1 MPNYRQK
8 NKRNKNKNRQKNQ
21 QQQQQQ
27 NKNQNQQQPEI
38 QQTHQNR
45 QPNDNKDNQS
55 QGHSRREQ
63 SNQQQQRQQ
72 HPKTPPKS
80 PKSPTP
86 TATQHTPPA
95 DEPRTATSPQQQQPA
110 SSEDARE
117 VDSNVPAAALNQCH
131 NLNSNEPTTRDSHQ
145 TFTTAVEREECNRV
159 EDADAQLSK
168 LDNTEAATHSDT
180 AYLNSATVVGVER
193 DAVYRST
200 MGNKDSK
207 TYITSSN
214 DVATTARTE
223 TVTTSTDLCGIS
235 RPDRT
240 IAGARELDELH
251 TVMPKTQMAK
261 VIVHRIVRETST
273 EGGDNE
279 QRRNGD
285 IDKVE
290 QVVNVGASMTSG
302 TTGES
307 KVEVMNEP
315 KIQATS
321 SDGQIEESELHEQL
335 QSTVKEGN
343 EVGSK
348 VIVHKIEQEPGEEPK
363 AELTKVEP
371 KVIVHEIKQVEDDLT
386 VSQES
391 EALTAQTT
399 DQTSQINANVI
410 VHKIA
415 QSTDGNAVASRIQ
428 DNGAE
433 KPTVSPPTNAAC
445 VSPTGMP
452 EQNDDAKVIIHHIQL
467 ESTSPINYRVDSPDT
482 DSPTTQLCRSKRQQL
497 LNKSIVQIQELSDE
511 SSSEYNDNPPVIS
524 EAESET
530 ESMAG
535 ACALDYAQAVRTL
548 SPDSDDNFEILRKPP
563 TIPSQEQQDLKQRRA
578 QKRVALE
585 THFLPQLLS
594 PRYLDSIIEENSD
607 MSDAR
612 SDCSENPLMTTQS
625 GDDLHDASASKVRK
639 ANEVFPRSNL
649 DFTRRHAK
657 KPLGALPKKP
667 LPIREEPVAMVVAA
681 KLIDNALTPAQECC
695 TRLSS
700 EHTPESEAAE
710 VIYLSSSASSSL
722 SDLME
727 LDTEG
732 DGDDEC
738 GNSSRSTIDLDT
750 DAREIITRPDSEE
763 CATTASDS
771 RESTPVNQAS
781 TSLSENNETQKFH
794 ANNNNNESGSV
805 EQITATAAAAA
816 VNGTNIDTAKIT
828 NPIEQRIFENL
839 KSLQLLAE
847 PSGERTL
854 SNGSGEIKTSTTT
867 RVSKRTTTT
876 ISETERSSETTT
888 ERCEYLRSSNSSA
901 NGSGS
906 SSLTSSTD
914 AKYPPAIIATSDSL
928 NVDPA
933 VLLENIELEMNSV
946 RDILNSHT
954 IETTETT
961 ATTCGNQ
968 HVSDTRTTC
977 ELKNIDNFNS
987 AKNSSLSPPPIP
999 PPPTSASASDFHSD
1013 FTGFQTQPIQPPP
1026 VPARA
1031 TQDTGTLNSASTL
1044 TTTTEQK
1051 CAQSETTNTLSPNTH
1066 NALTSL
1072 SLLARQESAE
1082 SHCSDS
1088 TQHSQCTAI
1097 NVGSRPSTDHELTPP
1112 LTATS
1117 PISDA
1122 SQQQQQRQHTT
1133 EWKYGETSESDANS
1147 CDLELPNAQ
1156 QKDASIKKLRLLC
1169 TETLASMPYGEQ
1181 VLVELATV
1189 AQNIGELQAKPP
1201 TQVQPEK
1208 ISPLSQ
1214 GKTGEPNMPYPLPQ
1228 LPHISE
1234 LQLSIADE
1242 RSAPTTH
1249 SEPKRGAQVSHTPTT
1264 HIVPITQLGDPVGAP
1279 RDLTAASAKLLHSPP
1294 PPPVPAPPA
1303 RYSDAPWLGLP
1314 TAADPNV
1321 LVCLSPAQQ
1330 QQLTGNNTQSASQ
1343 TGGAQQTT
1351 PQPDQLLDAHQKFLE
1366 RRGYHEYTDEQV
1378 KSLNAEMQQE
1388 EQQILKTAAY
1398 MKKLRKSLTPPP
1410 PPVPPPPVPA
1420 KNAETAA
1427 KAQNQARTAAAAST
1441 SYVSSGHSQRVYD
1454 VIQDRNA
1461 NEQIAGTF
1469 ANGEQQQQQHQAN
1482 QSEQKRLLTLIQ
1494 QHADAPADAFAV
1506 SVDGSSS
1513 ATSSAHQQTSSLENN
1528 SRQTSAA
1535 AVAAA
1540 TAAAQG
1546 GAPTFAGKQTTD
1558 TRQYSN
1564 ANASEST
1571 SISRVSD
1578 LYAANN
1584 YTKNS
1589 FPTTTTA
1596 STSSVNMQGVES
1608 ELAKMFPSMGSSD
1621 IFDSN
1626 RKRFSNIESSTTAK
1640 DGTYCAQLQ
1649 STLPKRYSN
1658 IETHSYEAKKRMENG
1673 QVIYDYSNS
1682 RHERQSDGDK
1692 SLENASTPS
1701 LLHFPVREPSKES
1714 LQYPVA
1720 GDGVSNRSGNS
1731 EIMSAIKLN
1740 TTENAKTTTQETKL
1754 ETKEQSNGINMTNFA
1769 HPGATST
1776 ATATSTTATPQ
1787 HNPTDRTFGTAATT
1801 ATTETTIKEEHIKNS
1816 QEFGSGTAQPQA
1828 SSGGGVSGSAYEE
1841 FRQRAKAAAFGGET
1855 PATAPPLGESNSK
1868 HSAFNFQHDKLFKDF
1883 DALSQQ
1889 LHMELEEGK
1898 AQRQQREKSAS
1909 LFDLNRTQWNFKDHF
1924 DELKQQRHEHMQE
1937 LEREIERSMRSRQL
1951 KGWANGGA
1959 PNTANAT
1966 PAGRTY
1972 EIPIQIEQNNGN
1984 YSNGYARKADR
1995 SSAPRELTQPRSY
2008 NIPIVLE
2015 NGDAPA
2021 VPPPPTAD
2029 YDTVDDASRFRRAE
2043 SMFNLS
2049 NDTRRTQTQSQ
2060 QTYATYERPKSA
2072 AADDWARYASDFG
2085 SSENIT
2091 RPFAR
2096 EVEICY
2102 QRQRP
2107 RTIRAPRLSASTN
2120 DLSSYTH
2127 SYDNYNA
2134 YNARRTQAPMLQ
2146 PVSQQQRP
2154 HHGSC
2159 YSVLERNP
2167 NPTYISTTTRRG
2179 VSPAPVSPNPQAAA
2193 AQEPLYSPHAPE
2205 RQRRASLPR
2214 EIQEQQLKYI
2224 SSKEEELRMEFE
2236 RLQNERRRLMDE
2248 LNTPTTPT
2256 LQMPQH
2262 PMRDIYRPVPKLPT
2276 LTEDEVFRQQMAEE
2290 WLSKVAEREER
2301 RLHKII
2307 KISKVN
2313 ETQQGQQ
2320 PPVPPHPKTDISDE
2334 FLKRVQ
2340 ERRTK
2345 LAMPADSDWES
2356 GAESQPVKA
2365 GHASESDAEVPP
2377 VKVIEGKSETDLR
2390 QLPRHLREFARFS
2403 NHNEEKIDG
2412 GHRVVH
2418 QEEERRQEANGNSMS
2433 SALKKSSVVKTVKI
2447 ARQPEIV
2454 TNISQRVAP
2463 PVSVQQQQQH
2473 QNTQQQQGHSRTT
2486 SGGETAVTR
2495 RSHISTAT
2503 SSSRSSY
2510 ETHAKL
2516 QQRSIL
2522 SGGDVGAFGG
2532 IVSGGHQQ
2540 QQPHSQLRH
2549 HNHHQPHQQHQHHH
2563 HHHQHSHSHSH
2574 KASSS
2579 SSRPPAPHVRTCK
2592 KTRFLLEP
2600 NRRSWSESDLLKEID
2615 NELKLAKG
2623 FLYANEPATKGSM
2636 FVPKFKATAPSGSG
2650 IWTPGTQTPNTSFTN
2665 LNDIHPKV
2673 STPTPP
2679 PPPLPAQG
2687 AGQPVWTPQPSPSS
2701 GRKEFRP
2708 VRFESPTLPR
2718 RYVLPQSNDA
2728 GTPQVPP
2735 PWRQSTTTTDGDSS
2749 YAAPSPRSAYSYTN
2763 LSTPTTTIG
2772 SAGST
2777 NYCDSIP
2784 SESSLLNHV
2793 GTGPSQSVAD
2803 KIKTFE
2809 RSASTSA
2816 LYSPAARRRHDTA
2829 QPFYKPNEVIFK
2841 VKHEYMSEPETEHDH
2856 PRKMAQLG
2864 RRQVDGIGPVTNDG
2878 MPIILRS
2885 EVKEPHQ
2892 HEWYKRLYQT
2902 IHKQKSGDDYV
2913 IRYKCQRARP
2923 QLKSTGYQSEP
2934 EPNYDSDYSTVKY
2947 RTLDRRRLQSVSSAT
2962 NVANR
2967 HTNTYQDDKLYGTMP
2982 NPIKSESNT
2991 YKNQPGRIED
3001 YVTGR
3006 SSVSEKE
3013 RKEHLEQTK
3022 LSPHYTEGNLSR
3034 ALAKESGYASDSN
3047 LVFRKRDVPQA
3058 SPLSPVEQKQAY
3070 KSVQAGGEPPL
3081 FGFRKPAPERPK
3093 EYLDYT
3099 QISPTLTRI
3108 RVIST
3113 ATASGNNNLKTSQ
3126 VTHQQEPPQQFR
3138 HSKVHHQAK
3147 MFAPSFI
3154 PLGGKRATSASG
3166 ASPPQPPNRKS
3177 SCQKVTAKSSPARP
3191 PKPTPNIPKRHEQ
3204 CFQSPEETVLGAN
3217 KYATITL
3224 RKHGRVNGAICRS
3237 KSAGAVSTLLAS
3249 TKSGA
3254 DTPAPP
3260 RALSICR
3267 DDTNVPDGMRIKRV
3281 QQHTRFHS
3289 ISPTR
3294 SQTRVAT
3301 LRQSSRS
3308 PVAFGRSISKERT
3321 FAEEKKRLENTLPTA
3336 LTNFEA
3342 STNILR
3348 DPSLKSPQEVK
3359 QAVRSYATC
3368 VAHLRSKSMPRLRE
3382 EVKKAEQSSVSTTVR
3397 HSMCFPQAK
3406 IFDCAKA
3413 MRKSLTRS
3421 KSPRPKNVSTIS
3433 LTRTDS
3439 TFSIDSTTPKNVSR
3453 TNLVVSKRV
3462 AAPKSKTES
3471 KTIKAK
3477 PVTQQNGKRISA
3489 STKGNTIPKALKTR
3503 SSLKTQTSPTVIS
3516 YKRAEGTHTIPRTG
3530 YQSISLHQSRSL
3542 SPKRYYHLEEYNARL
3557 DDYDVVD
3564 RSYVDDLLWQYERS
3578 TPKHYPA
3585 PAVPVESTARDIARP
3600 ESPTPSLKHRKFSP
3614 TREVRVPQEPRSL
3627 QVSYSKTES
3636 PRTDVELVQTAI
3648 STERTSRFSPTRE
3661 VRMPNLP
3668 PSLQPTM
3675 QRSKSSRTVRDIARP
3690 ESPAFAENSRRFSP
3704 TREVRVPQPP
3714 QSLPPPLPPVSS
3726 SHTMRDQ
3733 VHTQSSSKET
3743 SAPPRK
3749 FSPTREIRVPQQQSA
3764 RSVRSPSRRRIDTYR
3779 ASTTKSSDKY
3789 DAGKVLRAS
3798 SLSSADDRSK
3808 RGLYL
3813 CGDLAHSATSLE
3825 HYERHSPTCRYR
3837 NNSERFTELNR
3848 FYSTLERVGQLE
3860 RATSLSSFKPIRR
3873 DGEPLDFD
3881 EWRKIRHHERAEK
3894 ELNYLVGKLK
3904 HEQRTKDFVFRPK
3917 DVEDVKWRQETDF
3930 GLHSKD
3936 KSVEDLRYSFEQK
3949 NIFAD
3954 YEQKLRQEFDGSRE
3968 IVRPYWRRNTVADL
3982 ASSLE
3987 GKIQPDSVLDHMTA
4001 SAEPEELAKCQ
4012 LSSRLVST
4020 LSKDQILKITQQ
4032 LNEIYANNTQAST
4045 EDYVITVDADAKRR
4059 AALPGALKVRCNST
4073 LTKEELLKPTI
4084 SKKLAKDTTTSKE
4097 HTKGKTTKES
4107 TSMETTAKTPRSSS
4121 PVYLARETRGA
4132 VAAKNAEVFM
4142 PKPPPIPEQPK
4153 SGNLDRKTAEQ
4164 RQHAKLATDETEPFK
4179 SHVHYEQLKEDLEN
4193 YKQCELTPSGKEPK
4207 EKITQK
4213 IQYFEERQY
4222 DEPPKTIYHAREDSS
4237 PDEAEVMKVIEENMK
4252 TRARKGT
4259 PTPAQ
4264 QHHKELSHSL
4274 TDLKDIFGERHT
4286 ARVNFHMHS
4295 PPERPPDVGSV
4306 SQPMSPVRDCMEV
4319 TEDAW
4324 YDLGELTPNSSVEQL
4339 DAHYRSRSISP
4350 VSQASSSYLCR
4361 VHTGDVRK
4369 MTERFESFGEHDD
4382 SRCHFFGV
4390 STLRKV
4396 RSDPELKQFNEG
4408 SKDALKMETPN
4419 EECGDVQA
4427 LAHKFEQRSQSMRVG
4442 TGCGRGRTPYRRV
4455 ISPIGVRDRLMPHID
4470 IISKTAA
4477 LKENKHASAPRH
4489 LVKTSPER
4497 SFVVERIRSQYERS
4511 LSPPTNVFKSSSSPD
4526 IPQAAAISPHLSADW
4541 IAHKYPSP
4549 TQNAYKGNGTAKPI
4563 RKERTSVRI
4572 AKILR
4577 RLPPRSS
4584 SASPPRPPKTR
4595 QNGRDTSFRRM
4606 RHGDIFANQQ
4616 FDPKKHQPKARYVPD
4631 GAEAN
4636 ERKRATSHPRCGGS
4650 CEILKSAMAVSFQES
4665 PNRYLESDV
4674 NIHFKTPIRH
4684 EYKQAMS
4691 DEDLAQRQAEQMQ
4704 KLYQEERRRKY
4715 LQELQDMNARRHTDN
4730 FTPTQKSPIPLNRY
4744 DDFQSD
4750 LAPKSPN
4757 AITTRTP
4764 ARALYNFQGQNARE
4778 LTFKKGDIIYI
4789 RRQIDRNWYEGEFN
4803 AMIGLL
4809 PVSYV
4814 EVVNKETARQQPKK
4828 PSEGQARA
4836 KYNFQ
4841 AQSGIELSLNKGE
4854 LVTLTRR
4861 VDDNW
4866 FEGKIANRKGIFPVS
4881 YVEVLTDI
4889 GAEDIA
4895 ARTVISEHASVTN
4908 LRPSLDTLRTNI
4920 NNEFNLITKNGH
4932 QPPNGILKE
4941 TKHHNNKIDALHVDT
4956 HSEPLVYRAL
4966 YKYRPQNSDEMELLE
4981 GDIVHVLEICDDG
4994 WFVGTSQRT
5003 GCFGTFP
5010 GNYVER
5016 VR

>member
-27 NKNQNQQQPEI
+27 QQQQNKNKNQNLQEPEI
-38 QQTHQNR
+38 QQTDQNR
-45 QPNDNKDNQS
+45 QPTNNQDNQS
-55 QGHSRREQ
+55 QGQSRREQ
-63 SNQQQQRQQ
+63 SNQHQQQQPTTSPQ
-72 HPKTPPKS
+72 S

-86 TATQHTPPA
+86 TATQTTPA
-95 DEPRTATSPQQQQPA
+95 ASEDEPRTATSPQQQPP

-117 VDSNVPAAALNQCH
+117 VDSDVPAAALNQCH
-131 NLNSNEPTTRDSHQ
+131 NLNSNEPTTSHQ

-168 LDNTEAATHSDT
+168 LDNKEATHSDI
-180 AYLNSATVVGVER
+180 ARIEEIVGAECDSAVQE
-193 DAVYRST
+193 ST

-207 TYITSSN
+207 SYITS
-214 DVATTARTE
+214 DDDAATTTTAATTA
-223 TVTTSTDLCGIS
+223 TVTASTDLCGIS

-251 TVMPKTQMAK
+251 TAAPKTQMAK
-261 VIVHRIVRETST
+261 VIVHRIVRETTS
-273 EGGDNE
+273 EGGENE
-279 QRRNGD
+279 PRIGD

-290 QVVNVGASMTSG
+290 QVASVGEQLTSG
-302 TTGES
+302 KTGEL
-307 KVEVMNEP
+307 KVEVMDEQ
-315 KIQATS
+315 KTQVTAT
-321 SDGQIEESELHEQL
+321 DGQIEGFAQQKQVQSAAKEVETMSETQ
-335 QSTVKEGN
+335 QP
-343 EVGSK
+343 K
-348 VIVHKIEQEPGEEPK
+348 VIVHKIEQKPVEAQKANHKSDEPK
-363 AELTKVEP
+363 I
-371 KVIVHEIKQVEDDLT
+371 IVHAIQQEEDDLT
-386 VSQES
+386 IKQQTETF
-391 EALTAQTT
+391 AAQTT
-399 DQTSQINANVI
+399 SQMPQSNAGAKVI

-415 QSTDGNAVASRIQ
+415 QTSNNNAGPSQIQRDEADNSRATPANST
-428 DNGAE
+428 
-433 KPTVSPPTNAAC
+433 C
-445 VSPTGMP
+445 VSPKGRP
-452 EQNDDAKVIIHHIQL
+452 EQIDDSKVIIHHIQL

-482 DSPTTQLCRSKRQQL
+482 DSPTSQLYRSKQAHL

-530 ESMAG
+530 ESTAG

-548 SPDSDDNFEILRKPP
+548 SPDSEVSYEVSHKPP
-563 TIPSQEQQDLKQRRA
+563 AIPSQEQQDLKQRRA

-594 PRYLDSIIEENSD
+594 PRYLDSIMEENSD

-612 SDCSENPLMTTQS
+612 SDCSENPLMTTHS
-625 GDDLHDASASKVRK
+625 GDDLHDATASKVRK

-657 KPLGALPKKP
+657 KQLGALPKKP

-681 KLIDNALTPAQECC
+681 KLIDNAITPAQECC

-727 LDTEG
+727 LDAEG

-750 DAREIITRPDSEE
+750 DAREIITRPGSEE
-763 CATTASDS
+763 CAATASDS

-781 TSLSENNETQKFH
+781 TRLSENNETQKIH
-794 ANNNNNESGSV
+794 TNNNNNASGWV
-805 EQITATAAAAA
+805 EQTTPAAAA

-828 NPIEQRIFENL
+828 NPIEHRIFENL

-854 SNGSGEIKTSTTT
+854 SNGSGETKTSTTT
-867 RVSKRTTTT
+867 TSISKRTITTHSE
-876 ISETERSSETTT
+876 SETETETSSETTT
-888 ERCEYLRSSNSSA
+888 ERCEYLRSSSSSGSG

-906 SSLTSSTD
+906 SSLTSSID

-954 IETTETT
+954 IETT

-968 HVSDTRTTC
+968 HVSDTRTSC
-977 ELKNIDNFNS
+977 ELKNIDKFNS
-987 AKNSSLSPPPIP
+987 AKNVSPSPPPIP

-1013 FTGFQTQPIQPPP
+1013 FTGFQTQSAPQPPP
-1026 VPARA
+1026 PIPARA
-1031 TQDTGTLNSASTL
+1031 PQDNTFNSASTF
-1044 TTTTEQK
+1044 TTEQK
-1051 CAQSETTNTLSPNTH
+1051 SPQTQTTNTLSPNTH
-1066 NALTSL
+1066 NALTTL
-1072 SLLARQESAE
+1072 SLLSRQESAE

-1112 LTATS
+1112 LTAIS

-1122 SQQQQQRQHTT
+1122 QQQRQHT
-1133 EWKYGETSESDANS
+1133 EWKYGENSESDVNTRGQQN
-1147 CDLELPNAQ
+1147 DLELPSAE
-1156 QKDASIKKLRLLC
+1156 QKDAAIKKLRLLC

-1189 AQNIGELQAKPP
+1189 AQNIGELQAKAP
-1201 TQVQPEK
+1201 TQTPAEK
-1208 ISPLSQ
+1208 SSALPQ
-1214 GKTGEPNMPYPLPQ
+1214 GTTHATNMPYPLPQ

-1234 LQLSIADE
+1234 LQLSIAADD
-1242 RSAPTTH
+1242 RTPTTL
-1249 SEPKRGAQVSHTPTT
+1249 SEPKRAQASHSATSSHTTTT
-1264 HIVPITQLGDPVGAP
+1264 HNVAITQRSDPVGAS

-1294 PPPVPAPPA
+1294 PPPVPVPPA
-1303 RYSDAPWLGLP
+1303 RYSDAPWLGVP

-1330 QQLTGNNTQSASQ
+1330 QQLTSGTQSSQ
-1343 TGGAQQTT
+1343 QAGAQQT

-1378 KSLNAEMQQE
+1378 KSLNAELQQE

-1427 KAQNQARTAAAAST
+1427 KAQNQARIAAS
-1441 SYVSSGHSQRVYD
+1441 SSHVSSDHSQRVYD

-1461 NEQIAGTF
+1461 NEQIAATF
-1469 ANGEQQQQQHQAN
+1469 ANGEQQRQQIQAN
-1482 QSEQKRLLTLIQ
+1482 QSEQKRLLTLTQ
-1494 QHADAPADAFAV
+1494 KADASADAVAV

-1513 ATSSAHQQTSSLENN
+1513 TTSSAHQQTSSLENN

-1535 AVAAA
+1535 DAAAA

-1546 GAPTFAGKQTTD
+1546 GAPAFAGKQPTASAD

-1564 ANASEST
+1564 ANASAST

-1589 FPTTTTA
+1589 FPTTATT
-1596 STSSVNMQGVES
+1596 STSSANMQGVES
-1608 ELAKMFPSMGSSD
+1608 ELAKMFPTMGSSD

-1626 RKRFSNIESSTTAK
+1626 RKRFSNIESSTTSK
-1640 DGTYCAQLQ
+1640 DGAYCAQLQ

-1673 QVIYDYSNS
+1673 QVVYDYSDS

-1692 SLENASTPS
+1692 SLESASTPS
-1701 LLHFPVREPSKES
+1701 LLQFPVREPSKEY

-1720 GDGVSNRSGNS
+1720 GDGVSSRSGNS

-1740 TTENAKTTTQETKL
+1740 TTENAKTTTQETNV
-1754 ETKEQSNGINMTNFA
+1754 ETKEQTNGINMTNFV
-1769 HPGATST
+1769 HPAATSN
-1776 ATATSTTATPQ
+1776 ATATSTTATTQ
-1787 HNPTDRTFGTAATT
+1787 HNPTDRTFGTT

-1816 QEFGSGTAQPQA
+1816 QEFGSSTARPQA
-1828 SSGGGVSGSAYEE
+1828 SSGGGDSGNAYEE
-1841 FRQRAKAAAFGGET
+1841 FRQRAKAAADGGALGAFGGQT
-1855 PATAPPLGESNSK
+1855 PATAPPLGQGNSK

-1909 LFDLNRTQWNFKDHF
+1909 LFDLNRSQWNFKDHF
-1924 DELKQQRHEHMQE
+1924 DELKQQRHQHMQE

-1959 PNTANAT
+1959 QNTTSAPT
-1966 PAGRTY
+1966 AGRTY
-1972 EIPIQIEQNNGN
+1972 EIPIQIEQNNGA
-1984 YSNGYARKADR
+1984 YDSAHSNGFARKSDR
-1995 SSAPRELTQPRSY
+1995 SSAPRELTQPRAY
-2008 NIPIVLE
+2008 NIPIVME
-2015 NGDAPA
+2015 NGDAP
-2021 VPPPPTAD
+2021 VPPPPPAD

-2049 NDTRRTQTQSQ
+2049 ENTRRAQPQTP

-2134 YNARRTQAPMLQ
+2134 YNARRSHAPMLQ
-2146 PVSQQQRP
+2146 PVAQQQRP

-2159 YSVLERNP
+2159 YSVLERDP

-2179 VSPAPVSPNPQAAA
+2179 VSPAPVSPAPQAT

-2236 RLQNERRRLMDE
+2236 RLQNERRRLMEE
-2248 LNTPTTPT
+2248 LNTPPAAT

-2301 RLHKII
+2301 RLQKII

-2320 PPVPPHPKTDISDE
+2320 PPVPPQPKTDISDE

-2356 GAESQPVKA
+2356 GAESQPARA

-2377 VKVIEGKSETDLR
+2377 VKVIEGKSEADLR

-2447 ARQPEIV
+2447 ARPEIV
-2454 TNISQRVAP
+2454 TNTSQRVAP
-2463 PVSVQQQQQH
+2463 PPVSVQQHQQPR
-2473 QNTQQQQGHSRTT
+2473 QQPQQGHSRPV
-2486 SGGETAVTR
+2486 SGGETVVTR
-2495 RSHISTAT
+2495 RSHISTA
-2503 SSSRSSY
+2503 SSSTRSSY
-2510 ETHAKL
+2510 ETHTKL
-2516 QQRSIL
+2516 QQSSI
-2522 SGGDVGAFGG
+2522 SSTGGAAGGAMGG
-2532 IVSGGHQQ
+2532 ANHQ
-2540 QQPHSQLRH
+2540 QQPHSHLKH
-2549 HNHHQPHQQHQHHH
+2549 HNHQQQHQHHH
-2563 HHHQHSHSHSH
+2563 HHQHSHSH

-2615 NELKLAKG
+2615 SELKLAKG
-2623 FLYANEPATKGSM
+2623 FLYAN
-2636 FVPKFKATAPSGSG
+2636 V
-2650 IWTPGTQTPNTSFTN
+2650 
-2665 LNDIHPKV
+2665 
-2673 STPTPP
+2673 
-2679 PPPLPAQG
+2679 
-2687 AGQPVWTPQPSPSS
+2687 
-2701 GRKEFRP
+2701 
-2708 VRFESPTLPR
+2708 
-2718 RYVLPQSNDA
+2718 
-2728 GTPQVPP
+2728 
-2735 PWRQSTTTTDGDSS
+2735 
-2749 YAAPSPRSAYSYTN
+2749 
-2763 LSTPTTTIG
+2763 
-2772 SAGST
+2772 
-2777 NYCDSIP
+2777 
-2784 SESSLLNHV
+2784 
-2793 GTGPSQSVAD
+2793 
-2803 KIKTFE
+2803 
-2809 RSASTSA
+2809 
-2816 LYSPAARRRHDTA
+2816 
-2829 QPFYKPNEVIFK
+2829 FK
-2841 VKHEYMSEPETEHDH
+2841 VKHEYMSEPETEHDR

-2902 IHKQKSGDDYV
+2902 IHKQKSG
-2913 IRYKCQRARP
+2913 ARP
-2923 QLKSTGYQSEP
+2923 QLKATGYQSEP

-2982 NPIKSESNT
+2982 NPIKSEQNQ

-3013 RKEHLEQTK
+3013 RKEWWDEVMDIFNGWLREHRVIPRIFIEFADDANHLEQTK

-3093 EYLDYT
+3093 EIFDYT

-3113 ATASGNNNLKTSQ
+3113 APACDNTASNQLKSSQ
-3126 VTHQQEPPQQFR
+3126 VTHQQATPPQLT
-3138 HSKVHHQAK
+3138 HIKVHHQAK
-3147 MFAPSFI
+3147 MFTPSFI
-3154 PLGGKRATSASG
+3154 PLGGKRASSSGG

-3177 SCQKVTAKSSPARP
+3177 SCQKATAKTSPARP
-3191 PKPTPNIPKRHEQ
+3191 PKPTPVIPKRHEQ

-3237 KSAGAVSTLLAS
+3237 KSAGAVSTLLAA
-3249 TKSGA
+3249 TKSSTE
-3254 DTPAPP
+3254 TPAAP

-3267 DDTNVPDGMRIKRV
+3267 DVTNGPDGVKLKRV
-3281 QQHTRFHS
+3281 QQHMRFRS

-3294 SQTRVAT
+3294 SQSRVTT

-3368 VAHLRSKSMPRLRE
+3368 VAHLRSKSLPRLRE
-3382 EVKKAEQSSVSTTVR
+3382 EVKKTENSSVSTTVR

-3421 KSPRPKNVSTIS
+3421 KSPRPKTIS
-3433 LTRTDS
+3433 TVSLARTDS
-3439 TFSIDSTTPKNVSR
+3439 TFSIESTTPKNVSR
-3453 TNLVVSKRV
+3453 TNLVVTKRV
-3462 AAPKSKTES
+3462 APPKSKPES
-3471 KTIKAK
+3471 KPVKTKS
-3477 PVTQQNGKRISA
+3477 VTQQNGKRVPASA
-3489 STKGNTIPKALKTR
+3489 KGNTIPKAVKTR
-3503 SSLKTQTSPTVIS
+3503 SSLKTQTSPTATT
-3516 YKRAEGTHTIPRTG
+3516 YKRAEDSHTIPRSG
-3530 YQSISLHQSRSL
+3530 YQSITLHQSRSL

-3578 TPKHYPA
+3578 TAKRYPA
-3585 PAVPVESTARDIARP
+3585 QTLPVESTARDIARP

-3614 TREVRVPQEPRSL
+3614 TREVRVPQELRSL

-3636 PRTDVELVQTAI
+3636 PRGDPDVARTVK
-3648 STERTSRFSPTRE
+3648 RTSRFSPTRE

-3668 PSLQPTM
+3668 PSLQPIIP
-3675 QRSKSSRTVRDIARP
+3675 RSKSARTVRDIARP
-3690 ESPAFAENSRRFSP
+3690 ESPAITDNTRRFSP

-3714 QSLPPPLPPVSS
+3714 QSLPPPLLPVSS
-3726 SHTMRDQ
+3726 AHAVRVQSPSRDAN
-3733 VHTQSSSKET
+3733 ST
-3743 SAPPRK
+3743 SRK
-3749 FSPTREIRVPQQQSA
+3749 FSPTREIRVPPQQSA

-3779 ASTTKSSDKY
+3779 ASTTKSTDKY
-3789 DAGKVLRAS
+3789 DGGKVLRAS
-3798 SLSSADDRSK
+3798 SLSSADDRTK

-3813 CGDLAHSATSLE
+3813 CGELAHSATSLE

-3873 DGEPLDFD
+3873 EGEPLDFD

-3917 DVEDVKWRQETDF
+3917 DVEDVKWRQDTDF

-3954 YEQKLRQEFDGSRE
+3954 YEQKMRQEFDGSRD

-3987 GKIQPDSVLDHMTA
+3987 GKIQPYSAVDHMTA
-4001 SAEPEELAKCQ
+4001 TVEPEELAKCQ

-4032 LNEIYANNTQAST
+4032 LNEIYSNNTLASS
-4045 EDYVITVDADAKRR
+4045 EDYVITVDEDAKRR

-4084 SKKLAKDTTTSKE
+4084 SKKLAKETTISKEYNNCKPTNESTSKE
-4097 HTKGKTTKES
+4097 LTVKS
-4107 TSMETTAKTPRSSS
+4107 ARSSS

-4142 PKPPPIPEQPK
+4142 PKPPPIPEQPQSVK
-4153 SGNLDRKTAEQ
+4153 LDRKTTEH
-4164 RQHAKLATDETEPFK
+4164 REHTKVATEETRPFR
-4179 SHVHYEQLKEDLEN
+4179 SHVHYEQSEKDIESEQH
-4193 YKQCELTPSGKEPK
+4193 KQGEPSPSGKEPK

-4252 TRARKGT
+4252 SRARKGT
-4259 PTPAQ
+4259 PTPALH
-4264 QHHKELSHSL
+4264 HHKELSHSL
-4274 TDLKDIFGERHT
+4274 TDLKEIFGERHT

-4306 SQPMSPVRDCMEV
+4306 SQPMSPVRDCMDV

-4324 YDLGELTPNSSVEQL
+4324 YDLGELTPNSSAEQL
-4339 DAHYRSRSISP
+4339 DVHYRSRSISP

-4369 MTERFESFGEHDD
+4369 MKERFESFGAHDD

-4396 RSDPELKQFNEG
+4396 RSDPELKQFNAV
-4408 SKDALKMETPN
+4408 SKDALKMETTN
-4419 EECGDVQA
+4419 EEYGDVQA
-4427 LAHKFEQRSQSMRVG
+4427 LAHKFEQRSQSMRVR
-4442 TGCGRGRTPYRRV
+4442 TGSGRGRTPYRRV

-4477 LKENKHASAPRH
+4477 LKENKHATAQQR
-4489 LVKTSPER
+4489 LVKAAPER
-4497 SFVVERIRSQYERS
+4497 SFVVEKIRSQYERS
-4511 LSPPTNVFKSSSSPD
+4511 LSPPIDVFKSRSSPD

-4541 IAHKYPSP
+4541 TAHKYPSP
-4549 TQNAYKGNGTAKPI
+4549 TQNAFRGNGSAKPLN
-4563 RKERTSVRI
+4563 RERTSVRI

-4584 SASPPRPPKTR
+4584 SASPPRPPKAQQHT
-4595 QNGRDTSFRRM
+4595 RDTSLRRM
-4606 RHGDIFANQQ
+4606 HRSDIFANQQ

-4631 GAEAN
+4631 GAEAS
-4636 ERKRATSHPRCGGS
+4636 ERKRASSHPRCGGS

-4757 AITTRTP
+4757 AITTRTA

-4895 ARTVISEHASVTN
+4895 ARTVITEQASVTN

>member
-27 NKNQNQQQPEI
+27 QQQQNKNKNQNLQEPEI
-38 QQTHQNR
+38 QQTDQNR
-45 QPNDNKDNQS
+45 QPTNNQDNQS
-55 QGHSRREQ
+55 QGQSRREQ
-63 SNQQQQRQQ
+63 SNQHQQQQPTTSPQ
-72 HPKTPPKS
+72 S

-86 TATQHTPPA
+86 TATQTTPA
-95 DEPRTATSPQQQQPA
+95 ASEDEPRTATSPQQQPP

-117 VDSNVPAAALNQCH
+117 VDSDAPAAALNQCH
-131 NLNSNEPTTRDSHQ
+131 NLNSNEPTTSHQ

-159 EDADAQLSK
+159 EDADAQLSQ
-168 LDNTEAATHSDT
+168 LDNKVATHSDIVRIEEIVG
-180 AYLNSATVVGVER
+180 AECDSAVQE
-193 DAVYRST
+193 ST

-207 TYITSSN
+207 SYITS
-214 DVATTARTE
+214 DDDAATTTTAATTA
-223 TVTTSTDLCGIS
+223 TVTASTDLCGIS

-251 TVMPKTQMAK
+251 TAAPKTQMAK
-261 VIVHRIVRETST
+261 VIVHRIVRETTS
-273 EGGDNE
+273 EGGENE
-279 QRRNGD
+279 PRIGD

-290 QVVNVGASMTSG
+290 QVASVGEQLTSG
-302 TTGES
+302 KTGEL
-307 KVEVMNEP
+307 KVEVMDEQ
-315 KIQATS
+315 KTQVTAT
-321 SDGQIEESELHEQL
+321 DGQIEGFAQQKQVQSAAKEVETMSETQ
-335 QSTVKEGN
+335 QP
-343 EVGSK
+343 K
-348 VIVHKIEQEPGEEPK
+348 VIVHKIEQKPEEVQK
-363 AELTKVEP
+363 ANHKSDEP
-371 KVIVHEIKQVEDDLT
+371 KVIVHAIQHEEDDLT
-386 VSQES
+386 VKQQT
-391 EALTAQTT
+391 EAFATQI
-399 DQTSQINANVI
+399 TSQMPQSNAAAKVI

-415 QSTDGNAVASRIQ
+415 QTSNNNAGASQIQ
-428 DNGAE
+428 RDEADNSRAT
-433 KPTVSPPTNAAC
+433 PADAIC
-445 VSPTGMP
+445 VSPKGRP
-452 EQNDDAKVIIHHIQL
+452 EQIDDSKVIIHHIQL

-482 DSPTTQLCRSKRQQL
+482 DSPTSQLYRSKQAQL

-530 ESMAG
+530 ESTAG

-548 SPDSDDNFEILRKPP
+548 SPDSEVSYEVSHKPP
-563 TIPSQEQQDLKQRRA
+563 AIPSQEQQDLKQRRA

-594 PRYLDSIIEENSD
+594 PRYLDSIMEENSD

-612 SDCSENPLMTTQS
+612 SDCSENPLMTTHS
-625 GDDLHDASASKVRK
+625 GDDLHDATASKVRK

-657 KPLGALPKKP
+657 KQLGALPKKP

-681 KLIDNALTPAQECC
+681 KLIDNAITPAQECC

-727 LDTEG
+727 LDAEG

-750 DAREIITRPDSEE
+750 DAREIITRPGSEE
-763 CATTASDS
+763 CAATASDS

-781 TSLSENNETQKFH
+781 TRLSENNETQKIH
-794 ANNNNNESGSV
+794 TNNNNNASGWV
-805 EQITATAAAAA
+805 EQTTPAAAA

-828 NPIEQRIFENL
+828 NPIEHRIFENL

-854 SNGSGEIKTSTTT
+854 SNGSGETKTSTTT
-867 RVSKRTTTT
+867 TNISKRTITTHSE
-876 ISETERSSETTT
+876 SETETETSSETTT
-888 ERCEYLRSSNSSA
+888 ERCEYLRSSSSSG

-906 SSLTSSTD
+906 SSLTSSID

-954 IETTETT
+954 IETT

-968 HVSDTRTTC
+968 HVSDTRTSC
-977 ELKNIDNFNS
+977 ELKNIDKFNS
-987 AKNSSLSPPPIP
+987 AKNVSPSPPPIP
-999 PPPTSASASDFHSD
+999 PPPTNASASDFHSD
-1013 FTGFQTQPIQPPP
+1013 FTGFQTQSAPQPPP
-1026 VPARA
+1026 PIPARA
-1031 TQDTGTLNSASTL
+1031 PQDNTFNSASTF
-1044 TTTTEQK
+1044 TTEQK
-1051 CAQSETTNTLSPNTH
+1051 SPQTQTTNTLSPNTH
-1066 NALTSL
+1066 NALTTL
-1072 SLLARQESAE
+1072 SLLSRQESAE

-1112 LTATS
+1112 LTAIS

-1122 SQQQQQRQHTT
+1122 QQQRQHT
-1133 EWKYGETSESDANS
+1133 EWKYGENSESDVNTRGQQN
-1147 CDLELPNAQ
+1147 DLELPSAE
-1156 QKDASIKKLRLLC
+1156 QKDAAIKKLRLLC

-1189 AQNIGELQAKPP
+1189 AQNIGELQAKAP
-1201 TQVQPEK
+1201 TQTPAEK
-1208 ISPLSQ
+1208 SSALPQ
-1214 GKTGEPNMPYPLPQ
+1214 GTTHATNMPYPLPQ

-1234 LQLSIADE
+1234 LQLSIAADD
-1242 RSAPTTH
+1242 RTPTTL
-1249 SEPKRGAQVSHTPTT
+1249 SEPKRAQASHSATSSHTTTT
-1264 HIVPITQLGDPVGAP
+1264 HNVAITQRSDPVGAS

-1294 PPPVPAPPA
+1294 PPPVPVPPA
-1303 RYSDAPWLGLP
+1303 RYSDAPWLGVP

-1330 QQLTGNNTQSASQ
+1330 QQLTTGTQSSQ
-1343 TGGAQQTT
+1343 QAGAQQT

-1378 KSLNAEMQQE
+1378 KSLNAELQQE

-1427 KAQNQARTAAAAST
+1427 KAQNQARIAAS
-1441 SYVSSGHSQRVYD
+1441 SSHVSSDHSQRVYD

-1461 NEQIAGTF
+1461 NEQIAATF
-1469 ANGEQQQQQHQAN
+1469 ANGEQQRQQIQAN
-1482 QSEQKRLLTLIQ
+1482 QSEQKRLLTLTQ
-1494 QHADAPADAFAV
+1494 KADASADAVAV

-1513 ATSSAHQQTSSLENN
+1513 TTSSAHQQTSSLENN

-1535 AVAAA
+1535 DGAAA

-1546 GAPTFAGKQTTD
+1546 GAPAFAGKQPTASAD

-1564 ANASEST
+1564 ANASAST

-1589 FPTTTTA
+1589 FPTTATT
-1596 STSSVNMQGVES
+1596 STSSANMQGVES
-1608 ELAKMFPSMGSSD
+1608 ELAKMFPTMGSSD

-1626 RKRFSNIESSTTAK
+1626 RKRFSNIESSTTSK
-1640 DGTYCAQLQ
+1640 DGAYCAQLQ

-1673 QVIYDYSNS
+1673 QVVYDYSDS

-1692 SLENASTPS
+1692 SLESASTTS
-1701 LLHFPVREPSKES
+1701 LLQFPVREPSKEY

-1720 GDGVSNRSGNS
+1720 GDGVSSRSGNS

-1740 TTENAKTTTQETKL
+1740 TTENAKTTTQETNV
-1754 ETKEQSNGINMTNFA
+1754 ETKEQTNGINMTNFV
-1769 HPGATST
+1769 HPAATSN
-1776 ATATSTTATPQ
+1776 ATATSTTATTQ
-1787 HNPTDRTFGTAATT
+1787 HNPTDRTFGTT

-1816 QEFGSGTAQPQA
+1816 QEFGSSTARPQA
-1828 SSGGGVSGSAYEE
+1828 SSGGGDSGNAYEE
-1841 FRQRAKAAAFGGET
+1841 FRQRAKAAADGGALGAFGGQT
-1855 PATAPPLGESNSK
+1855 PATAPPLGQGNSK

-1909 LFDLNRTQWNFKDHF
+1909 LFDLNRSQWNFKDHF
-1924 DELKQQRHEHMQE
+1924 DELKQQRHQHMQE

-1959 PNTANAT
+1959 QNTTSAPT
-1966 PAGRTY
+1966 AGRTY
-1972 EIPIQIEQNNGN
+1972 EIPIQIEQNNGA
-1984 YSNGYARKADR
+1984 YDSAHSNGFARKSDR
-1995 SSAPRELTQPRSY
+1995 SSAPRELTQPRAY
-2008 NIPIVLE
+2008 NIPIVME
-2015 NGDAPA
+2015 NGDAP
-2021 VPPPPTAD
+2021 VPPPPPAD

-2049 NDTRRTQTQSQ
+2049 ENTRRAQPQTP

-2134 YNARRTQAPMLQ
+2134 YNARRSHAPMLQ
-2146 PVSQQQRP
+2146 PVAQQQRP

-2159 YSVLERNP
+2159 YSVLERDP

-2179 VSPAPVSPNPQAAA
+2179 VSPAPVSPAPQAT

-2236 RLQNERRRLMDE
+2236 RLQNERRRLMEE
-2248 LNTPTTPT
+2248 LNTPPAAT

-2262 PMRDIYRPVPKLPT
+2262 PMRDIYRPMPKLPT

-2301 RLHKII
+2301 RLQKII

-2320 PPVPPHPKTDISDE
+2320 PPVPPQPKTDISDE

-2356 GAESQPVKA
+2356 GAESQPARA

-2377 VKVIEGKSETDLR
+2377 VKVIEGKSEADLR

-2447 ARQPEIV
+2447 ARPEIV
-2454 TNISQRVAP
+2454 TNTSQHVAPP
-2463 PVSVQQQQQH
+2463 PVSVQQHQQPR
-2473 QNTQQQQGHSRTT
+2473 QQPQQGHSRPV
-2486 SGGETAVTR
+2486 SGGETVVTR
-2495 RSHISTAT
+2495 RSHISTA
-2503 SSSRSSY
+2503 SSSTRSSY
-2510 ETHAKL
+2510 ETHTKL
-2516 QQRSIL
+2516 QQSSI
-2522 SGGDVGAFGG
+2522 SSTGGAAGGAMGG
-2532 IVSGGHQQ
+2532 ANHQ
-2540 QQPHSQLRH
+2540 QQPHSHLKH
-2549 HNHHQPHQQHQHHH
+2549 HNHQQQHQHHH
-2563 HHHQHSHSHSH
+2563 HHQHSHSH

-2615 NELKLAKG
+2615 SELKLAKG
-2623 FLYANEPATKGSM
+2623 FLYAN
-2636 FVPKFKATAPSGSG
+2636 
-2650 IWTPGTQTPNTSFTN
+2650 
-2665 LNDIHPKV
+2665 
-2673 STPTPP
+2673 
-2679 PPPLPAQG
+2679 
-2687 AGQPVWTPQPSPSS
+2687 
-2701 GRKEFRP
+2701 
-2708 VRFESPTLPR
+2708 
-2718 RYVLPQSNDA
+2718 
-2728 GTPQVPP
+2728 
-2735 PWRQSTTTTDGDSS
+2735 
-2749 YAAPSPRSAYSYTN
+2749 
-2763 LSTPTTTIG
+2763 
-2772 SAGST
+2772 
-2777 NYCDSIP
+2777 
-2784 SESSLLNHV
+2784 
-2793 GTGPSQSVAD
+2793 
-2803 KIKTFE
+2803 
-2809 RSASTSA
+2809 
-2816 LYSPAARRRHDTA
+2816 
-2829 QPFYKPNEVIFK
+2829 
-2841 VKHEYMSEPETEHDH
+2841 
-2856 PRKMAQLG
+2856 
-2864 RRQVDGIGPVTNDG
+2864 
-2878 MPIILRS
+2878 
-2885 EVKEPHQ
+2885 
-2892 HEWYKRLYQT
+2892 
-2902 IHKQKSGDDYV
+2902 
-2913 IRYKCQRARP
+2913 ARP
-2923 QLKSTGYQSEP
+2923 QLKATGYQSEP

-2982 NPIKSESNT
+2982 NPIKSEQNQ

-3013 RKEHLEQTK
+3013 RKEWWDEVMDIFNGHLEQTK

-3093 EYLDYT
+3093 EIFDYT

-3113 ATASGNNNLKTSQ
+3113 APACDNTASNQLKSSQ
-3126 VTHQQEPPQQFR
+3126 VTHQQATPPQLT
-3138 HSKVHHQAK
+3138 HLKVHHQAK
-3147 MFAPSFI
+3147 MFTPSFI
-3154 PLGGKRATSASG
+3154 PLGGKRAASTGG

-3177 SCQKVTAKSSPARP
+3177 SCQKATVKTSPARP
-3191 PKPTPNIPKRHEQ
+3191 PKSTPVIPKRHEQ

-3237 KSAGAVSTLLAS
+3237 KSAGAVSTLLAATKTS
-3249 TKSGA
+3249 TE
-3254 DTPAPP
+3254 TPAAP

-3267 DDTNVPDGMRIKRV
+3267 DVTNGPDGVKLKRV
-3281 QQHTRFHS
+3281 QQHMRFRS

-3294 SQTRVAT
+3294 SQSRVTT

-3368 VAHLRSKSMPRLRE
+3368 VAHLRSKSLPRLRE
-3382 EVKKAEQSSVSTTVR
+3382 EVKKTENSSVSTTVR

-3421 KSPRPKNVSTIS
+3421 KSPRPKTIS
-3433 LTRTDS
+3433 TVSLARTDS
-3439 TFSIDSTTPKNVSR
+3439 TFSIESTTPKNVSR
-3453 TNLVVSKRV
+3453 TNLVVTKRV
-3462 AAPKSKTES
+3462 APPKSKPES
-3471 KTIKAK
+3471 KPVKTKS
-3477 PVTQQNGKRISA
+3477 VTQQNGKRVPASA
-3489 STKGNTIPKALKTR
+3489 KGNTIPKAVKTR
-3503 SSLKTQTSPTVIS
+3503 SSLKTQTSPTPTT
-3516 YKRAEGTHTIPRTG
+3516 YKRAEDSHTIPRSG
-3530 YQSISLHQSRSL
+3530 YQSITLHQSRSL

-3564 RSYVDDLLWQYERS
+3564 RSYIDDLLWQYERS
-3578 TPKHYPA
+3578 TAKRYPA
-3585 PAVPVESTARDIARP
+3585 QTLPVESTARDIARP

-3614 TREVRVPQEPRSL
+3614 TREVRVPQELRSL

-3636 PRTDVELVQTAI
+3636 PRGDPDVAQTVK
-3648 STERTSRFSPTRE
+3648 RTSRFSPTRE

-3668 PSLQPTM
+3668 PSLQPIIP
-3675 QRSKSSRTVRDIARP
+3675 RSKSARTVRDIARP
-3690 ESPAFAENSRRFSP
+3690 ESPAIADNTRRFSP

-3726 SHTMRDQ
+3726 AHAVRVQSPSRDA
-3733 VHTQSSSKET
+3733 SST
-3743 SAPPRK
+3743 SRK
-3749 FSPTREIRVPQQQSA
+3749 FSPTREIRVPQQQNT

-3779 ASTTKSSDKY
+3779 ASTTKSTDKY
-3789 DAGKVLRAS
+3789 DGGKVLRAS
-3798 SLSSADDRSK
+3798 SLSSADDRTK

-3813 CGDLAHSATSLE
+3813 CGELAHSATSLE

-3873 DGEPLDFD
+3873 EGEPLDFD

-3917 DVEDVKWRQETDF
+3917 DVEDVKWRQDTDF

-3954 YEQKLRQEFDGSRE
+3954 YEQKMLQEFDGSRD

-3987 GKIQPDSVLDHMTA
+3987 GKIQPYSAVDHMTA
-4001 SAEPEELAKCQ
+4001 TVEPEELAKCQ

-4032 LNEIYANNTQAST
+4032 LNEIYSNNTLASS
-4045 EDYVITVDADAKRR
+4045 EDYVITVDEDAKRR

-4084 SKKLAKDTTTSKE
+4084 SKKLAKETTISKEYNNCKPTNESTSKE
-4097 HTKGKTTKES
+4097 LTVKS
-4107 TSMETTAKTPRSSS
+4107 ARSSS

-4142 PKPPPIPEQPK
+4142 PKPPPIPEQPQSVK
-4153 SGNLDRKTAEQ
+4153 LDRKTTEH
-4164 RQHAKLATDETEPFK
+4164 RGHTKVATEETRPFR
-4179 SHVHYEQLKEDLEN
+4179 SHVHYEQPEKDIESEQH
-4193 YKQCELTPSGKEPK
+4193 KQGEPSPSGKEPK

-4252 TRARKGT
+4252 SRARKGT
-4259 PTPAQ
+4259 PTPALH
-4264 QHHKELSHSL
+4264 HHKELSHSL
-4274 TDLKDIFGERHT
+4274 TDLKEIFGERHT

-4306 SQPMSPVRDCMEV
+4306 SQPMSPVRDCMDV

-4324 YDLGELTPNSSVEQL
+4324 YDLGELTPNSSAEQL
-4339 DAHYRSRSISP
+4339 DVHYRSRSISP

-4369 MTERFESFGEHDD
+4369 MKERFESFGAHDD

-4396 RSDPELKQFNEG
+4396 RSDPELKQFNAV
-4408 SKDALKMETPN
+4408 SKDALKMETTN
-4419 EECGDVQA
+4419 EEYGDVQA
-4427 LAHKFEQRSQSMRVG
+4427 LAHKFEQRSQSMRVRNG
-4442 TGCGRGRTPYRRV
+4442 SGRGRTTYRRV

-4477 LKENKHASAPRH
+4477 LKENKHATAQQR
-4489 LVKTSPER
+4489 LVKAAPER
-4497 SFVVERIRSQYERS
+4497 SFVVEKIRSQYECS
-4511 LSPPTNVFKSSSSPD
+4511 LSPPIDVFKSRSSPD

-4541 IAHKYPSP
+4541 TAHKYPSP
-4549 TQNAYKGNGTAKPI
+4549 TQNAFRGNGSAKPLN
-4563 RKERTSVRI
+4563 RERTSVRI

-4584 SASPPRPPKTR
+4584 SASPPRPPKAQQHT
-4595 QNGRDTSFRRM
+4595 RDTSLRRM
-4606 RHGDIFANQQ
+4606 HRSDIFANQQ

-4631 GAEAN
+4631 GAEAS
-4636 ERKRATSHPRCGGS
+4636 ERKRASSHPRCGGS

-4757 AITTRTP
+4757 AITTRTA

-4895 ARTVISEHASVTN
+4895 ARTVITEQASVTN

>member
-27 NKNQNQQQPEI
+27 QQQQNKNKNQNLQEPEI
-38 QQTHQNR
+38 QQTDQNR
-45 QPNDNKDNQS
+45 QPTNNQDNQS
-55 QGHSRREQ
+55 QGQSRREQ
-63 SNQQQQRQQ
+63 SNQHQQQQPTTSPQ
-72 HPKTPPKS
+72 S

-86 TATQHTPPA
+86 TATQTTPA
-95 DEPRTATSPQQQQPA
+95 ASEDEPRTATSPQQQPP

-117 VDSNVPAAALNQCH
+117 VDSDVPAAALNQCH
-131 NLNSNEPTTRDSHQ
+131 NLNSNEPTTSHQ

-168 LDNTEAATHSDT
+168 LDNKEATHSDI
-180 AYLNSATVVGVER
+180 ARIEEIVGAECDSAVQE
-193 DAVYRST
+193 ST

-207 TYITSSN
+207 SYITS
-214 DVATTARTE
+214 DDDAATTTTAATTA
-223 TVTTSTDLCGIS
+223 TVTASTDLCGIS

-251 TVMPKTQMAK
+251 TAAPKTQMAK
-261 VIVHRIVRETST
+261 VIVHRIVRETTS
-273 EGGDNE
+273 EGGENE
-279 QRRNGD
+279 PRIGD

-290 QVVNVGASMTSG
+290 QVASVGEQLTSG
-302 TTGES
+302 KTGEL
-307 KVEVMNEP
+307 KVEVMDEQ
-315 KIQATS
+315 KTQVTAT
-321 SDGQIEESELHEQL
+321 DGQIEGFAQQKQVQSAAKEVETMSETQ
-335 QSTVKEGN
+335 QP
-343 EVGSK
+343 K
-348 VIVHKIEQEPGEEPK
+348 VIVHKIEQKPVEAQKANHKSDEPK
-363 AELTKVEP
+363 I
-371 KVIVHEIKQVEDDLT
+371 IVHAIQQEEDDLT
-386 VSQES
+386 IKQQTETF
-391 EALTAQTT
+391 AAQTT
-399 DQTSQINANVI
+399 SQMPQSNAGAKVI

-415 QSTDGNAVASRIQ
+415 QTSNNNAGPSQIQRDEADNSRATPANST
-428 DNGAE
+428 
-433 KPTVSPPTNAAC
+433 C
-445 VSPTGMP
+445 VSPKGRP
-452 EQNDDAKVIIHHIQL
+452 EQIDDSKVIIHHIQL

-482 DSPTTQLCRSKRQQL
+482 DSPTSQLYRSKQAHL

-530 ESMAG
+530 ESTAG

-548 SPDSDDNFEILRKPP
+548 SPDSEVSYEVSHKPP
-563 TIPSQEQQDLKQRRA
+563 AIPSQEQQDLKQRRA

-594 PRYLDSIIEENSD
+594 PRYLDSIMEENSD

-612 SDCSENPLMTTQS
+612 SDCSENPLMTTHS
-625 GDDLHDASASKVRK
+625 GDDLHDATASKVRK

-657 KPLGALPKKP
+657 KQLGALPKKP

-681 KLIDNALTPAQECC
+681 KLIDNAITPAQECC

-727 LDTEG
+727 LDAEG

-750 DAREIITRPDSEE
+750 DAREIITRPGSEE
-763 CATTASDS
+763 CAATASDS

-781 TSLSENNETQKFH
+781 TRLSENNETQKIH
-794 ANNNNNESGSV
+794 TNNNNNASGWV
-805 EQITATAAAAA
+805 EQTTPAAAA

-828 NPIEQRIFENL
+828 NPIEHRIFENL

-854 SNGSGEIKTSTTT
+854 SNGSGETKTSTTT
-867 RVSKRTTTT
+867 TSISKRTITTHSE
-876 ISETERSSETTT
+876 SETETETSSETTT
-888 ERCEYLRSSNSSA
+888 ERCEYLRSSSSSGSG

-906 SSLTSSTD
+906 SSLTSSID

-954 IETTETT
+954 IETT

-968 HVSDTRTTC
+968 HVSDTRTSC
-977 ELKNIDNFNS
+977 ELKNIDKFNS
-987 AKNSSLSPPPIP
+987 AKNVSPSPPPIP

-1013 FTGFQTQPIQPPP
+1013 FTGFQTQSAPQPPP
-1026 VPARA
+1026 PIPARA
-1031 TQDTGTLNSASTL
+1031 PQDNTFNSASTF
-1044 TTTTEQK
+1044 TTEQK
-1051 CAQSETTNTLSPNTH
+1051 SPQTQTTNTLSPNTH
-1066 NALTSL
+1066 NALTTL
-1072 SLLARQESAE
+1072 SLLSRQESAE

-1112 LTATS
+1112 LTAIS

-1122 SQQQQQRQHTT
+1122 QQQRQHT
-1133 EWKYGETSESDANS
+1133 EWKYGENSESDVNTRGQQN
-1147 CDLELPNAQ
+1147 DLELPSAE
-1156 QKDASIKKLRLLC
+1156 QKDAAIKKLRLLC

-1189 AQNIGELQAKPP
+1189 AQNIGELQAKAP
-1201 TQVQPEK
+1201 TQTPAEK
-1208 ISPLSQ
+1208 SSALPQ
-1214 GKTGEPNMPYPLPQ
+1214 GTTHATNMPYPLPQ

-1234 LQLSIADE
+1234 LQLSIAADD
-1242 RSAPTTH
+1242 RTPTTL
-1249 SEPKRGAQVSHTPTT
+1249 SEPKRAQASHSATSSHTTTT
-1264 HIVPITQLGDPVGAP
+1264 HNVAITQRSDPVGAS

-1294 PPPVPAPPA
+1294 PPPVPVPPA
-1303 RYSDAPWLGLP
+1303 RYSDAPWLGVP

-1330 QQLTGNNTQSASQ
+1330 QQLTSGTQSSQ
-1343 TGGAQQTT
+1343 QAGAQQT

-1378 KSLNAEMQQE
+1378 KSLNAELQQE

-1427 KAQNQARTAAAAST
+1427 KAQNQARIAAS
-1441 SYVSSGHSQRVYD
+1441 SSHVSSDHSQRVYD

-1461 NEQIAGTF
+1461 NEQIAATF
-1469 ANGEQQQQQHQAN
+1469 ANGEQQRQQIQAN
-1482 QSEQKRLLTLIQ
+1482 QSEQKRLLTLTQ
-1494 QHADAPADAFAV
+1494 KADASADAVAV

-1513 ATSSAHQQTSSLENN
+1513 TTSSAHQQTSSLENN

-1535 AVAAA
+1535 DAAAA

-1546 GAPTFAGKQTTD
+1546 GAPAFAGKQPTASAD

-1564 ANASEST
+1564 ANASAST

-1589 FPTTTTA
+1589 FPTTATT
-1596 STSSVNMQGVES
+1596 STSSANMQGVES
-1608 ELAKMFPSMGSSD
+1608 ELAKMFPTMGSSD

-1626 RKRFSNIESSTTAK
+1626 RKRFSNIESSTTSK
-1640 DGTYCAQLQ
+1640 DGAYCAQLQ

-1673 QVIYDYSNS
+1673 QVVYDYSDS

-1692 SLENASTPS
+1692 SLESASTPS
-1701 LLHFPVREPSKES
+1701 LLQFPVREPSKEY

-1720 GDGVSNRSGNS
+1720 GDGVSSRSGNS

-1740 TTENAKTTTQETKL
+1740 TTENAKTTTQETNV
-1754 ETKEQSNGINMTNFA
+1754 ETKEQTNGINMTNFV
-1769 HPGATST
+1769 HPAATSN
-1776 ATATSTTATPQ
+1776 ATATSTTATTQ
-1787 HNPTDRTFGTAATT
+1787 HNPTDRTFGTT

-1816 QEFGSGTAQPQA
+1816 QEFGSSTARPQA
-1828 SSGGGVSGSAYEE
+1828 SSGGGDSGNAYEE
-1841 FRQRAKAAAFGGET
+1841 FRQRAKAAADGGALGAFGGQT
-1855 PATAPPLGESNSK
+1855 PATAPPLGQGNSK

-1909 LFDLNRTQWNFKDHF
+1909 LFDLNRSQWNFKDHF
-1924 DELKQQRHEHMQE
+1924 DELKQQRHQHMQE

-1959 PNTANAT
+1959 QNTTSAPT
-1966 PAGRTY
+1966 AGRTY
-1972 EIPIQIEQNNGN
+1972 EIPIQIEQNNGA
-1984 YSNGYARKADR
+1984 YDSAHSNGFARKSDR
-1995 SSAPRELTQPRSY
+1995 SSAPRELTQPRAY
-2008 NIPIVLE
+2008 NIPIVME
-2015 NGDAPA
+2015 NGDAP
-2021 VPPPPTAD
+2021 VPPPPPAD

-2049 NDTRRTQTQSQ
+2049 ENTRRAQPQTP

-2134 YNARRTQAPMLQ
+2134 YNARRSHAPMLQ
-2146 PVSQQQRP
+2146 PVAQQQRP

-2159 YSVLERNP
+2159 YSVLERDP

-2179 VSPAPVSPNPQAAA
+2179 VSPAPVSPAPQAT

-2236 RLQNERRRLMDE
+2236 RLQNERRRLMEE
-2248 LNTPTTPT
+2248 LNTPPAAT

-2301 RLHKII
+2301 RLQKII

-2320 PPVPPHPKTDISDE
+2320 PPVPPQPKTDISDE

-2356 GAESQPVKA
+2356 GAESQPARA

-2377 VKVIEGKSETDLR
+2377 VKVIEGKSEADLR

-2447 ARQPEIV
+2447 ARPEIV
-2454 TNISQRVAP
+2454 TNTSQRVAP
-2463 PVSVQQQQQH
+2463 PPVSVQQHQQPR
-2473 QNTQQQQGHSRTT
+2473 QQPQQGHSRPV
-2486 SGGETAVTR
+2486 SGGETVVTR
-2495 RSHISTAT
+2495 RSHISTA
-2503 SSSRSSY
+2503 SSSTRSSY
-2510 ETHAKL
+2510 ETHTKL
-2516 QQRSIL
+2516 QQSSI
-2522 SGGDVGAFGG
+2522 SSTGGAAGGAMGG
-2532 IVSGGHQQ
+2532 ANHQ
-2540 QQPHSQLRH
+2540 QQPHSHLKH
-2549 HNHHQPHQQHQHHH
+2549 HNHQQQHQHHH
-2563 HHHQHSHSHSH
+2563 HHQHSHSH

-2615 NELKLAKG
+2615 SELKLAKG
-2623 FLYANEPATKGSM
+2623 FLYAN
-2636 FVPKFKATAPSGSG
+2636 
-2650 IWTPGTQTPNTSFTN
+2650 
-2665 LNDIHPKV
+2665 
-2673 STPTPP
+2673 
-2679 PPPLPAQG
+2679 
-2687 AGQPVWTPQPSPSS
+2687 
-2701 GRKEFRP
+2701 
-2708 VRFESPTLPR
+2708 
-2718 RYVLPQSNDA
+2718 
-2728 GTPQVPP
+2728 
-2735 PWRQSTTTTDGDSS
+2735 
-2749 YAAPSPRSAYSYTN
+2749 
-2763 LSTPTTTIG
+2763 
-2772 SAGST
+2772 
-2777 NYCDSIP
+2777 
-2784 SESSLLNHV
+2784 
-2793 GTGPSQSVAD
+2793 
-2803 KIKTFE
+2803 
-2809 RSASTSA
+2809 
-2816 LYSPAARRRHDTA
+2816 
-2829 QPFYKPNEVIFK
+2829 
-2841 VKHEYMSEPETEHDH
+2841 
-2856 PRKMAQLG
+2856 
-2864 RRQVDGIGPVTNDG
+2864 
-2878 MPIILRS
+2878 
-2885 EVKEPHQ
+2885 
-2892 HEWYKRLYQT
+2892 
-2902 IHKQKSGDDYV
+2902 
-2913 IRYKCQRARP
+2913 ARP
-2923 QLKSTGYQSEP
+2923 QLKATGYQSEP

-2982 NPIKSESNT
+2982 NPIKSEQNQ

-3013 RKEHLEQTK
+3013 RKEWWDEVMDIFNGHLEQTK

-3093 EYLDYT
+3093 
-3099 QISPTLTRI
+3099 
-3108 RVIST
+3108 
-3113 ATASGNNNLKTSQ
+3113 
-3126 VTHQQEPPQQFR
+3126 
-3138 HSKVHHQAK
+3138 
-3147 MFAPSFI
+3147 
-3154 PLGGKRATSASG
+3154 
-3166 ASPPQPPNRKS
+3166 
-3177 SCQKVTAKSSPARP
+3177 
-3191 PKPTPNIPKRHEQ
+3191 
-3204 CFQSPEETVLGAN
+3204 
-3217 KYATITL
+3217 
-3224 RKHGRVNGAICRS
+3224 
-3237 KSAGAVSTLLAS
+3237 
-3249 TKSGA
+3249 
-3254 DTPAPP
+3254 
-3260 RALSICR
+3260 
-3267 DDTNVPDGMRIKRV
+3267 
-3281 QQHTRFHS
+3281 
-3289 ISPTR
+3289 
-3294 SQTRVAT
+3294 
-3301 LRQSSRS
+3301 
-3308 PVAFGRSISKERT
+3308 
-3321 FAEEKKRLENTLPTA
+3321 
-3336 LTNFEA
+3336 
-3342 STNILR
+3342 
-3348 DPSLKSPQEVK
+3348 
-3359 QAVRSYATC
+3359 
-3368 VAHLRSKSMPRLRE
+3368 
-3382 EVKKAEQSSVSTTVR
+3382 
-3397 HSMCFPQAK
+3397 
-3406 IFDCAKA
+3406 
-3413 MRKSLTRS
+3413 
-3421 KSPRPKNVSTIS
+3421 
-3433 LTRTDS
+3433 
-3439 TFSIDSTTPKNVSR
+3439 
-3453 TNLVVSKRV
+3453 
-3462 AAPKSKTES
+3462 
-3471 KTIKAK
+3471 
-3477 PVTQQNGKRISA
+3477 
-3489 STKGNTIPKALKTR
+3489 
-3503 SSLKTQTSPTVIS
+3503 
-3516 YKRAEGTHTIPRTG
+3516 
-3530 YQSISLHQSRSL
+3530 
-3542 SPKRYYHLEEYNARL
+3542 
-3557 DDYDVVD
+3557 
-3564 RSYVDDLLWQYERS
+3564 
-3578 TPKHYPA
+3578 
-3585 PAVPVESTARDIARP
+3585 
-3600 ESPTPSLKHRKFSP
+3600 
-3614 TREVRVPQEPRSL
+3614 
-3627 QVSYSKTES
+3627 
-3636 PRTDVELVQTAI
+3636 
-3648 STERTSRFSPTRE
+3648 
-3661 VRMPNLP
+3661 
-3668 PSLQPTM
+3668 
-3675 QRSKSSRTVRDIARP
+3675 
-3690 ESPAFAENSRRFSP
+3690 
-3704 TREVRVPQPP
+3704 
-3714 QSLPPPLPPVSS
+3714 
-3726 SHTMRDQ
+3726 
-3733 VHTQSSSKET
+3733 
-3743 SAPPRK
+3743 
-3749 FSPTREIRVPQQQSA
+3749 
-3764 RSVRSPSRRRIDTYR
+3764 
-3779 ASTTKSSDKY
+3779 
-3789 DAGKVLRAS
+3789 
-3798 SLSSADDRSK
+3798 
-3808 RGLYL
+3808 
-3813 CGDLAHSATSLE
+3813 
-3825 HYERHSPTCRYR
+3825 
-3837 NNSERFTELNR
+3837 
-3848 FYSTLERVGQLE
+3848 
-3860 RATSLSSFKPIRR
+3860 
-3873 DGEPLDFD
+3873 
-3881 EWRKIRHHERAEK
+3881 
-3894 ELNYLVGKLK
+3894 
-3904 HEQRTKDFVFRPK
+3904 
-3917 DVEDVKWRQETDF
+3917 
-3930 GLHSKD
+3930 
-3936 KSVEDLRYSFEQK
+3936 
-3949 NIFAD
+3949 
-3954 YEQKLRQEFDGSRE
+3954 
-3968 IVRPYWRRNTVADL
+3968 
-3982 ASSLE
+3982 
-3987 GKIQPDSVLDHMTA
+3987 
-4001 SAEPEELAKCQ
+4001 
-4012 LSSRLVST
+4012 
-4020 LSKDQILKITQQ
+4020 
-4032 LNEIYANNTQAST
+4032 
-4045 EDYVITVDADAKRR
+4045 
-4059 AALPGALKVRCNST
+4059 
-4073 LTKEELLKPTI
+4073 
-4084 SKKLAKDTTTSKE
+4084 
-4097 HTKGKTTKES
+4097 
-4107 TSMETTAKTPRSSS
+4107 
-4121 PVYLARETRGA
+4121 
-4132 VAAKNAEVFM
+4132 
-4142 PKPPPIPEQPK
+4142 
-4153 SGNLDRKTAEQ
+4153 
-4164 RQHAKLATDETEPFK
+4164 
-4179 SHVHYEQLKEDLEN
+4179 
-4193 YKQCELTPSGKEPK
+4193 
-4207 EKITQK
+4207 
-4213 IQYFEERQY
+4213 
-4222 DEPPKTIYHAREDSS
+4222 
-4237 PDEAEVMKVIEENMK
+4237 
-4252 TRARKGT
+4252 
-4259 PTPAQ
+4259 
-4264 QHHKELSHSL
+4264 
-4274 TDLKDIFGERHT
+4274 
-4286 ARVNFHMHS
+4286 
-4295 PPERPPDVGSV
+4295 
-4306 SQPMSPVRDCMEV
+4306 
-4319 TEDAW
+4319 
-4324 YDLGELTPNSSVEQL
+4324 
-4339 DAHYRSRSISP
+4339 
-4350 VSQASSSYLCR
+4350 
-4361 VHTGDVRK
+4361 
-4369 MTERFESFGEHDD
+4369 
-4382 SRCHFFGV
+4382 
-4390 STLRKV
+4390 
-4396 RSDPELKQFNEG
+4396 
-4408 SKDALKMETPN
+4408 
-4419 EECGDVQA
+4419 
-4427 LAHKFEQRSQSMRVG
+4427 
-4442 TGCGRGRTPYRRV
+4442 
-4455 ISPIGVRDRLMPHID
+4455 
-4470 IISKTAA
+4470 
-4477 LKENKHASAPRH
+4477 
-4489 LVKTSPER
+4489 
-4497 SFVVERIRSQYERS
+4497 
-4511 LSPPTNVFKSSSSPD
+4511 
-4526 IPQAAAISPHLSADW
+4526 
-4541 IAHKYPSP
+4541 
-4549 TQNAYKGNGTAKPI
+4549 
-4563 RKERTSVRI
+4563 
-4572 AKILR
+4572 
-4577 RLPPRSS
+4577 
-4584 SASPPRPPKTR
+4584 
-4595 QNGRDTSFRRM
+4595 
-4606 RHGDIFANQQ
+4606 
-4616 FDPKKHQPKARYVPD
+4616 
-4631 GAEAN
+4631 
-4636 ERKRATSHPRCGGS
+4636 
-4650 CEILKSAMAVSFQES
+4650 ES

-4757 AITTRTP
+4757 AITTRTA

-4895 ARTVISEHASVTN
+4895 ARTVITEQASVTN

>member
-27 NKNQNQQQPEI
+27 QQQQNKNKNQNLQEPEI
-38 QQTHQNR
+38 QQTDQNR
-45 QPNDNKDNQS
+45 QPTNNQDNQS
-55 QGHSRREQ
+55 QGQSRREQ
-63 SNQQQQRQQ
+63 SNQHQQQQPTTSPQ
-72 HPKTPPKS
+72 S

-86 TATQHTPPA
+86 TATQTTPA
-95 DEPRTATSPQQQQPA
+95 ASEDEPRTATSPQQQPP

-117 VDSNVPAAALNQCH
+117 VDSDVPAAALNQCH
-131 NLNSNEPTTRDSHQ
+131 NLNSNEPTTSHQ

-168 LDNTEAATHSDT
+168 LDNKEATHSDI
-180 AYLNSATVVGVER
+180 ARIEEIVGAECDSAVQE
-193 DAVYRST
+193 ST

-207 TYITSSN
+207 SYITS
-214 DVATTARTE
+214 DDDAATTTTAATTA
-223 TVTTSTDLCGIS
+223 TVTASTDLCGIS

-251 TVMPKTQMAK
+251 TAAPKTQMAK
-261 VIVHRIVRETST
+261 VIVHRIVRETTS
-273 EGGDNE
+273 EGGENE
-279 QRRNGD
+279 PRIGD

-290 QVVNVGASMTSG
+290 QVASVGEQLTSG
-302 TTGES
+302 KTGEL
-307 KVEVMNEP
+307 KVEVMDEQ
-315 KIQATS
+315 KTQVTAT
-321 SDGQIEESELHEQL
+321 DGQIEGFAQQKQVQSAAKEVETMSETQ
-335 QSTVKEGN
+335 QP
-343 EVGSK
+343 K
-348 VIVHKIEQEPGEEPK
+348 VIVHKIEQKPVEAQKANHKSDEPK
-363 AELTKVEP
+363 I
-371 KVIVHEIKQVEDDLT
+371 IVHAIQQEEDDLT
-386 VSQES
+386 IKQQTETF
-391 EALTAQTT
+391 AAQTT
-399 DQTSQINANVI
+399 SQMPQSNAGAKVI

-415 QSTDGNAVASRIQ
+415 QTSNNNAGPSQIQRDEADNSRATPANST
-428 DNGAE
+428 
-433 KPTVSPPTNAAC
+433 C
-445 VSPTGMP
+445 VSPKGRP
-452 EQNDDAKVIIHHIQL
+452 EQIDDSKVIIHHIQL

-482 DSPTTQLCRSKRQQL
+482 DSPTSQLYRSKQAHL

-530 ESMAG
+530 ESTAG

-548 SPDSDDNFEILRKPP
+548 SPDSEVSYEVSHKPP
-563 TIPSQEQQDLKQRRA
+563 AIPSQEQQDLKQRRA

-594 PRYLDSIIEENSD
+594 PRYLDSIMEENSD

-612 SDCSENPLMTTQS
+612 SDCSENPLMTTHS
-625 GDDLHDASASKVRK
+625 GDDLHDATASKVRK

-657 KPLGALPKKP
+657 KQLGALPKKP

-681 KLIDNALTPAQECC
+681 KLIDNAITPAQECC

-727 LDTEG
+727 LDAEG

-750 DAREIITRPDSEE
+750 DAREIITRPGSEE
-763 CATTASDS
+763 CAATASDS

-781 TSLSENNETQKFH
+781 TRLSENNETQKIH
-794 ANNNNNESGSV
+794 TNNNNNASGWV
-805 EQITATAAAAA
+805 EQTTPAAAA

-828 NPIEQRIFENL
+828 NPIEHRIFENL

-854 SNGSGEIKTSTTT
+854 SNGSGETKTSTTT
-867 RVSKRTTTT
+867 TSISKRTITTHSE
-876 ISETERSSETTT
+876 SETETETSSETTT
-888 ERCEYLRSSNSSA
+888 ERCEYLRSSSSSGSG

-906 SSLTSSTD
+906 SSLTSSID

-954 IETTETT
+954 IETT

-968 HVSDTRTTC
+968 HVSDTRT
-977 ELKNIDNFNS
+977 S
-987 AKNSSLSPPPIP
+987 YA
-999 PPPTSASASDFHSD
+999 
-1013 FTGFQTQPIQPPP
+1013 
-1026 VPARA
+1026 
-1031 TQDTGTLNSASTL
+1031 
-1044 TTTTEQK
+1044 
-1051 CAQSETTNTLSPNTH
+1051 
-1066 NALTSL
+1066 
-1072 SLLARQESAE
+1072 
-1082 SHCSDS
+1082 
-1088 TQHSQCTAI
+1088 
-1097 NVGSRPSTDHELTPP
+1097 
-1112 LTATS
+1112 
-1117 PISDA
+1117 
-1122 SQQQQQRQHTT
+1122 QQQRQHT
-1133 EWKYGETSESDANS
+1133 EWKYGENSESDVNTRGQQN
-1147 CDLELPNAQ
+1147 DLELPSAE
-1156 QKDASIKKLRLLC
+1156 QKDAAIKKLRLLC

-1189 AQNIGELQAKPP
+1189 AQNIGELQAKAP
-1201 TQVQPEK
+1201 TQTPAEK
-1208 ISPLSQ
+1208 SSALPQ
-1214 GKTGEPNMPYPLPQ
+1214 GTTHATNMPYPLPQ

-1234 LQLSIADE
+1234 LQLSIAADD
-1242 RSAPTTH
+1242 RTPTTL
-1249 SEPKRGAQVSHTPTT
+1249 SEPKRAQASHSATSSHTTTT
-1264 HIVPITQLGDPVGAP
+1264 HNVAITQRSDPVGAS

-1294 PPPVPAPPA
+1294 PPPVPVPPA
-1303 RYSDAPWLGLP
+1303 RYSDAPWLGVP

-1330 QQLTGNNTQSASQ
+1330 QQLTSGTQSSQ
-1343 TGGAQQTT
+1343 QAGAQQT

-1378 KSLNAEMQQE
+1378 KSLNAELQQE

-1427 KAQNQARTAAAAST
+1427 KAQNQARIAAS
-1441 SYVSSGHSQRVYD
+1441 SSHVSSDHSQRVYD

-1461 NEQIAGTF
+1461 NEQIAATF
-1469 ANGEQQQQQHQAN
+1469 ANGEQQRQQIQAN
-1482 QSEQKRLLTLIQ
+1482 QSEQKRLLTLTQ
-1494 QHADAPADAFAV
+1494 KADASADAVAV

-1513 ATSSAHQQTSSLENN
+1513 TTSSAHQQTSSLENN

-1535 AVAAA
+1535 DAAAA

-1546 GAPTFAGKQTTD
+1546 GAPAFAGKQPTASAD

-1564 ANASEST
+1564 ANASAST

-1589 FPTTTTA
+1589 FPTTATT
-1596 STSSVNMQGVES
+1596 STSSANMQGVES
-1608 ELAKMFPSMGSSD
+1608 ELAKMFPTMGSSD

-1626 RKRFSNIESSTTAK
+1626 RKRFSNIESSTTSK
-1640 DGTYCAQLQ
+1640 DGAYCAQLQ

-1673 QVIYDYSNS
+1673 QVVYDYSDS

-1692 SLENASTPS
+1692 SLESASTPS
-1701 LLHFPVREPSKES
+1701 LLQFPVREPSKEY

-1720 GDGVSNRSGNS
+1720 GDGVSSRSGNS

-1740 TTENAKTTTQETKL
+1740 TTENAKTTTQETNV
-1754 ETKEQSNGINMTNFA
+1754 ETKEQTNGINMTNFV
-1769 HPGATST
+1769 HPAATSN
-1776 ATATSTTATPQ
+1776 ATATSTTATTQ
-1787 HNPTDRTFGTAATT
+1787 HNPTDRTFGTT

-1816 QEFGSGTAQPQA
+1816 QEFGSSTARPQA
-1828 SSGGGVSGSAYEE
+1828 SSGGGDSGNAYEE
-1841 FRQRAKAAAFGGET
+1841 FRQRAKAAADGGALGAFGGQT
-1855 PATAPPLGESNSK
+1855 PATAPPLGQGNSK

-1909 LFDLNRTQWNFKDHF
+1909 LFDLNRSQWNFKDHF
-1924 DELKQQRHEHMQE
+1924 DELKQQRHQHMQE

-1959 PNTANAT
+1959 QNTTSAPT
-1966 PAGRTY
+1966 AGRTY
-1972 EIPIQIEQNNGN
+1972 EIPIQIEQNNGA
-1984 YSNGYARKADR
+1984 YDSAHSNGFARKSDR
-1995 SSAPRELTQPRSY
+1995 SSAPRELTQPRAY
-2008 NIPIVLE
+2008 NIPIVME
-2015 NGDAPA
+2015 NGDAP
-2021 VPPPPTAD
+2021 VPPPPPAD

-2049 NDTRRTQTQSQ
+2049 ENTRRAQPQTP

-2134 YNARRTQAPMLQ
+2134 YNARRSHAPMLQ
-2146 PVSQQQRP
+2146 PVAQQQRP

-2159 YSVLERNP
+2159 YSVLERDP

-2179 VSPAPVSPNPQAAA
+2179 VSPAPVSPAPQAT

-2236 RLQNERRRLMDE
+2236 RLQNERRRLMEE
-2248 LNTPTTPT
+2248 LNTPPAAT

-2301 RLHKII
+2301 RLQKII

-2320 PPVPPHPKTDISDE
+2320 PPVPPQPKTDISDE

-2356 GAESQPVKA
+2356 GAESQPARA

-2377 VKVIEGKSETDLR
+2377 VKVIEGKSEADLR

-2447 ARQPEIV
+2447 ARPEIV
-2454 TNISQRVAP
+2454 TNTSQRVAP
-2463 PVSVQQQQQH
+2463 PPVSVQQHQQPR
-2473 QNTQQQQGHSRTT
+2473 QQPQQGHSRPV
-2486 SGGETAVTR
+2486 SGGETVVTR
-2495 RSHISTAT
+2495 RSHISTA
-2503 SSSRSSY
+2503 SSSTRSSY
-2510 ETHAKL
+2510 ETHTKL
-2516 QQRSIL
+2516 QQSSI
-2522 SGGDVGAFGG
+2522 SSTGGAAGGAMGG
-2532 IVSGGHQQ
+2532 ANHQ
-2540 QQPHSQLRH
+2540 QQPHSHLKH
-2549 HNHHQPHQQHQHHH
+2549 HNHQQQHQHHH
-2563 HHHQHSHSHSH
+2563 HHQHSHSH

-2615 NELKLAKG
+2615 SELKLAKG
-2623 FLYANEPATKGSM
+2623 FLYAN
-2636 FVPKFKATAPSGSG
+2636 V
-2650 IWTPGTQTPNTSFTN
+2650 
-2665 LNDIHPKV
+2665 
-2673 STPTPP
+2673 
-2679 PPPLPAQG
+2679 
-2687 AGQPVWTPQPSPSS
+2687 
-2701 GRKEFRP
+2701 
-2708 VRFESPTLPR
+2708 
-2718 RYVLPQSNDA
+2718 
-2728 GTPQVPP
+2728 
-2735 PWRQSTTTTDGDSS
+2735 
-2749 YAAPSPRSAYSYTN
+2749 
-2763 LSTPTTTIG
+2763 
-2772 SAGST
+2772 
-2777 NYCDSIP
+2777 
-2784 SESSLLNHV
+2784 
-2793 GTGPSQSVAD
+2793 
-2803 KIKTFE
+2803 
-2809 RSASTSA
+2809 
-2816 LYSPAARRRHDTA
+2816 
-2829 QPFYKPNEVIFK
+2829 FK
-2841 VKHEYMSEPETEHDH
+2841 VKHEYMSEPETEHDR

-2923 QLKSTGYQSEP
+2923 QLKATGYQSEP

-2982 NPIKSESNT
+2982 NPIKSEQNQ

-3013 RKEHLEQTK
+3013 RKEWWDEVMDIFNGWLREHRVIPRIFIEFADDANHLEQTK

-3093 EYLDYT
+3093 EIFDYT

-3113 ATASGNNNLKTSQ
+3113 APACDNTASNQLKSSQ
-3126 VTHQQEPPQQFR
+3126 VTHQQATPPQLT
-3138 HSKVHHQAK
+3138 HIKVHHQAK
-3147 MFAPSFI
+3147 MFTPSFI
-3154 PLGGKRATSASG
+3154 PLGGKRASSSGG

-3177 SCQKVTAKSSPARP
+3177 SCQKATAKTSPARP
-3191 PKPTPNIPKRHEQ
+3191 PKPTPVIPKRHEQ

-3237 KSAGAVSTLLAS
+3237 KSAGAVSTLLAA
-3249 TKSGA
+3249 TKSSTE
-3254 DTPAPP
+3254 TPAAP

-3267 DDTNVPDGMRIKRV
+3267 DVTNGPDGVKLKRV
-3281 QQHTRFHS
+3281 QQHMRFRS

-3294 SQTRVAT
+3294 SQSRVTT

-3368 VAHLRSKSMPRLRE
+3368 VAHLRSKSLPRLRE
-3382 EVKKAEQSSVSTTVR
+3382 EVKKTENSSVSTTVR

-3421 KSPRPKNVSTIS
+3421 KSPRPKTIS
-3433 LTRTDS
+3433 TVSLARTDS
-3439 TFSIDSTTPKNVSR
+3439 TFSIESTTPKNVSR
-3453 TNLVVSKRV
+3453 TNLVVTKRV
-3462 AAPKSKTES
+3462 APPKSKPES
-3471 KTIKAK
+3471 KPVKTKS
-3477 PVTQQNGKRISA
+3477 VTQQNGKRVPASA
-3489 STKGNTIPKALKTR
+3489 KGNTIPKAVKTR
-3503 SSLKTQTSPTVIS
+3503 SSLKTQTSPTATT
-3516 YKRAEGTHTIPRTG
+3516 YKRAEDSHTIPRSG
-3530 YQSISLHQSRSL
+3530 YQSITLHQSRSL

-3578 TPKHYPA
+3578 TAKRYPA
-3585 PAVPVESTARDIARP
+3585 QTLPVESTARDIARP

-3614 TREVRVPQEPRSL
+3614 TREVRVPQELRSL

-3636 PRTDVELVQTAI
+3636 PRGDPDVARTVK
-3648 STERTSRFSPTRE
+3648 RTSRFSPTRE

-3668 PSLQPTM
+3668 PSLQPIIP
-3675 QRSKSSRTVRDIARP
+3675 RSKSARTVRDIARP
-3690 ESPAFAENSRRFSP
+3690 ESPAITDNTRRFSP

-3714 QSLPPPLPPVSS
+3714 QSLPPPLLPVSS
-3726 SHTMRDQ
+3726 AHAVRVQSPSRDAN
-3733 VHTQSSSKET
+3733 ST
-3743 SAPPRK
+3743 SRK
-3749 FSPTREIRVPQQQSA
+3749 FSPTREIRVPPQQSA

-3779 ASTTKSSDKY
+3779 ASTTKSTDKY
-3789 DAGKVLRAS
+3789 DGGKVLRAS
-3798 SLSSADDRSK
+3798 SLSSADDRTK

-3813 CGDLAHSATSLE
+3813 CGELAHSATSLE

-3873 DGEPLDFD
+3873 EGEPLDFD

-3917 DVEDVKWRQETDF
+3917 DVEDVKWRQDTDF

-3954 YEQKLRQEFDGSRE
+3954 YEQKMRQEFDGSRD

-3987 GKIQPDSVLDHMTA
+3987 GKIQPYSAVDHMTA
-4001 SAEPEELAKCQ
+4001 TVEPEELAKCQ

-4032 LNEIYANNTQAST
+4032 LNEIYSNNTLASS
-4045 EDYVITVDADAKRR
+4045 EDYVITVDEDAKRR

-4084 SKKLAKDTTTSKE
+4084 SKKLAKETTISKEYNNCKPTNESTSKE
-4097 HTKGKTTKES
+4097 LTVKS
-4107 TSMETTAKTPRSSS
+4107 ARSSS

-4142 PKPPPIPEQPK
+4142 PKPPPIPEQPQSVK
-4153 SGNLDRKTAEQ
+4153 LDRKTTEH
-4164 RQHAKLATDETEPFK
+4164 REHTKVATEETRPFR
-4179 SHVHYEQLKEDLEN
+4179 SHVHYEQSEKDIESEQH
-4193 YKQCELTPSGKEPK
+4193 KQGEPSPSGKEPK

-4252 TRARKGT
+4252 SRARKGT
-4259 PTPAQ
+4259 PTPALH
-4264 QHHKELSHSL
+4264 HHKELSHSL
-4274 TDLKDIFGERHT
+4274 TDLKEIFGERHT

-4306 SQPMSPVRDCMEV
+4306 SQPMSPVRDCMDV

-4324 YDLGELTPNSSVEQL
+4324 YDLGELTPNSSAEQL
-4339 DAHYRSRSISP
+4339 DVHYRSRSISP

-4369 MTERFESFGEHDD
+4369 MKERFESFGAHDD

-4396 RSDPELKQFNEG
+4396 RSDPELKQFNAV
-4408 SKDALKMETPN
+4408 SKDALKMETTN
-4419 EECGDVQA
+4419 EEYGDVQA
-4427 LAHKFEQRSQSMRVG
+4427 LAHKFEQRSQSMRVR
-4442 TGCGRGRTPYRRV
+4442 TGSGRGRTPYRRV

-4477 LKENKHASAPRH
+4477 LKENKHATAQQR
-4489 LVKTSPER
+4489 LVKAAPER
-4497 SFVVERIRSQYERS
+4497 SFVVEKIRSQYERS
-4511 LSPPTNVFKSSSSPD
+4511 LSPPIDVFKSRSSPD

-4541 IAHKYPSP
+4541 TAHKYPSP
-4549 TQNAYKGNGTAKPI
+4549 TQNAFRGNGSAKPLN
-4563 RKERTSVRI
+4563 RERTSVRI

-4584 SASPPRPPKTR
+4584 SASPPRPPKAQQHT
-4595 QNGRDTSFRRM
+4595 RDTSLRRM
-4606 RHGDIFANQQ
+4606 HRSDIFANQQ

-4631 GAEAN
+4631 GAEAS
-4636 ERKRATSHPRCGGS
+4636 ERKRASSHPRCGGS

-4757 AITTRTP
+4757 AITTRTA

-4895 ARTVISEHASVTN
+4895 ARTVITEQASVTN

>member
-1 MPNYRQK
+1 
-8 NKRNKNKNRQKNQ
+8 
-21 QQQQQQ
+21 
-27 NKNQNQQQPEI
+27 
-38 QQTHQNR
+38 
-45 QPNDNKDNQS
+45 
-55 QGHSRREQ
+55 
-63 SNQQQQRQQ
+63 
-72 HPKTPPKS
+72 
-80 PKSPTP
+80 
-86 TATQHTPPA
+86 
-95 DEPRTATSPQQQQPA
+95 
-110 SSEDARE
+110 
-117 VDSNVPAAALNQCH
+117 
-131 NLNSNEPTTRDSHQ
+131 
-145 TFTTAVEREECNRV
+145 
-159 EDADAQLSK
+159 
-168 LDNTEAATHSDT
+168 
-180 AYLNSATVVGVER
+180 
-193 DAVYRST
+193 
-200 MGNKDSK
+200 
-207 TYITSSN
+207 
-214 DVATTARTE
+214 
-223 TVTTSTDLCGIS
+223 
-235 RPDRT
+235 
-240 IAGARELDELH
+240 
-251 TVMPKTQMAK
+251 
-261 VIVHRIVRETST
+261 
-273 EGGDNE
+273 
-279 QRRNGD
+279 
-285 IDKVE
+285 
-290 QVVNVGASMTSG
+290 
-302 TTGES
+302 
-307 KVEVMNEP
+307 
-315 KIQATS
+315 
-321 SDGQIEESELHEQL
+321 
-335 QSTVKEGN
+335 
-343 EVGSK
+343 
-348 VIVHKIEQEPGEEPK
+348 
-363 AELTKVEP
+363 
-371 KVIVHEIKQVEDDLT
+371 
-386 VSQES
+386 
-391 EALTAQTT
+391 
-399 DQTSQINANVI
+399 
-410 VHKIA
+410 
-415 QSTDGNAVASRIQ
+415 
-428 DNGAE
+428 
-433 KPTVSPPTNAAC
+433 
-445 VSPTGMP
+445 
-452 EQNDDAKVIIHHIQL
+452 
-467 ESTSPINYRVDSPDT
+467 
-482 DSPTTQLCRSKRQQL
+482 
-497 LNKSIVQIQELSDE
+497 
-511 SSSEYNDNPPVIS
+511 
-524 EAESET
+524 
-530 ESMAG
+530 
-535 ACALDYAQAVRTL
+535 
-548 SPDSDDNFEILRKPP
+548 
-563 TIPSQEQQDLKQRRA
+563 
-578 QKRVALE
+578 
-585 THFLPQLLS
+585 
-594 PRYLDSIIEENSD
+594 
-607 MSDAR
+607 
-612 SDCSENPLMTTQS
+612 
-625 GDDLHDASASKVRK
+625 
-639 ANEVFPRSNL
+639 
-649 DFTRRHAK
+649 
-657 KPLGALPKKP
+657 
-667 LPIREEPVAMVVAA
+667 
-681 KLIDNALTPAQECC
+681 
-695 TRLSS
+695 
-700 EHTPESEAAE
+700 
-710 VIYLSSSASSSL
+710 
-722 SDLME
+722 
-727 LDTEG
+727 
-732 DGDDEC
+732 
-738 GNSSRSTIDLDT
+738 
-750 DAREIITRPDSEE
+750 
-763 CATTASDS
+763 
-771 RESTPVNQAS
+771 
-781 TSLSENNETQKFH
+781 
-794 ANNNNNESGSV
+794 
-805 EQITATAAAAA
+805 
-816 VNGTNIDTAKIT
+816 
-828 NPIEQRIFENL
+828 
-839 KSLQLLAE
+839 
-847 PSGERTL
+847 
-854 SNGSGEIKTSTTT
+854 
-867 RVSKRTTTT
+867 
-876 ISETERSSETTT
+876 
-888 ERCEYLRSSNSSA
+888 
-901 NGSGS
+901 
-906 SSLTSSTD
+906 
-914 AKYPPAIIATSDSL
+914 
-928 NVDPA
+928 
-933 VLLENIELEMNSV
+933 
-946 RDILNSHT
+946 
-954 IETTETT
+954 
-961 ATTCGNQ
+961 
-968 HVSDTRTTC
+968 
-977 ELKNIDNFNS
+977 
-987 AKNSSLSPPPIP
+987 
-999 PPPTSASASDFHSD
+999 
-1013 FTGFQTQPIQPPP
+1013 
-1026 VPARA
+1026 
-1031 TQDTGTLNSASTL
+1031 
-1044 TTTTEQK
+1044 
-1051 CAQSETTNTLSPNTH
+1051 
-1066 NALTSL
+1066 
-1072 SLLARQESAE
+1072 
-1082 SHCSDS
+1082 
-1088 TQHSQCTAI
+1088 
-1097 NVGSRPSTDHELTPP
+1097 
-1112 LTATS
+1112 
-1117 PISDA
+1117 
-1122 SQQQQQRQHTT
+1122 
-1133 EWKYGETSESDANS
+1133 
-1147 CDLELPNAQ
+1147 
-1156 QKDASIKKLRLLC
+1156 
-1169 TETLASMPYGEQ
+1169 MPYGEQ

-1189 AQNIGELQAKPP
+1189 AQNIGELQAKAP
-1201 TQVQPEK
+1201 TQTPAEK
-1208 ISPLSQ
+1208 SSALPQ
-1214 GKTGEPNMPYPLPQ
+1214 GTTHATNMPYPLPQ

-1234 LQLSIADE
+1234 LQLSIAADD
-1242 RSAPTTH
+1242 RTPTTL
-1249 SEPKRGAQVSHTPTT
+1249 SEPKRAQASHSATSSHTTTT
-1264 HIVPITQLGDPVGAP
+1264 HNVAITQRSDPVGAS

-1294 PPPVPAPPA
+1294 PPPVPVPPA
-1303 RYSDAPWLGLP
+1303 RYSDAPWLGVP

-1330 QQLTGNNTQSASQ
+1330 QQLTSGTQSSQ
-1343 TGGAQQTT
+1343 QAGAQQT

-1378 KSLNAEMQQE
+1378 KSLNAELQQE

-1427 KAQNQARTAAAAST
+1427 KAQNQARIAAS
-1441 SYVSSGHSQRVYD
+1441 SSHVSSDHSQRVYD

-1461 NEQIAGTF
+1461 NEQIAATF
-1469 ANGEQQQQQHQAN
+1469 ANGEQQRQQIQAN
-1482 QSEQKRLLTLIQ
+1482 QSEQKRLLTLTQ
-1494 QHADAPADAFAV
+1494 KADASADAVAV

-1513 ATSSAHQQTSSLENN
+1513 TTSSAHQQTSSLENN

-1535 AVAAA
+1535 DAAAA

-1546 GAPTFAGKQTTD
+1546 GAPAFAGKQPTASAD

-1564 ANASEST
+1564 ANASAST

-1589 FPTTTTA
+1589 FPTTATT
-1596 STSSVNMQGVES
+1596 STSSANMQGVES
-1608 ELAKMFPSMGSSD
+1608 ELAKMFPTMGSSD

-1626 RKRFSNIESSTTAK
+1626 RKRFSNIESSTTSK
-1640 DGTYCAQLQ
+1640 DGAYCAQLQ

-1673 QVIYDYSNS
+1673 QVVYDYSDS

-1692 SLENASTPS
+1692 SLESASTPS
-1701 LLHFPVREPSKES
+1701 LLQFPVREPSKEY

-1720 GDGVSNRSGNS
+1720 GDGVSSRSGNS

-1740 TTENAKTTTQETKL
+1740 TTENAKTTTQETNV
-1754 ETKEQSNGINMTNFA
+1754 ETKEQTNGINMTNFV
-1769 HPGATST
+1769 HPAATSN
-1776 ATATSTTATPQ
+1776 ATATSTTATTQ
-1787 HNPTDRTFGTAATT
+1787 HNPTDRTFGTT

-1816 QEFGSGTAQPQA
+1816 QEFGSSTARPQA
-1828 SSGGGVSGSAYEE
+1828 SSGGGDSGNAYEE
-1841 FRQRAKAAAFGGET
+1841 FRQRAKAAADGGALGAFGGQT
-1855 PATAPPLGESNSK
+1855 PATAPPLGQGNSK

-1909 LFDLNRTQWNFKDHF
+1909 LFDLNRSQWNFKDHF
-1924 DELKQQRHEHMQE
+1924 DELKQQRHQHMQE

-1959 PNTANAT
+1959 QNTTSAPT
-1966 PAGRTY
+1966 AGRTY
-1972 EIPIQIEQNNGN
+1972 EIPIQIEQNNGA
-1984 YSNGYARKADR
+1984 YDSAHSNGFARKSDR
-1995 SSAPRELTQPRSY
+1995 SSAPRELTQPRAY
-2008 NIPIVLE
+2008 NIPIVME
-2015 NGDAPA
+2015 NGDAP
-2021 VPPPPTAD
+2021 VPPPPPAD

-2049 NDTRRTQTQSQ
+2049 ENTRRAQPQTP

-2134 YNARRTQAPMLQ
+2134 YNARRSHAPMLQ
-2146 PVSQQQRP
+2146 PVAQQQRP

-2159 YSVLERNP
+2159 YSVLERDP

-2179 VSPAPVSPNPQAAA
+2179 VSPAPVSPAPQAT

-2236 RLQNERRRLMDE
+2236 RLQNERRRLMEE
-2248 LNTPTTPT
+2248 LNTPPAAT

-2301 RLHKII
+2301 RLQKII

-2320 PPVPPHPKTDISDE
+2320 PPVPPQPKTDISDE

-2356 GAESQPVKA
+2356 GAESQPARA

-2377 VKVIEGKSETDLR
+2377 VKVIEGKSEADLR

-2447 ARQPEIV
+2447 ARPEIV
-2454 TNISQRVAP
+2454 TNTSQRVAP
-2463 PVSVQQQQQH
+2463 PPVSVQQHQQPR
-2473 QNTQQQQGHSRTT
+2473 QQPQQGHSRPV
-2486 SGGETAVTR
+2486 SGGETVVTR
-2495 RSHISTAT
+2495 RSHISTA
-2503 SSSRSSY
+2503 SSSTRSSY
-2510 ETHAKL
+2510 ETHTKL
-2516 QQRSIL
+2516 QQSSI
-2522 SGGDVGAFGG
+2522 SSTGGAAGGAMGG
-2532 IVSGGHQQ
+2532 ANHQ
-2540 QQPHSQLRH
+2540 QQPHSHLKH
-2549 HNHHQPHQQHQHHH
+2549 HNHQQQHQHHH
-2563 HHHQHSHSHSH
+2563 HHQHSHSH

-2615 NELKLAKG
+2615 SELKLAKG
-2623 FLYANEPATKGSM
+2623 FLYAN
-2636 FVPKFKATAPSGSG
+2636 V
-2650 IWTPGTQTPNTSFTN
+2650 
-2665 LNDIHPKV
+2665 
-2673 STPTPP
+2673 
-2679 PPPLPAQG
+2679 
-2687 AGQPVWTPQPSPSS
+2687 
-2701 GRKEFRP
+2701 
-2708 VRFESPTLPR
+2708 
-2718 RYVLPQSNDA
+2718 
-2728 GTPQVPP
+2728 
-2735 PWRQSTTTTDGDSS
+2735 
-2749 YAAPSPRSAYSYTN
+2749 
-2763 LSTPTTTIG
+2763 
-2772 SAGST
+2772 
-2777 NYCDSIP
+2777 
-2784 SESSLLNHV
+2784 
-2793 GTGPSQSVAD
+2793 
-2803 KIKTFE
+2803 
-2809 RSASTSA
+2809 
-2816 LYSPAARRRHDTA
+2816 
-2829 QPFYKPNEVIFK
+2829 FK
-2841 VKHEYMSEPETEHDH
+2841 VKHEYMSEPETEHDR

-2923 QLKSTGYQSEP
+2923 QLKATGYQSEP

-2982 NPIKSESNT
+2982 NPIKSEQNQ

-3013 RKEHLEQTK
+3013 RKEWWDEVMDIFNGWLREHRVIPRIFIEFADDANHLEQTK

-3093 EYLDYT
+3093 EIFDYT

-3113 ATASGNNNLKTSQ
+3113 APACDNTASNQLKSSQ
-3126 VTHQQEPPQQFR
+3126 VTHQQATPPQLT
-3138 HSKVHHQAK
+3138 HIKVHHQAK
-3147 MFAPSFI
+3147 MFTPSFI
-3154 PLGGKRATSASG
+3154 PLGGKRASSSGG

-3177 SCQKVTAKSSPARP
+3177 SCQKATAKTSPARP
-3191 PKPTPNIPKRHEQ
+3191 PKPTPVIPKRHEQ

-3237 KSAGAVSTLLAS
+3237 KSAGAVSTLLAA
-3249 TKSGA
+3249 TKSSTE
-3254 DTPAPP
+3254 TPAAP

-3267 DDTNVPDGMRIKRV
+3267 DVTNGPDGVKLKRV
-3281 QQHTRFHS
+3281 QQHMRFRS

-3294 SQTRVAT
+3294 SQSRVTT

-3368 VAHLRSKSMPRLRE
+3368 VAHLRSKSLPRLRE
-3382 EVKKAEQSSVSTTVR
+3382 EVKKTENSSVSTTVR

-3421 KSPRPKNVSTIS
+3421 KSPRPKTIS
-3433 LTRTDS
+3433 TVSLARTDS
-3439 TFSIDSTTPKNVSR
+3439 TFSIESTTPKNVSR
-3453 TNLVVSKRV
+3453 TNLVVTKRV
-3462 AAPKSKTES
+3462 APPKSKPES
-3471 KTIKAK
+3471 KPVKTKS
-3477 PVTQQNGKRISA
+3477 VTQQNGKRVPASA
-3489 STKGNTIPKALKTR
+3489 KGNTIPKAVKTR
-3503 SSLKTQTSPTVIS
+3503 SSLKTQTSPTATT
-3516 YKRAEGTHTIPRTG
+3516 YKRAEDSHTIPRSG
-3530 YQSISLHQSRSL
+3530 YQSITLHQSRSL

-3578 TPKHYPA
+3578 TAKRYPA
-3585 PAVPVESTARDIARP
+3585 QTLPVESTARDIARP

-3614 TREVRVPQEPRSL
+3614 TREVRVPQELRSL

-3636 PRTDVELVQTAI
+3636 PRGDPDVARTVK
-3648 STERTSRFSPTRE
+3648 RTSRFSPTRE

-3668 PSLQPTM
+3668 PSLQPIIP
-3675 QRSKSSRTVRDIARP
+3675 RSKSARTVRDIARP
-3690 ESPAFAENSRRFSP
+3690 ESPAITDNTRRFSP

-3714 QSLPPPLPPVSS
+3714 QSLPPPLLPVSS
-3726 SHTMRDQ
+3726 AHAVRVQSPSRDAN
-3733 VHTQSSSKET
+3733 ST
-3743 SAPPRK
+3743 SRK
-3749 FSPTREIRVPQQQSA
+3749 FSPTREIRVPPQQSA

-3779 ASTTKSSDKY
+3779 ASTTKSTDKY
-3789 DAGKVLRAS
+3789 DGGKVLRAS
-3798 SLSSADDRSK
+3798 SLSSADDRTK

-3813 CGDLAHSATSLE
+3813 CGELAHSATSLE

-3873 DGEPLDFD
+3873 EGEPLDFD

-3917 DVEDVKWRQETDF
+3917 DVEDVKWRQDTDF

-3954 YEQKLRQEFDGSRE
+3954 YEQKMRQEFDGSRD

-3987 GKIQPDSVLDHMTA
+3987 GKIQPYSAVDHMTA
-4001 SAEPEELAKCQ
+4001 TVEPEELAKCQ

-4032 LNEIYANNTQAST
+4032 LNEIYSNNTLASS
-4045 EDYVITVDADAKRR
+4045 EDYVITVDEDAKRR

-4084 SKKLAKDTTTSKE
+4084 SKKLAKETTISKEYNNCKPTNESTSKE
-4097 HTKGKTTKES
+4097 LTVKS
-4107 TSMETTAKTPRSSS
+4107 ARSSS

-4142 PKPPPIPEQPK
+4142 PKPPPIPEQPQSVK
-4153 SGNLDRKTAEQ
+4153 LDRKTTEH
-4164 RQHAKLATDETEPFK
+4164 REHTKVATEETRPFR
-4179 SHVHYEQLKEDLEN
+4179 SHVHYEQSEKDIESEQH
-4193 YKQCELTPSGKEPK
+4193 KQGEPSPSGKEPK

-4252 TRARKGT
+4252 SRARKGT
-4259 PTPAQ
+4259 PTPALH
-4264 QHHKELSHSL
+4264 HHKELSHSL
-4274 TDLKDIFGERHT
+4274 TDLKEIFGERHT

-4306 SQPMSPVRDCMEV
+4306 SQPMSPVRDCMDV

-4324 YDLGELTPNSSVEQL
+4324 YDLGELTPNSSAEQL
-4339 DAHYRSRSISP
+4339 DVHYRSRSISP

-4369 MTERFESFGEHDD
+4369 MKERFESFGAHDD

-4396 RSDPELKQFNEG
+4396 RSDPELKQFNAV
-4408 SKDALKMETPN
+4408 SKDALKMETTN
-4419 EECGDVQA
+4419 EEYGDVQA
-4427 LAHKFEQRSQSMRVG
+4427 LAHKFEQRSQSMRVR
-4442 TGCGRGRTPYRRV
+4442 TGSGRGRTPYRRV

-4477 LKENKHASAPRH
+4477 LKENKHATAQQR
-4489 LVKTSPER
+4489 LVKAAPER
-4497 SFVVERIRSQYERS
+4497 SFVVEKIRSQYERS
-4511 LSPPTNVFKSSSSPD
+4511 LSPPIDVFKSRSSPD

-4541 IAHKYPSP
+4541 TAHKYPSP
-4549 TQNAYKGNGTAKPI
+4549 TQNAFRGNGSAKPLN
-4563 RKERTSVRI
+4563 RERTSVRI

-4584 SASPPRPPKTR
+4584 SASPPRPPKAQQHT
-4595 QNGRDTSFRRM
+4595 RDTSLRRM
-4606 RHGDIFANQQ
+4606 HRSDIFANQQ

-4631 GAEAN
+4631 GAEAS
-4636 ERKRATSHPRCGGS
+4636 ERKRASSHPRCGGS

-4757 AITTRTP
+4757 AITTRTA

-4895 ARTVISEHASVTN
+4895 ARTVITEQASVTN

>member
-27 NKNQNQQQPEI
+27 QQQQNKNKNENQNQNQNPQQPEI
-38 QQTHQNR
+38 QQTDQNR
-45 QPNDNKDNQS
+45 QPSNNQDNQS
-55 QGHSRREQ
+55 QGQSRREQ
-63 SNQQQQRQQ
+63 SNQQQQQQ
-72 HPKTPPKS
+72 PTTSPQT

-86 TATQHTPPA
+86 TATQTTPA
-95 DEPRTATSPQQQQPA
+95 ASEDEPRAATSPQQQPA

-117 VDSNVPAAALNQCH
+117 VDSDVPAAALNQCH
-131 NLNSNEPTTRDSHQ
+131 NLNSNEPTTSHQ

-168 LDNTEAATHSDT
+168 LDNKEATHSDI
-180 AYLNSATVVGVER
+180 ARIAEIVGAECDSAVQE
-193 DAVYRST
+193 ST

-207 TYITSSN
+207 SDITN
-214 DVATTARTE
+214 DDDAATTATTE
-223 TVTTSTDLCGIS
+223 TVTASTDLCGMS

-251 TVMPKTQMAK
+251 TAAPKTQMAK
-261 VIVHRIVRETST
+261 VIVHRIVRETSS
-273 EGGDNE
+273 EGGENE
-279 QRRNGD
+279 QRIGD

-290 QVVNVGASMTSG
+290 QVASVGEQLTSG
-302 TTGES
+302 KTGEL
-307 KVEVMNEP
+307 KVEVMDEQNA
-315 KIQATS
+315 QVTAT
-321 SDGQIEESELHEQL
+321 DGQIEGFALQTQV
-335 QSTVKEGN
+335 QSTAKEV
-343 EVGSK
+343 ETISEIQQPK
-348 VIVHKIEQEPGEEPK
+348 VIVHKIEQKPVEVQEAK
-363 AELTKVEP
+363 HTSDEP
-371 KVIVHEIKQVEDDLT
+371 KVIVHAIQHEADDLT
-386 VSQES
+386 VKPQTEIF
-391 EALTAQTT
+391 ATQTT
-399 DQTSQINANVI
+399 SQTPQSNAGAKVI

-415 QSTDGNAVASRIQ
+415 QTSNDNAGASQIQ
-428 DNGAE
+428 RDEVDNSRV
-433 KPTVSPPTNAAC
+433 TPTNAAC
-445 VSPTGMP
+445 VSPKGRP
-452 EQNDDAKVIIHHIQL
+452 DQIDDSKVIIHHIQL

-482 DSPTTQLCRSKRQQL
+482 DSPTAQLYRSKPAQL

-530 ESMAG
+530 ESTAG

-548 SPDSDDNFEILRKPP
+548 SPDSEDGYEVSRKPP
-563 TIPSQEQQDLKQRRA
+563 AIPSQEQQDLKQRRA

-594 PRYLDSIIEENSD
+594 PRYLDSIMEENSD

-612 SDCSENPLMTTQS
+612 SDCSENPLMTTHS

-657 KPLGALPKKP
+657 KQLGALPKKP

-681 KLIDNALTPAQECC
+681 KLIDNAITPAQECC

-727 LDTEG
+727 LDAEG

-750 DAREIITRPDSEE
+750 DAREIITRPGSEE
-763 CATTASDS
+763 CAATASDS

-781 TSLSENNETQKFH
+781 TRLSENNETQKIH
-794 ANNNNNESGSV
+794 TNNNNNSSGWV
-805 EQITATAAAAA
+805 EQATPAAAA

-828 NPIEQRIFENL
+828 NPIEHRIFENL

-854 SNGSGEIKTSTTT
+854 SNGSGSGETKTSTITT
-867 RVSKRTTTT
+867 SISKRTITTHNE
-876 ISETERSSETTT
+876 SETETETSSETTT
-888 ERCEYLRSSNSSA
+888 ERCEYLRSSSSSG

-906 SSLTSSTD
+906 SSLTSSID

-954 IETTETT
+954 VETT

-968 HVSDTRTTC
+968 HVSDTRTSC
-977 ELKNIDNFNS
+977 ELKNIDKFNS
-987 AKNSSLSPPPIP
+987 AKNVSPSPPPIP

-1013 FTGFQTQPIQPPP
+1013 FTGFQTQSAPQPPP
-1026 VPARA
+1026 PIPARA
-1031 TQDTGTLNSASTL
+1031 PQDNTFNSATTL
-1044 TTTTEQK
+1044 TTEQK
-1051 CAQSETTNTLSPNTH
+1051 SPQMQTTNTLSPNTH
-1066 NALTSL
+1066 NALTTL
-1072 SLLARQESAE
+1072 SLLSRQESAE

-1112 LTATS
+1112 LTAIS

-1122 SQQQQQRQHTT
+1122 QQQRQHTV
-1133 EWKYGETSESDANS
+1133 WKYGENIESDANS
-1147 CDLELPNAQ
+1147 RGPQNDLELPSAE
-1156 QKDASIKKLRLLC
+1156 QKDAAIKKLRLLC

-1189 AQNIGELQAKPP
+1189 AQNIGELQAKAP
-1201 TQVQPEK
+1201 TQTPTGQRSALP
-1208 ISPLSQ
+1208 Q
-1214 GKTGEPNMPYPLPQ
+1214 GTTHATNMPYPLPQ

-1234 LQLSIADE
+1234 LQLSIAADD
-1242 RSAPTTH
+1242 RTPTTT
-1249 SEPKRGAQVSHTPTT
+1249 SEPKRAQPSHSASSTHTTTT
-1264 HIVPITQLGDPVGAP
+1264 HNVAITQRSDPVGAS

-1303 RYSDAPWLGLP
+1303 RYSDAPWLGVP

-1330 QQLTGNNTQSASQ
+1330 QQLTTGTQSSQ
-1343 TGGAQQTT
+1343 QAGAQQT

-1366 RRGYHEYTDEQV
+1366 RRGYHEYTEEQV
-1378 KSLNAEMQQE
+1378 KSLNAELQPE

-1427 KAQNQARTAAAAST
+1427 KAQNQVRIAAS
-1441 SYVSSGHSQRVYD
+1441 SSHLSSDHSQRVYD

-1469 ANGEQQQQQHQAN
+1469 ANGEPQRQQIQAN
-1482 QSEQKRLLTLIQ
+1482 QSEQKRLLKLIQ
-1494 QHADAPADAFAV
+1494 NADAPADAVAV

-1513 ATSSAHQQTSSLENN
+1513 TTSSAHQQTSSLENN

-1535 AVAAA
+1535 DAAAA

-1546 GAPTFAGKQTTD
+1546 GAPAFAGKQPTASAD

-1564 ANASEST
+1564 ANASAST

-1584 YTKNS
+1584 YTKNN
-1589 FPTTTTA
+1589 FPTTATT

-1608 ELAKMFPSMGSSD
+1608 ELAKMFPTMGSSD

-1626 RKRFSNIESSTTAK
+1626 RKRFSNIESSTTTK
-1640 DGTYCAQLQ
+1640 DGAYCAQLQ

-1673 QVIYDYSNS
+1673 QVVYDYSDS

-1692 SLENASTPS
+1692 SLESASTPS
-1701 LLHFPVREPSKES
+1701 LLQFPVREPSKEY

-1720 GDGVSNRSGNS
+1720 GDGVSSRSGNS

-1740 TTENAKTTTQETKL
+1740 ATESAKTTTQETNV
-1754 ETKEQSNGINMTNFA
+1754 ETKEQTNGINMTNFA
-1769 HPGATST
+1769 HPVATSNT
-1776 ATATSTTATPQ
+1776 TATSTTATTQ
-1787 HNPTDRTFGTAATT
+1787 QNPTDRTFGTTAT
-1801 ATTETTIKEEHIKNS
+1801 TTETTIKEEHIKNS
-1816 QEFGSGTAQPQA
+1816 QEFGSSTARPQA
-1828 SSGGGVSGSAYEE
+1828 SSGGGDSGSAYEE
-1841 FRQRAKAAAFGGET
+1841 FRQRAKAAADGGALGAFGGQT
-1855 PATAPPLGESNSK
+1855 PATAPPLGQGNSK

-1909 LFDLNRTQWNFKDHF
+1909 LFDLNRSQWNFKDHF
-1924 DELKQQRHEHMQE
+1924 DELKQQRHQHMQE

-1959 PNTANAT
+1959 QNTTNA
-1966 PAGRTY
+1966 PAAGRTY
-1972 EIPIQIEQNNGN
+1972 EIPIQIEQNNGA
-1984 YSNGYARKADR
+1984 YDSAHSNGFARKSDR
-1995 SSAPRELTQPRSY
+1995 SSAPRELTQPRAY
-2008 NIPIVLE
+2008 NIPIVME
-2015 NGDAPA
+2015 NGDAP
-2021 VPPPPTAD
+2021 VPPPPPAD

-2043 SMFNLS
+2043 SMFNIS
-2049 NDTRRTQTQSQ
+2049 ENTRHAQPQTP

-2134 YNARRTQAPMLQ
+2134 YNARRSHAPMLQ
-2146 PVSQQQRP
+2146 PVAQQQRP

-2159 YSVLERNP
+2159 YSVLERDP

-2179 VSPAPVSPNPQAAA
+2179 VSPAPVSPAAQAA

-2236 RLQNERRRLMDE
+2236 RLQNERRRLMEE
-2248 LNTPTTPT
+2248 LNTPPAAT

-2301 RLHKII
+2301 RLQKII

-2356 GAESQPVKA
+2356 GAESQPARA

-2377 VKVIEGKSETDLR
+2377 VKVIEGKSEADLR

-2447 ARQPEIV
+2447 ARPEIV
-2454 TNISQRVAP
+2454 TNTSQRVAP
-2463 PVSVQQQQQH
+2463 PPVSAQQQQQSR
-2473 QNTQQQQGHSRTT
+2473 QQPQQQGHSRPV
-2486 SGGETAVTR
+2486 SGGETVVTR

-2503 SSSRSSY
+2503 SSTRSSY

-2516 QQRSIL
+2516 QQSSI
-2522 SGGDVGAFGG
+2522 SRTGGAAGGAMGG
-2532 IVSGGHQQ
+2532 ANPQ
-2540 QQPHSQLRH
+2540 QQPHSHLK
-2549 HNHHQPHQQHQHHH
+2549 HQNQQQQHQHH
-2563 HHHQHSHSHSH
+2563 HHHQHSHSH
-2574 KASSS
+2574 KASSG
-2579 SSRPPAPHVRTCK
+2579 SRPPAPHVRTCK

-2615 NELKLAKG
+2615 SELKLAKG
-2623 FLYANEPATKGSM
+2623 FLYAN
-2636 FVPKFKATAPSGSG
+2636 G

-2679 PPPLPAQG
+2679 PPPLPAQ
-2687 AGQPVWTPQPSPSS
+2687 AGGQTVWTPQPSPTS

-2718 RYVLPQSNDA
+2718 RYVVTPQSND
-2728 GTPQVPP
+2728 GTAQIPP

-2793 GTGPSQSVAD
+2793 GTGPSHSVAD

-2923 QLKSTGYQSEP
+2923 QLKATGYQSEP

-2982 NPIKSESNT
+2982 NPIKSEQNQ

-3093 EYLDYT
+3093 EIFDYT

-3113 ATASGNNNLKTSQ
+3113 APACNNTASNQLKSSQ
-3126 VTHQQEPPQQFR
+3126 VTHQQATPPQLT
-3138 HSKVHHQAK
+3138 HIKVHHQAK
-3147 MFAPSFI
+3147 MFTPSFI
-3154 PLGGKRATSASG
+3154 PLGGKRASSTGG

-3177 SCQKVTAKSSPARP
+3177 SCQKVTAKTSPART
-3191 PKPTPNIPKRHEQ
+3191 PKPTPVIPKRHEQ

-3224 RKHGRVNGAICRS
+3224 RKHGRVNGAISRS
-3237 KSAGAVSTLLAS
+3237 KSAGAVSTLLAA
-3249 TKSGA
+3249 TKSSSDA
-3254 DTPAPP
+3254 QAAP

-3267 DDTNVPDGMRIKRV
+3267 DDANGTDGMKLKRV
-3281 QQHTRFHS
+3281 QQHMRFRS

-3294 SQTRVAT
+3294 SQSRVAT

-3368 VAHLRSKSMPRLRE
+3368 VAHLRSKSLPRLRE
-3382 EVKKAEQSSVSTTVR
+3382 EVKKTENSSVSTTVR

-3421 KSPRPKNVSTIS
+3421 KSPRPKTVSTVS
-3433 LTRTDS
+3433 LARTDS
-3439 TFSIDSTTPKNVSR
+3439 TFSIESTTPKNVSR
-3453 TNLVVSKRV
+3453 TNLVVTKRV
-3462 AAPKSKTES
+3462 APPKSKPES
-3471 KTIKAK
+3471 KSVKTKS
-3477 PVTQQNGKRISA
+3477 VTQQNGKRVPASA
-3489 STKGNTIPKALKTR
+3489 KGNTIPKTVKTR
-3503 SSLKTQTSPTVIS
+3503 SSLKAQTSPTAS
-3516 YKRAEGTHTIPRTG
+3516 TYKRAEDSHTIPRSG
-3530 YQSISLHQSRSL
+3530 YQSITLHQSRSL
-3542 SPKRYYHLEEYNARL
+3542 SPKRYYHLAEYNARL

-3578 TPKHYPA
+3578 NAKRHPPQA
-3585 PAVPVESTARDIARP
+3585 LQVEPTARDIARP

-3614 TREVRVPQEPRSL
+3614 TREVRVPQELRSL

-3636 PRTDVELVQTAI
+3636 PRGDPDVAQTVK
-3648 STERTSRFSPTRE
+3648 RTSRFSPTRE
-3661 VRMPNLP
+3661 VRMPHLP
-3668 PSLQPTM
+3668 PSLQPVIP
-3675 QRSKSSRTVRDIARP
+3675 RSKSARTVRDIARP
-3690 ESPAFAENSRRFSP
+3690 ESPAIADNTRRFSP

-3726 SHTMRDQ
+3726 AHAVRVQSPSRDAN
-3733 VHTQSSSKET
+3733 ST
-3743 SAPPRK
+3743 SRK
-3749 FSPTREIRVPQQQSA
+3749 FSPTREIRVPPQQSA

-3779 ASTTKSSDKY
+3779 ASTTKPTDKY
-3789 DAGKVLRAS
+3789 DGGKVIRAS
-3798 SLSSADDRSK
+3798 SLSSADDRNK

-3813 CGDLAHSATSLE
+3813 CGELAHSATSLE

-3873 DGEPLDFD
+3873 EGEPLDFD

-3917 DVEDVKWRQETDF
+3917 DVEDVKWRQDTDF

-3936 KSVEDLRYSFEQK
+3936 KSVEDLRYTFEQK

-3954 YEQKLRQEFDGSRE
+3954 YEQKMRQEFDGSRD

-3987 GKIQPDSVLDHMTA
+3987 GKIQPHSVVDHMTVT
-4001 SAEPEELAKCQ
+4001 AEPEELAKCQ

-4032 LNEIYANNTQAST
+4032 LNEIYSNNTLASS
-4045 EDYVITVDADAKRR
+4045 EDYVITVDEDAKRR

-4084 SKKLAKDTTTSKE
+4084 SKKLAKETTISKDYSKGKATNESTSKE
-4097 HTKGKTTKES
+4097 PTVKS
-4107 TSMETTAKTPRSSS
+4107 ARSSS

-4142 PKPPPIPEQPK
+4142 PKPPPVPEQPQSIK
-4153 SGNLDRKTAEQ
+4153 LDRKTTEH
-4164 RQHAKLATDETEPFK
+4164 REHAKVATEETRPFR
-4179 SHVHYEQLKEDLEN
+4179 SHVHYEQPEKDIESEQH
-4193 YKQCELTPSGKEPK
+4193 KQCEPSPSGKEPK

-4252 TRARKGT
+4252 SRARRGS
-4259 PTPAQ
+4259 PTPALH
-4264 QHHKELSHSL
+4264 HHKELSHSL
-4274 TDLKDIFGERHT
+4274 TDLKEIFGERHT

-4306 SQPMSPVRDCMEV
+4306 SQPMSPVRDCVDV

-4324 YDLGELTPNSSVEQL
+4324 YNLGELTPNSSAEQL
-4339 DAHYRSRSISP
+4339 DGHYRSRSISP

-4369 MTERFESFGEHDD
+4369 MKERFESFGAHDD

-4396 RSDPELKQFNEG
+4396 RSDPELKQFNAV
-4408 SKDALKMETPN
+4408 SKDALKMETTN
-4419 EECGDVQA
+4419 EEYGDVQA
-4427 LAHKFEQRSQSMRVG
+4427 LAHKFEQRSQSMRLR
-4442 TGCGRGRTPYRRV
+4442 TGSGRGRTPYRRV

-4477 LKENKHASAPRH
+4477 LKENKHVTAQQR
-4489 LVKTSPER
+4489 LVKAAPER
-4497 SFVVERIRSQYERS
+4497 GFVVEKIRSQYERS
-4511 LSPPTNVFKSSSSPD
+4511 LSPPIDVFKSRSSPD
-4526 IPQAAAISPHLSADW
+4526 IPQAAISPHLSADW
-4541 IAHKYPSP
+4541 TAHRYPSP
-4549 TQNAYKGNGTAKPI
+4549 TQNAFRGNGSAKPLN
-4563 RKERTSVRI
+4563 RERTSVRI

-4584 SASPPRPPKTR
+4584 SASPPRPPKAQQHT
-4595 QNGRDTSFRRM
+4595 RDTSLRRM
-4606 RHGDIFANQQ
+4606 HRSDIFANQQ

-4631 GAEAN
+4631 GAEAS
-4636 ERKRATSHPRCGGS
+4636 ERKRASSHPRCGGS

-4757 AITTRTP
+4757 AITTRTA
-4764 ARALYNFQGQNARE
+4764 ARALYNFQGQNPRE

-4895 ARTVISEHASVTN
+4895 ARTVITEQASVTN

>member
-27 NKNQNQQQPEI
+27 QQQQNKNKNQNLQEPEI
-38 QQTHQNR
+38 QQTDQNR
-45 QPNDNKDNQS
+45 QPTNNQDNQS
-55 QGHSRREQ
+55 QGQSRREQ
-63 SNQQQQRQQ
+63 SNQHQQQQPTTSPQ
-72 HPKTPPKS
+72 S

-86 TATQHTPPA
+86 TATQTTPA
-95 DEPRTATSPQQQQPA
+95 ASEDEPRTATSPQQQPP

-117 VDSNVPAAALNQCH
+117 VDSDVPAAALNQCH
-131 NLNSNEPTTRDSHQ
+131 NLNSNEPTTSHQ

-168 LDNTEAATHSDT
+168 LDNKEATHSDI
-180 AYLNSATVVGVER
+180 ARIEEIVGAECDSAVQE
-193 DAVYRST
+193 ST

-207 TYITSSN
+207 SYITS
-214 DVATTARTE
+214 DDDAATTTTAATTA
-223 TVTTSTDLCGIS
+223 TVTASTDLCGIS

-251 TVMPKTQMAK
+251 TAAPKTQMAK
-261 VIVHRIVRETST
+261 VIVHRIVRETTS
-273 EGGDNE
+273 EGGENE
-279 QRRNGD
+279 PRIGD

-290 QVVNVGASMTSG
+290 QVASVGEQLTSG
-302 TTGES
+302 KTGEL
-307 KVEVMNEP
+307 KVEVMDEQ
-315 KIQATS
+315 KTQVTAT
-321 SDGQIEESELHEQL
+321 DGQIEGFAQQKQVQSAAKEVETMSETQ
-335 QSTVKEGN
+335 QP
-343 EVGSK
+343 K
-348 VIVHKIEQEPGEEPK
+348 VIVHKIEQKPVEAQKANHKSDEPK
-363 AELTKVEP
+363 I
-371 KVIVHEIKQVEDDLT
+371 IVHAIQQEEDDLT
-386 VSQES
+386 IKQQTETF
-391 EALTAQTT
+391 AAQTT
-399 DQTSQINANVI
+399 SQMPQSNAGAKVI

-415 QSTDGNAVASRIQ
+415 QTSNNNAGPSQIQRDEADNSRATPANST
-428 DNGAE
+428 
-433 KPTVSPPTNAAC
+433 C
-445 VSPTGMP
+445 VSPKGRP
-452 EQNDDAKVIIHHIQL
+452 EQIDDSKVIIHHIQL

-482 DSPTTQLCRSKRQQL
+482 DSPTSQLYRSKQAHL

-530 ESMAG
+530 ESTAG

-548 SPDSDDNFEILRKPP
+548 SPDSEVSYEVSHKPP
-563 TIPSQEQQDLKQRRA
+563 AIPSQEQQDLKQRRA

-594 PRYLDSIIEENSD
+594 PRYLDSIMEENSD

-612 SDCSENPLMTTQS
+612 SDCSENPLMTTHS
-625 GDDLHDASASKVRK
+625 GDDLHDATASKVRK

-657 KPLGALPKKP
+657 KQLGALPKKP

-681 KLIDNALTPAQECC
+681 KLIDNAITPAQECC

-727 LDTEG
+727 LDAEG

-750 DAREIITRPDSEE
+750 DAREIITRPGSEE
-763 CATTASDS
+763 CAATASDS

-781 TSLSENNETQKFH
+781 TRLSENNETQKIH
-794 ANNNNNESGSV
+794 TNNNNNASGWV
-805 EQITATAAAAA
+805 EQTTPAAAA

-828 NPIEQRIFENL
+828 NPIEHRIFENL

-854 SNGSGEIKTSTTT
+854 SNGSGETKTSTTT
-867 RVSKRTTTT
+867 TSISKRTITTHSE
-876 ISETERSSETTT
+876 SETETETSSETTT
-888 ERCEYLRSSNSSA
+888 ERCEYLRSSSSSGSG

-906 SSLTSSTD
+906 SSLTSSID

-954 IETTETT
+954 IETT

-968 HVSDTRTTC
+968 HVSDTRTSC
-977 ELKNIDNFNS
+977 ELKNIDKFNS
-987 AKNSSLSPPPIP
+987 AKNVSPSPPPIP

-1013 FTGFQTQPIQPPP
+1013 FTGFQTQSAPQPPP
-1026 VPARA
+1026 PIPARA
-1031 TQDTGTLNSASTL
+1031 PQDNTFNSASTF
-1044 TTTTEQK
+1044 TTEQK
-1051 CAQSETTNTLSPNTH
+1051 SPQTQTTNTLSPNTH
-1066 NALTSL
+1066 NALTTL
-1072 SLLARQESAE
+1072 SLLSRQESAE

-1112 LTATS
+1112 LTAIS

-1122 SQQQQQRQHTT
+1122 QQQRQHT
-1133 EWKYGETSESDANS
+1133 EWKYGENSESDVNTRGQQN
-1147 CDLELPNAQ
+1147 DLELPSAE
-1156 QKDASIKKLRLLC
+1156 QKDAAIKKLRLLC

-1189 AQNIGELQAKPP
+1189 AQNIGELQAKAP
-1201 TQVQPEK
+1201 TQTPAEK
-1208 ISPLSQ
+1208 SSALPQ
-1214 GKTGEPNMPYPLPQ
+1214 GTTHATNMPYPLPQ

-1234 LQLSIADE
+1234 LQLSIAADD
-1242 RSAPTTH
+1242 RTPTTL
-1249 SEPKRGAQVSHTPTT
+1249 SEPKRAQASHSATSSHTTTT
-1264 HIVPITQLGDPVGAP
+1264 HNVAITQRSDPVGAS

-1294 PPPVPAPPA
+1294 PPPVPVPPA
-1303 RYSDAPWLGLP
+1303 RYSDAPWLGVP

-1330 QQLTGNNTQSASQ
+1330 QQLTSGTQSSQ
-1343 TGGAQQTT
+1343 QAGAQQT

-1378 KSLNAEMQQE
+1378 KSLNAELQQE

-1427 KAQNQARTAAAAST
+1427 KAQNQARIAAS
-1441 SYVSSGHSQRVYD
+1441 SSHVSSDHSQRVYD

-1461 NEQIAGTF
+1461 NEQIAATF
-1469 ANGEQQQQQHQAN
+1469 ANGEQQRQQIQAN
-1482 QSEQKRLLTLIQ
+1482 QSEQKRLLTLTQ
-1494 QHADAPADAFAV
+1494 KADASADAVAV

-1513 ATSSAHQQTSSLENN
+1513 TTSSAHQQTSSLENN

-1535 AVAAA
+1535 DAAAA

-1546 GAPTFAGKQTTD
+1546 GAPAFAGKQPTASAD

-1564 ANASEST
+1564 ANASAST

-1589 FPTTTTA
+1589 FPTTATT
-1596 STSSVNMQGVES
+1596 STSSANMQGVES
-1608 ELAKMFPSMGSSD
+1608 ELAKMFPTMGSSD

-1626 RKRFSNIESSTTAK
+1626 RKRFSNIESSTTSK
-1640 DGTYCAQLQ
+1640 DGAYCAQLQ

-1673 QVIYDYSNS
+1673 QVVYDYSDS

-1692 SLENASTPS
+1692 SLESASTPS
-1701 LLHFPVREPSKES
+1701 LLQFPVREPSKEY

-1720 GDGVSNRSGNS
+1720 GDGVSSRSGNS

-1740 TTENAKTTTQETKL
+1740 TTENAKTTTQETNV
-1754 ETKEQSNGINMTNFA
+1754 ETKEQTNGINMTNFV
-1769 HPGATST
+1769 HPAATSN
-1776 ATATSTTATPQ
+1776 ATATSTTATTQ
-1787 HNPTDRTFGTAATT
+1787 HNPTDRTFGTT

-1816 QEFGSGTAQPQA
+1816 QEFGSSTARPQA
-1828 SSGGGVSGSAYEE
+1828 SSGGGDSGNAYEE
-1841 FRQRAKAAAFGGET
+1841 FRQRAKAAADGGALGAFGGQT
-1855 PATAPPLGESNSK
+1855 PATAPPLGQGNSK

-1909 LFDLNRTQWNFKDHF
+1909 LFDLNRSQWNFKDHF
-1924 DELKQQRHEHMQE
+1924 DELKQQRHQHMQE

-1959 PNTANAT
+1959 QNTTSAPT
-1966 PAGRTY
+1966 AGRTY
-1972 EIPIQIEQNNGN
+1972 EIPIQIEQNNGA
-1984 YSNGYARKADR
+1984 YDSAHSNGFARKSDR
-1995 SSAPRELTQPRSY
+1995 SSAPRELTQPRAY
-2008 NIPIVLE
+2008 NIPIVME
-2015 NGDAPA
+2015 NGDAP
-2021 VPPPPTAD
+2021 VPPPPPAD

-2049 NDTRRTQTQSQ
+2049 ENTRRAQPQTP

-2134 YNARRTQAPMLQ
+2134 YNARRSHAPMLQ
-2146 PVSQQQRP
+2146 PVAQQQRP

-2159 YSVLERNP
+2159 YSVLERDP

-2179 VSPAPVSPNPQAAA
+2179 VSPAPVSPAPQAT

-2236 RLQNERRRLMDE
+2236 RLQNERRRLMEE
-2248 LNTPTTPT
+2248 LNTPPAAT

-2301 RLHKII
+2301 RLQKII

-2320 PPVPPHPKTDISDE
+2320 PPVPPQPKTDISDE

-2356 GAESQPVKA
+2356 GAESQPARA

-2377 VKVIEGKSETDLR
+2377 VKVIEGKSEADLR

-2447 ARQPEIV
+2447 ARPEI
-2454 TNISQRVAP
+2454 QA
-2463 PVSVQQQQQH
+2463 
-2473 QNTQQQQGHSRTT
+2473 
-2486 SGGETAVTR
+2486 
-2495 RSHISTAT
+2495 
-2503 SSSRSSY
+2503 
-2510 ETHAKL
+2510 
-2516 QQRSIL
+2516 
-2522 SGGDVGAFGG
+2522 
-2532 IVSGGHQQ
+2532 
-2540 QQPHSQLRH
+2540 
-2549 HNHHQPHQQHQHHH
+2549 
-2563 HHHQHSHSHSH
+2563 
-2574 KASSS
+2574 
-2579 SSRPPAPHVRTCK
+2579 
-2592 KTRFLLEP
+2592 
-2600 NRRSWSESDLLKEID
+2600 
-2615 NELKLAKG
+2615 
-2623 FLYANEPATKGSM
+2623 
-2636 FVPKFKATAPSGSG
+2636 
-2650 IWTPGTQTPNTSFTN
+2650 
-2665 LNDIHPKV
+2665 
-2673 STPTPP
+2673 
-2679 PPPLPAQG
+2679 
-2687 AGQPVWTPQPSPSS
+2687 
-2701 GRKEFRP
+2701 
-2708 VRFESPTLPR
+2708 
-2718 RYVLPQSNDA
+2718 
-2728 GTPQVPP
+2728 
-2735 PWRQSTTTTDGDSS
+2735 
-2749 YAAPSPRSAYSYTN
+2749 
-2763 LSTPTTTIG
+2763 
-2772 SAGST
+2772 
-2777 NYCDSIP
+2777 
-2784 SESSLLNHV
+2784 
-2793 GTGPSQSVAD
+2793 
-2803 KIKTFE
+2803 FE

-2829 QPFYKPNEVIFK
+2829 QPFYKPNEV
-2841 VKHEYMSEPETEHDH
+2841 T
-2856 PRKMAQLG
+2856 
-2864 RRQVDGIGPVTNDG
+2864 
-2878 MPIILRS
+2878 
-2885 EVKEPHQ
+2885 
-2892 HEWYKRLYQT
+2892 
-2902 IHKQKSGDDYV
+2902 
-2913 IRYKCQRARP
+2913 RP
-2923 QLKSTGYQSEP
+2923 QLKATGYQSEP

-2982 NPIKSESNT
+2982 NPIKSEQNQ

-3013 RKEHLEQTK
+3013 RKEWWDEVMDIFNGHLEQTK

-3093 EYLDYT
+3093 DD
-3099 QISPTLTRI
+3099 
-3108 RVIST
+3108 
-3113 ATASGNNNLKTSQ
+3113 GND
-3126 VTHQQEPPQQFR
+3126 PP
-3138 HSKVHHQAK
+3138 V
-3147 MFAPSFI
+3147 
-3154 PLGGKRATSASG
+3154 
-3166 ASPPQPPNRKS
+3166 
-3177 SCQKVTAKSSPARP
+3177 P
-3191 PKPTPNIPKRHEQ
+3191 PKPSGYR
-3204 CFQSPEETVLGAN
+3204 
-3217 KYATITL
+3217 
-3224 RKHGRVNGAICRS
+3224 
-3237 KSAGAVSTLLAS
+3237 AG
-3249 TKSGA
+3249 
-3254 DTPAPP
+3254 
-3260 RALSICR
+3260 
-3267 DDTNVPDGMRIKRV
+3267 
-3281 QQHTRFHS
+3281 
-3289 ISPTR
+3289 
-3294 SQTRVAT
+3294 
-3301 LRQSSRS
+3301 
-3308 PVAFGRSISKERT
+3308 E
-3321 FAEEKKRLENTLPTA
+3321 
-3336 LTNFEA
+3336 
-3342 STNILR
+3342 
-3348 DPSLKSPQEVK
+3348 
-3359 QAVRSYATC
+3359 
-3368 VAHLRSKSMPRLRE
+3368 
-3382 EVKKAEQSSVSTTVR
+3382 
-3397 HSMCFPQAK
+3397 FPQ
-3406 IFDCAKA
+3406 
-3413 MRKSLTRS
+3413 
-3421 KSPRPKNVSTIS
+3421 
-3433 LTRTDS
+3433 
-3439 TFSIDSTTPKNVSR
+3439 
-3453 TNLVVSKRV
+3453 
-3462 AAPKSKTES
+3462 
-3471 KTIKAK
+3471 
-3477 PVTQQNGKRISA
+3477 
-3489 STKGNTIPKALKTR
+3489 
-3503 SSLKTQTSPTVIS
+3503 
-3516 YKRAEGTHTIPRTG
+3516 
-3530 YQSISLHQSRSL
+3530 
-3542 SPKRYYHLEEYNARL
+3542 
-3557 DDYDVVD
+3557 
-3564 RSYVDDLLWQYERS
+3564 
-3578 TPKHYPA
+3578 
-3585 PAVPVESTARDIARP
+3585 
-3600 ESPTPSLKHRKFSP
+3600 
-3614 TREVRVPQEPRSL
+3614 
-3627 QVSYSKTES
+3627 
-3636 PRTDVELVQTAI
+3636 
-3648 STERTSRFSPTRE
+3648 
-3661 VRMPNLP
+3661 
-3668 PSLQPTM
+3668 
-3675 QRSKSSRTVRDIARP
+3675 
-3690 ESPAFAENSRRFSP
+3690 
-3704 TREVRVPQPP
+3704 
-3714 QSLPPPLPPVSS
+3714 
-3726 SHTMRDQ
+3726 
-3733 VHTQSSSKET
+3733 
-3743 SAPPRK
+3743 
-3749 FSPTREIRVPQQQSA
+3749 
-3764 RSVRSPSRRRIDTYR
+3764 
-3779 ASTTKSSDKY
+3779 
-3789 DAGKVLRAS
+3789 
-3798 SLSSADDRSK
+3798 
-3808 RGLYL
+3808 
-3813 CGDLAHSATSLE
+3813 
-3825 HYERHSPTCRYR
+3825 
-3837 NNSERFTELNR
+3837 
-3848 FYSTLERVGQLE
+3848 
-3860 RATSLSSFKPIRR
+3860 
-3873 DGEPLDFD
+3873 
-3881 EWRKIRHHERAEK
+3881 
-3894 ELNYLVGKLK
+3894 
-3904 HEQRTKDFVFRPK
+3904 
-3917 DVEDVKWRQETDF
+3917 
-3930 GLHSKD
+3930 
-3936 KSVEDLRYSFEQK
+3936 
-3949 NIFAD
+3949 
-3954 YEQKLRQEFDGSRE
+3954 
-3968 IVRPYWRRNTVADL
+3968 
-3982 ASSLE
+3982 
-3987 GKIQPDSVLDHMTA
+3987 
-4001 SAEPEELAKCQ
+4001 
-4012 LSSRLVST
+4012 
-4020 LSKDQILKITQQ
+4020 
-4032 LNEIYANNTQAST
+4032 
-4045 EDYVITVDADAKRR
+4045 
-4059 AALPGALKVRCNST
+4059 
-4073 LTKEELLKPTI
+4073 
-4084 SKKLAKDTTTSKE
+4084 
-4097 HTKGKTTKES
+4097 
-4107 TSMETTAKTPRSSS
+4107 
-4121 PVYLARETRGA
+4121 
-4132 VAAKNAEVFM
+4132 
-4142 PKPPPIPEQPK
+4142 
-4153 SGNLDRKTAEQ
+4153 
-4164 RQHAKLATDETEPFK
+4164 
-4179 SHVHYEQLKEDLEN
+4179 
-4193 YKQCELTPSGKEPK
+4193 
-4207 EKITQK
+4207 
-4213 IQYFEERQY
+4213 
-4222 DEPPKTIYHAREDSS
+4222 
-4237 PDEAEVMKVIEENMK
+4237 
-4252 TRARKGT
+4252 
-4259 PTPAQ
+4259 
-4264 QHHKELSHSL
+4264 
-4274 TDLKDIFGERHT
+4274 
-4286 ARVNFHMHS
+4286 
-4295 PPERPPDVGSV
+4295 
-4306 SQPMSPVRDCMEV
+4306 
-4319 TEDAW
+4319 
-4324 YDLGELTPNSSVEQL
+4324 
-4339 DAHYRSRSISP
+4339 
-4350 VSQASSSYLCR
+4350 
-4361 VHTGDVRK
+4361 
-4369 MTERFESFGEHDD
+4369 
-4382 SRCHFFGV
+4382 
-4390 STLRKV
+4390 
-4396 RSDPELKQFNEG
+4396 
-4408 SKDALKMETPN
+4408 
-4419 EECGDVQA
+4419 
-4427 LAHKFEQRSQSMRVG
+4427 
-4442 TGCGRGRTPYRRV
+4442 
-4455 ISPIGVRDRLMPHID
+4455 
-4470 IISKTAA
+4470 
-4477 LKENKHASAPRH
+4477 
-4489 LVKTSPER
+4489 
-4497 SFVVERIRSQYERS
+4497 
-4511 LSPPTNVFKSSSSPD
+4511 
-4526 IPQAAAISPHLSADW
+4526 
-4541 IAHKYPSP
+4541 
-4549 TQNAYKGNGTAKPI
+4549 
-4563 RKERTSVRI
+4563 
-4572 AKILR
+4572 
-4577 RLPPRSS
+4577 
-4584 SASPPRPPKTR
+4584 
-4595 QNGRDTSFRRM
+4595 
-4606 RHGDIFANQQ
+4606 
-4616 FDPKKHQPKARYVPD
+4616 
-4631 GAEAN
+4631 
-4636 ERKRATSHPRCGGS
+4636 
-4650 CEILKSAMAVSFQES
+4650 S

-4757 AITTRTP
+4757 AITTRTA

-4895 ARTVISEHASVTN
+4895 ARTVITEQASVTN

>member
-27 NKNQNQQQPEI
+27 QQQQNKNKNQNLQEPEI
-38 QQTHQNR
+38 QQTDQNR
-45 QPNDNKDNQS
+45 QPTNNQDNQS
-55 QGHSRREQ
+55 QGQSRREQ
-63 SNQQQQRQQ
+63 SNQHQQQQPTTSPQ
-72 HPKTPPKS
+72 S

-86 TATQHTPPA
+86 TATQTTPA
-95 DEPRTATSPQQQQPA
+95 ASEDEPRTATSPQQQPP

-117 VDSNVPAAALNQCH
+117 VDSDVPAAALNQCH
-131 NLNSNEPTTRDSHQ
+131 NLNSNEPTTSHQ

-168 LDNTEAATHSDT
+168 LDNKEATHSDI
-180 AYLNSATVVGVER
+180 ARIEEIVGAECDSAVQE
-193 DAVYRST
+193 ST

-207 TYITSSN
+207 SYITS
-214 DVATTARTE
+214 DDDAATTTTAATTA
-223 TVTTSTDLCGIS
+223 TVTASTDLCGIS

-251 TVMPKTQMAK
+251 TAAPKTQMAK
-261 VIVHRIVRETST
+261 VIVHRIVRETTS
-273 EGGDNE
+273 EGGENE
-279 QRRNGD
+279 PRIGD

-290 QVVNVGASMTSG
+290 QVASVGEQLTSG
-302 TTGES
+302 KTGEL
-307 KVEVMNEP
+307 KVEVMDEQ
-315 KIQATS
+315 KTQVTAT
-321 SDGQIEESELHEQL
+321 DGQIEGFAQQKQVQSAAKEVETMSETQ
-335 QSTVKEGN
+335 QP
-343 EVGSK
+343 K
-348 VIVHKIEQEPGEEPK
+348 VIVHKIEQKPVEAQKANHKSDEPK
-363 AELTKVEP
+363 I
-371 KVIVHEIKQVEDDLT
+371 IVHAIQQEEDDLT
-386 VSQES
+386 IKQQTETF
-391 EALTAQTT
+391 AAQTT
-399 DQTSQINANVI
+399 SQMPQSNAGAKVI

-415 QSTDGNAVASRIQ
+415 QTSNNNAGPSQIQRDEADNSRATPANST
-428 DNGAE
+428 
-433 KPTVSPPTNAAC
+433 C
-445 VSPTGMP
+445 VSPKGRP
-452 EQNDDAKVIIHHIQL
+452 EQIDDSKVIIHHIQL

-482 DSPTTQLCRSKRQQL
+482 DSPTSQLYRSKQAHL

-530 ESMAG
+530 ESTAG

-548 SPDSDDNFEILRKPP
+548 SPDSEVSYEVSHKPP
-563 TIPSQEQQDLKQRRA
+563 AIPSQEQQDLKQRRA

-594 PRYLDSIIEENSD
+594 PRYLDSIMEENSD

-612 SDCSENPLMTTQS
+612 SDCSENPLMTTHS
-625 GDDLHDASASKVRK
+625 GDDLHDATASKVRK

-657 KPLGALPKKP
+657 KQLGALPKKP

-681 KLIDNALTPAQECC
+681 KLIDNAITPAQECC

-727 LDTEG
+727 LDAEG

-750 DAREIITRPDSEE
+750 DAREIITRPGSEE
-763 CATTASDS
+763 CAATASDS

-781 TSLSENNETQKFH
+781 TRLSENNETQKIH
-794 ANNNNNESGSV
+794 TNNNNNASGWV
-805 EQITATAAAAA
+805 EQTTPAAAA

-828 NPIEQRIFENL
+828 NPIEHRIFENL

-854 SNGSGEIKTSTTT
+854 SNGSGETKTSTTT
-867 RVSKRTTTT
+867 TSISKRTITTHSE
-876 ISETERSSETTT
+876 SETETETSSETTT
-888 ERCEYLRSSNSSA
+888 ERCEYLRSSSSSGSG

-906 SSLTSSTD
+906 SSLTSSID

-954 IETTETT
+954 IETT

-968 HVSDTRTTC
+968 HVSDTRTSC
-977 ELKNIDNFNS
+977 ELKNIDKFNS
-987 AKNSSLSPPPIP
+987 AKNVSPSPPPIP

-1013 FTGFQTQPIQPPP
+1013 FTGFQTQSAPQPPP
-1026 VPARA
+1026 PIPARA
-1031 TQDTGTLNSASTL
+1031 PQDNTFNSASTF
-1044 TTTTEQK
+1044 TTEQK
-1051 CAQSETTNTLSPNTH
+1051 SPQTQTTNTLSPNTH
-1066 NALTSL
+1066 NALTTL
-1072 SLLARQESAE
+1072 SLLSRQESAE

-1112 LTATS
+1112 LTAIS

-1122 SQQQQQRQHTT
+1122 QQQRQHT
-1133 EWKYGETSESDANS
+1133 EWKYGENSESDVNTRGQQN
-1147 CDLELPNAQ
+1147 DLELPSAE
-1156 QKDASIKKLRLLC
+1156 QKDAAIKKLRLLC

-1189 AQNIGELQAKPP
+1189 AQNIGELQAKAP
-1201 TQVQPEK
+1201 TQTPAEK
-1208 ISPLSQ
+1208 SSALPQ
-1214 GKTGEPNMPYPLPQ
+1214 GTTHATNMPYPLPQ

-1234 LQLSIADE
+1234 LQLSIAADD
-1242 RSAPTTH
+1242 RTPTTL
-1249 SEPKRGAQVSHTPTT
+1249 SEPKRAQASHSATSSHTTTT
-1264 HIVPITQLGDPVGAP
+1264 HNVAITQRSDPVGAS

-1294 PPPVPAPPA
+1294 PPPVPVPPA
-1303 RYSDAPWLGLP
+1303 RYSDAPWLGVP

-1330 QQLTGNNTQSASQ
+1330 QQLTSGTQSSQ
-1343 TGGAQQTT
+1343 QAGAQQT

-1378 KSLNAEMQQE
+1378 KSLNAELQQE

-1427 KAQNQARTAAAAST
+1427 KAQNQARIAAS
-1441 SYVSSGHSQRVYD
+1441 SSHVSSDHSQRVYD

-1461 NEQIAGTF
+1461 NEQIAATF
-1469 ANGEQQQQQHQAN
+1469 ANGEQQRQQIQAN
-1482 QSEQKRLLTLIQ
+1482 QSEQKRLLTLTQ
-1494 QHADAPADAFAV
+1494 KADASADAVAV

-1513 ATSSAHQQTSSLENN
+1513 TTSSAHQQTSSLENN

-1535 AVAAA
+1535 DAAAA

-1546 GAPTFAGKQTTD
+1546 GAPAFAGKQPTASAD

-1564 ANASEST
+1564 ANASAST

-1589 FPTTTTA
+1589 FPTTATT
-1596 STSSVNMQGVES
+1596 STSSANMQGVES
-1608 ELAKMFPSMGSSD
+1608 ELAKMFPTMGSSD

-1626 RKRFSNIESSTTAK
+1626 RKRFSNIESSTTSK
-1640 DGTYCAQLQ
+1640 DGAYCAQLQ

-1673 QVIYDYSNS
+1673 QVVYDYSDS

-1692 SLENASTPS
+1692 SLESASTPS
-1701 LLHFPVREPSKES
+1701 LLQFPVREPSKEY

-1720 GDGVSNRSGNS
+1720 GDGVSSRSGNS

-1740 TTENAKTTTQETKL
+1740 TTENAKTTTQETNV
-1754 ETKEQSNGINMTNFA
+1754 ETKEQTNGINMTNFV
-1769 HPGATST
+1769 HPAATSN
-1776 ATATSTTATPQ
+1776 ATATSTTATTQ
-1787 HNPTDRTFGTAATT
+1787 HNPTDRTFGTT

-1816 QEFGSGTAQPQA
+1816 QEFGSSTARPQA
-1828 SSGGGVSGSAYEE
+1828 SSGGGDSGNAYEE
-1841 FRQRAKAAAFGGET
+1841 FRQRAKAAADGGALGAFGGQT
-1855 PATAPPLGESNSK
+1855 PATAPPLGQGNSK

-1909 LFDLNRTQWNFKDHF
+1909 LFDLNRSQWNFKDHF
-1924 DELKQQRHEHMQE
+1924 DELKQQRHQHMQE

-1959 PNTANAT
+1959 QNTTSAPT
-1966 PAGRTY
+1966 AGRTY
-1972 EIPIQIEQNNGN
+1972 EIPIQIEQNNGA
-1984 YSNGYARKADR
+1984 YDSAHSNGFARKSDR
-1995 SSAPRELTQPRSY
+1995 SSAPRELTQPRAY
-2008 NIPIVLE
+2008 NIPIVME
-2015 NGDAPA
+2015 NGDAP
-2021 VPPPPTAD
+2021 VPPPPPAD

-2049 NDTRRTQTQSQ
+2049 ENTRRAQPQTP

-2134 YNARRTQAPMLQ
+2134 YNARRSHAPMLQ
-2146 PVSQQQRP
+2146 PVAQQQRP

-2159 YSVLERNP
+2159 YSVLERDP

-2179 VSPAPVSPNPQAAA
+2179 VSPAPVSPAPQAT

-2236 RLQNERRRLMDE
+2236 RLQNERRRLMEE
-2248 LNTPTTPT
+2248 LNTPPAAT

-2301 RLHKII
+2301 RLQKII

-2320 PPVPPHPKTDISDE
+2320 PPVPPQPKTDISDE

-2356 GAESQPVKA
+2356 GAESQPARA

-2377 VKVIEGKSETDLR
+2377 VKVIEGKSEADLR

-2447 ARQPEIV
+2447 ARPEIV
-2454 TNISQRVAP
+2454 TNTSQRVAP
-2463 PVSVQQQQQH
+2463 PPVSVQQHQQPR
-2473 QNTQQQQGHSRTT
+2473 QQPQQGHSRPV
-2486 SGGETAVTR
+2486 SGGETVVTR
-2495 RSHISTAT
+2495 RSHISTA
-2503 SSSRSSY
+2503 SSSTRSSY
-2510 ETHAKL
+2510 ETHTKL
-2516 QQRSIL
+2516 QQSSI
-2522 SGGDVGAFGG
+2522 SSTGGAAGGAMGG
-2532 IVSGGHQQ
+2532 ANHQ
-2540 QQPHSQLRH
+2540 QQPHSHLKH
-2549 HNHHQPHQQHQHHH
+2549 HNHQQQHQHHH
-2563 HHHQHSHSHSH
+2563 HHQHSHSH

-2615 NELKLAKG
+2615 SELKLAKG
-2623 FLYANEPATKGSM
+2623 FLYAN
-2636 FVPKFKATAPSGSG
+2636 V
-2650 IWTPGTQTPNTSFTN
+2650 
-2665 LNDIHPKV
+2665 
-2673 STPTPP
+2673 
-2679 PPPLPAQG
+2679 
-2687 AGQPVWTPQPSPSS
+2687 
-2701 GRKEFRP
+2701 
-2708 VRFESPTLPR
+2708 
-2718 RYVLPQSNDA
+2718 
-2728 GTPQVPP
+2728 
-2735 PWRQSTTTTDGDSS
+2735 
-2749 YAAPSPRSAYSYTN
+2749 
-2763 LSTPTTTIG
+2763 
-2772 SAGST
+2772 
-2777 NYCDSIP
+2777 
-2784 SESSLLNHV
+2784 
-2793 GTGPSQSVAD
+2793 
-2803 KIKTFE
+2803 
-2809 RSASTSA
+2809 
-2816 LYSPAARRRHDTA
+2816 
-2829 QPFYKPNEVIFK
+2829 FK
-2841 VKHEYMSEPETEHDH
+2841 VKHEYMSEPETEHDR

-2923 QLKSTGYQSEP
+2923 QLKATGYQSEP

-2982 NPIKSESNT
+2982 NPIKSEQNQ

-3013 RKEHLEQTK
+3013 RKEWWDEVMDIFNGHLEQTK

-3093 EYLDYT
+3093 EIFDYT

-3113 ATASGNNNLKTSQ
+3113 APACDNTASNQLKSSQ
-3126 VTHQQEPPQQFR
+3126 VTHQQATPPQLT
-3138 HSKVHHQAK
+3138 HIKVHHQAK
-3147 MFAPSFI
+3147 MFTPSFI
-3154 PLGGKRATSASG
+3154 PLGGKRASSSGG

-3177 SCQKVTAKSSPARP
+3177 SCQKATAKTSPARP
-3191 PKPTPNIPKRHEQ
+3191 PKPTPVIPKRHEQ

-3237 KSAGAVSTLLAS
+3237 KSAGAVSTLLAA
-3249 TKSGA
+3249 TKSSTE
-3254 DTPAPP
+3254 TPAAP

-3267 DDTNVPDGMRIKRV
+3267 DVTNGPDGVKLKRV
-3281 QQHTRFHS
+3281 QQHMRFRS

-3294 SQTRVAT
+3294 SQSRVTT

-3368 VAHLRSKSMPRLRE
+3368 VAHLRSKSLPRLRE
-3382 EVKKAEQSSVSTTVR
+3382 EVKKTENSSVSTTVR

-3421 KSPRPKNVSTIS
+3421 KSPRPKTIS
-3433 LTRTDS
+3433 TVSLARTDS
-3439 TFSIDSTTPKNVSR
+3439 TFSIESTTPKNVSR
-3453 TNLVVSKRV
+3453 TNLVVTKRV
-3462 AAPKSKTES
+3462 APPKSKPES
-3471 KTIKAK
+3471 KPVKTKS
-3477 PVTQQNGKRISA
+3477 VTQQNGKRVPASA
-3489 STKGNTIPKALKTR
+3489 KGNTIPKAVKTR
-3503 SSLKTQTSPTVIS
+3503 SSLKTQTSPTATT
-3516 YKRAEGTHTIPRTG
+3516 YKRAEDSHTIPRSG
-3530 YQSISLHQSRSL
+3530 YQSITLHQSRSL

-3578 TPKHYPA
+3578 TAKRYPA
-3585 PAVPVESTARDIARP
+3585 QTLPVESTARDIARP

-3614 TREVRVPQEPRSL
+3614 TREVRVPQELRSL

-3636 PRTDVELVQTAI
+3636 PRGDPDVARTVK
-3648 STERTSRFSPTRE
+3648 RTSRFSPTRE

-3668 PSLQPTM
+3668 PSLQPIIP
-3675 QRSKSSRTVRDIARP
+3675 RSKSARTVRDIARP
-3690 ESPAFAENSRRFSP
+3690 ESPAITDNTRRFSP

-3714 QSLPPPLPPVSS
+3714 QSLPPPLLPVSS
-3726 SHTMRDQ
+3726 AHAVRVQSPSRDAN
-3733 VHTQSSSKET
+3733 ST
-3743 SAPPRK
+3743 SRK
-3749 FSPTREIRVPQQQSA
+3749 FSPTREIRVPPQQSA

-3779 ASTTKSSDKY
+3779 ASTTKSTDKY
-3789 DAGKVLRAS
+3789 DGGKVLRAS
-3798 SLSSADDRSK
+3798 SLSSADDRTK

-3813 CGDLAHSATSLE
+3813 CGELAHSATSLE

-3873 DGEPLDFD
+3873 EGEPLDFD

-3917 DVEDVKWRQETDF
+3917 DVEDVKWRQDTDF

-3954 YEQKLRQEFDGSRE
+3954 YEQKMRQEFDGSRD

-3987 GKIQPDSVLDHMTA
+3987 GKIQPYSAVDHMTA
-4001 SAEPEELAKCQ
+4001 TVEPEELAKCQ

-4032 LNEIYANNTQAST
+4032 LNEIYSNNTLASS
-4045 EDYVITVDADAKRR
+4045 EDYVITVDEDAKRR

-4084 SKKLAKDTTTSKE
+4084 SKKLAKETTISKEYNNCKPTNESTSKE
-4097 HTKGKTTKES
+4097 LTVKS
-4107 TSMETTAKTPRSSS
+4107 ARSSS

-4142 PKPPPIPEQPK
+4142 PKPPPIPEQPQSVK
-4153 SGNLDRKTAEQ
+4153 LDRKTTEH
-4164 RQHAKLATDETEPFK
+4164 REHTKVATEETRPFR
-4179 SHVHYEQLKEDLEN
+4179 SHVHYEQSEKDIESEQH
-4193 YKQCELTPSGKEPK
+4193 KQGEPSPSGKEPK

-4252 TRARKGT
+4252 SRARKGT
-4259 PTPAQ
+4259 PTPALH
-4264 QHHKELSHSL
+4264 HHKELSHSL
-4274 TDLKDIFGERHT
+4274 TDLKEIFGERHT

-4306 SQPMSPVRDCMEV
+4306 SQPMSPVRDCMDV

-4324 YDLGELTPNSSVEQL
+4324 YDLGELTPNSSAEQL
-4339 DAHYRSRSISP
+4339 DVHYRSRSISP

-4369 MTERFESFGEHDD
+4369 MKERFESFGAHDD

-4396 RSDPELKQFNEG
+4396 RSDPELKQFNAV
-4408 SKDALKMETPN
+4408 SKDALKMETTN
-4419 EECGDVQA
+4419 EEYGDVQA
-4427 LAHKFEQRSQSMRVG
+4427 LAHKFEQRSQSMRVR
-4442 TGCGRGRTPYRRV
+4442 TGSGRGRTPYRRV

-4477 LKENKHASAPRH
+4477 LKENKHATAQQR
-4489 LVKTSPER
+4489 LVKAAPER
-4497 SFVVERIRSQYERS
+4497 SFVVEKIRSQYERS
-4511 LSPPTNVFKSSSSPD
+4511 LSPPIDVFKSRSSPD

-4541 IAHKYPSP
+4541 TAHKYPSP
-4549 TQNAYKGNGTAKPI
+4549 TQNAFRGNGSAKPLN
-4563 RKERTSVRI
+4563 RERTSVRI

-4584 SASPPRPPKTR
+4584 SASPPRPPKAQQHT
-4595 QNGRDTSFRRM
+4595 RDTSLRRM
-4606 RHGDIFANQQ
+4606 HRSDIFANQQ

-4631 GAEAN
+4631 GAEAS
-4636 ERKRATSHPRCGGS
+4636 ERKRASSHPRCGGS

-4757 AITTRTP
+4757 AITTRTA

-4895 ARTVISEHASVTN
+4895 ARTVITEQASVTN

>member
-27 NKNQNQQQPEI
+27 QENKNQNSQQPEI
-38 QQTHQNR
+38 RQTDQNR
-45 QPNDNKDNQS
+45 QPTNNQDNQS
-55 QGHSRREQ
+55 QGQSRREQ
-63 SNQQQQRQQ
+63 SNQQQQQKQ
-72 HPKTPPKS
+72 PTTPPQS

-86 TATQHTPPA
+86 TATQTTPVA
-95 DEPRTATSPQQQQPA
+95 SEDEPRAATSPQQQPS

-117 VDSNVPAAALNQCH
+117 VDSDAPAVALNQCH
-131 NLNSNEPTTRDSHQ
+131 NLNSNEPTSSHQ
-145 TFTTAVEREECNRV
+145 TFTTAVECEECNRV
-159 EDADAQLSK
+159 EDADAQLSN
-168 LDNTEAATHSDT
+168 LDNKEATHIDI
-180 AYLNSATVVGVER
+180 ARIEGIVGAECDSAVQK
-193 DAVYRST
+193 ST

-207 TYITSSN
+207 AYITS
-214 DVATTARTE
+214 DDDAATTA
-223 TVTTSTDLCGIS
+223 TTATMTASTDLCGMS

-251 TVMPKTQMAK
+251 TAAPKTQMAK
-261 VIVHRIVRETST
+261 VIVHRIVRETTS
-273 EGGDNE
+273 EGGENE
-279 QRRNGD
+279 QHIGD

-290 QVVNVGASMTSG
+290 QVASVSEKLTSEK
-302 TTGES
+302 TDEL
-307 KVEVMNEP
+307 KVEVTDEQ
-315 KIQATS
+315 KAQVTAT
-321 SDGQIEESELHEQL
+321 DGQIEGFAQQKQA
-335 QSTVKEGN
+335 QSTAKEV
-343 EVGSK
+343 EKMMETQQPK
-348 VIVHKIEQEPGEEPK
+348 VIVHKIEQKQGERKK
-363 AELTKVEP
+363 ADQPDSEP
-371 KVIVHEIKQVEDDLT
+371 KVILHAIQQEEDELT
-386 VSQES
+386 VKQQLET
-391 EALTAQTT
+391 LDAQTT
-399 DQTSQINANVI
+399 SQTPQSNAGAKVI

-415 QSTDGNAVASRIQ
+415 QPPNDNAGVSQLQQDEAGNSREAVTKS
-428 DNGAE
+428 
-433 KPTVSPPTNAAC
+433 AC
-445 VSPTGMP
+445 VSHKGRP
-452 EQNDDAKVIIHHIQL
+452 EQNDDSKVIIHHIQL

-482 DSPTTQLCRSKRQQL
+482 DSPTSQLYRSKKAQL

-530 ESMAG
+530 ESTAG
-535 ACALDYAQAVRTL
+535 ACALDYVQAVRTL
-548 SPDSDDNFEILRKPP
+548 SPDSEDSHDISRKPP
-563 TIPSQEQQDLKQRRA
+563 AIPSQEQQDLKQRRA

-594 PRYLDSIIEENSD
+594 PRYLDSIMEENSD

-612 SDCSENPLMTTQS
+612 SDCSDNPLMTTHS

-657 KPLGALPKKP
+657 KQLGALPKKS
-667 LPIREEPVAMVVAA
+667 LPIREEPVAMVVAT
-681 KLIDNALTPAQECC
+681 KLIDNAITPAQECC

-727 LDTEG
+727 LDAEG

-750 DAREIITRPDSEE
+750 DAREIITRPGSEE
-763 CATTASDS
+763 CAATASDS

-781 TSLSENNETQKFH
+781 TKLSENNETQKIH
-794 ANNNNNESGSV
+794 TNNNNSASGWV
-805 EQITATAAAAA
+805 EQAAPAAAA

-828 NPIEQRIFENL
+828 NPIEHRIFENL
-839 KSLQLLAE
+839 KSLQMLAE
-847 PSGERTL
+847 PSAERIL
-854 SNGSGEIKTSTTT
+854 SNSNGSGETKASTTKTSI
-867 RVSKRTTTT
+867 SKRTITTHSE
-876 ISETERSSETTT
+876 SETETETSSETIT
-888 ERCEYLRSSNSSA
+888 ERCEYLRSSSSSG

-906 SSLTSSTD
+906 SSLTSSLD

-933 VLLENIELEMNSV
+933 VLLKNIELEMNSV

-954 IETTETT
+954 IETTPTM
-961 ATTCGNQ
+961 CGNQ
-968 HVSDTRTTC
+968 HVSDSRTSC
-977 ELKNIDNFNS
+977 ELKNIDKFNVS
-987 AKNSSLSPPPIP
+987 PSPPPIP
-999 PPPTSASASDFHSD
+999 PPPTSASAIDFHSD
-1013 FTGFQTQPIQPPP
+1013 FTGFQTQSAPQPPP
-1026 VPARA
+1026 PIPARA
-1031 TQDTGTLNSASTL
+1031 PQDNTFNSTTTL
-1044 TTTTEQK
+1044 TTEQK
-1051 CAQSETTNTLSPNTH
+1051 SPQTQTTNTLFPNTH
-1066 NALTSL
+1066 NALTTL
-1072 SLLARQESAE
+1072 SLLSRQESAE

-1112 LTATS
+1112 LTAIS

-1122 SQQQQQRQHTT
+1122 QQQRQYT
-1133 EWKYGETSESDANS
+1133 EWKYEGNSDSDANARGQQN
-1147 CDLELPNAQ
+1147 DLELPSAQ
-1156 QKDASIKKLRLLC
+1156 QKDAAIKKLRLLC

-1189 AQNIGELQAKPP
+1189 AQNIGELQAKAP
-1201 TQVQPEK
+1201 TQTPAVEK
-1208 ISPLSQ
+1208 SSALPQ
-1214 GKTGEPNMPYPLPQ
+1214 GTTHATNMPYPLPQ

-1234 LQLSIADE
+1234 LQLSIAADE
-1242 RSAPTTH
+1242 RTPTTPG
-1249 SEPKRGAQVSHTPTT
+1249 EPKRAQASHSATSSHTTTT
-1264 HIVPITQLGDPVGAP
+1264 HNVAITQRSDPVGAS

-1294 PPPVPAPPA
+1294 LPPVSVPPA
-1303 RYSDAPWLGLP
+1303 RYSDAPWLGVP

-1330 QQLTGNNTQSASQ
+1330 QA
-1343 TGGAQQTT
+1343 GAQQT

-1378 KSLNAEMQQE
+1378 KSLNAELQQE

-1427 KAQNQARTAAAAST
+1427 KAQNQARIAAAS
-1441 SYVSSGHSQRVYD
+1441 SSHVSSDHSQRFYD

-1469 ANGEQQQQQHQAN
+1469 ANGEQQRQQIQAN

-1494 QHADAPADAFAV
+1494 NTDAPADAVAV

-1513 ATSSAHQQTSSLENN
+1513 TTSSAHQQTSSLENN
-1528 SRQTSAA
+1528 SRRTSATDA
-1535 AVAAA
+1535 AAA

-1546 GAPTFAGKQTTD
+1546 GVTAFAGKQPTASAD

-1578 LYAANN
+1578 FYAANN

-1589 FPTTTTA
+1589 FPTTTKTT

-1626 RKRFSNIESSTTAK
+1626 RKRFSNIESSTASK
-1640 DGTYCAQLQ
+1640 DGAYCAQLQ

-1673 QVIYDYSNS
+1673 QVVYDYSDS

-1692 SLENASTPS
+1692 SLESASTPS
-1701 LLHFPVREPSKES
+1701 LLQFPVREPAKEY

-1720 GDGVSNRSGNS
+1720 GDGVSSRSGNS

-1740 TTENAKTTTQETKL
+1740 TTESAKTNV
-1754 ETKEQSNGINMTNFA
+1754 ETKEQTNGINMTNFV
-1769 HPGATST
+1769 HPAATSN
-1776 ATATSTTATPQ
+1776 ATTISTTTTTR
-1787 HNPTDRTFGTAATT
+1787 HNPTDRTFGTTAT
-1801 ATTETTIKEEHIKNS
+1801 TTETTIKEEHIKNS
-1816 QEFGSGTAQPQA
+1816 QEFGSSTARPQA
-1828 SSGGGVSGSAYEE
+1828 SSGGGDSGNAYEE
-1841 FRQRAKAAAFGGET
+1841 FRQRAKAAADGGALGAFSGQT
-1855 PATAPPLGESNSK
+1855 PATAPPLGQGNSK

-1883 DALSQQ
+1883 ETLSQQ

-1909 LFDLNRTQWNFKDHF
+1909 LFDLNRSQWNFKDHF
-1924 DELKQQRHEHMQE
+1924 DELKQQRHQHMQE

-1959 PNTANAT
+1959 QNITTTKAPS
-1966 PAGRTY
+1966 AGRTY
-1972 EIPIQIEQNNGN
+1972 EIPIEIETNGAYNNAHAN
-1984 YSNGYARKADR
+1984 DFARKSDR
-1995 SSAPRELTQPRSY
+1995 SSAPREITQPRAY
-2008 NIPIVLE
+2008 NIPIVME
-2015 NGDAPA
+2015 NGDAPM
-2021 VPPPPTAD
+2021 PPPPPAD

-2049 NDTRRTQTQSQ
+2049 ENTRRAQP

-2134 YNARRTQAPMLQ
+2134 YNARRLHAPMLQ
-2146 PVSQQQRP
+2146 PVAQQQRP

-2159 YSVLERNP
+2159 YSVLERDP

-2179 VSPAPVSPNPQAAA
+2179 VSPAPVSPKSHAA
-2193 AQEPLYSPHAPE
+2193 AQEPLYSTHAPE

-2214 EIQEQQLKYI
+2214 EIQEKQLKYI

-2248 LNTPTTPT
+2248 LNTPPAPT

-2301 RLHKII
+2301 RLQKII

-2377 VKVIEGKSETDLR
+2377 VKVIEGKSEADLR
-2390 QLPRHLREFARFS
+2390 ELPRHLREFARFS

-2447 ARQPEIV
+2447 ARPEIV
-2454 TNISQRVAP
+2454 TNTSQRVAP
-2463 PVSVQQQQQH
+2463 PPVSVQKQPQPRQQP
-2473 QNTQQQQGHSRTT
+2473 QQGHSRPT
-2486 SGGETAVTR
+2486 SGGETVVTR
-2495 RSHISTAT
+2495 GSHISTAT
-2503 SSSRSSY
+2503 SSTRSSY

-2516 QQRSIL
+2516 QQSSI
-2522 SGGDVGAFGG
+2522 SSTCGAAGTAMGGANP
-2532 IVSGGHQQ
+2532 Q
-2540 QQPHSQLRH
+2540 QQPHSQ
-2549 HNHHQPHQQHQHHH
+2549 HNQQEQHQHH
-2563 HHHQHSHSHSH
+2563 HHHQHSHSH
-2574 KASSS
+2574 KASS
-2579 SSRPPAPHVRTCK
+2579 SSRPPAPHMRTCK

-2615 NELKLAKG
+2615 SELKLAKG
-2623 FLYANEPATKGSM
+2623 FLYAN
-2636 FVPKFKATAPSGSG
+2636 G

-2679 PPPLPAQG
+2679 PPPLPAHG
-2687 AGQPVWTPQPSPSS
+2687 VGQTVWTPQPSPTS

-2718 RYVLPQSNDA
+2718 RYVV
-2728 GTPQVPP
+2728 TPQTNDGTAQILP
-2735 PWRQSTTTTDGDSS
+2735 PWRQSATTTDGDSS
-2749 YAAPSPRSAYSYTN
+2749 YAAPSPRSTYSYTN

-2803 KIKTFE
+2803 KIK
-2809 RSASTSA
+2809 
-2816 LYSPAARRRHDTA
+2816 
-2829 QPFYKPNEVIFK
+2829 IFK

-2856 PRKMAQLG
+2856 PRKMAELG

-2923 QLKSTGYQSEP
+2923 QLKTTGYQSEP

-2982 NPIKSESNT
+2982 NPIKSEQNQ

-3013 RKEHLEQTK
+3013 RKEWWDEVMDIFNGHLEQTK

-3093 EYLDYT
+3093 DD
-3099 QISPTLTRI
+3099 
-3108 RVIST
+3108 
-3113 ATASGNNNLKTSQ
+3113 GND
-3126 VTHQQEPPQQFR
+3126 PP
-3138 HSKVHHQAK
+3138 V
-3147 MFAPSFI
+3147 
-3154 PLGGKRATSASG
+3154 
-3166 ASPPQPPNRKS
+3166 
-3177 SCQKVTAKSSPARP
+3177 P
-3191 PKPTPNIPKRHEQ
+3191 PKP
-3204 CFQSPEETVLGAN
+3204 
-3217 KYATITL
+3217 
-3224 RKHGRVNGAICRS
+3224 
-3237 KSAGAVSTLLAS
+3237 
-3249 TKSGA
+3249 SG
-3254 DTPAPP
+3254 
-3260 RALSICR
+3260 
-3267 DDTNVPDGMRIKRV
+3267 
-3281 QQHTRFHS
+3281 
-3289 ISPTR
+3289 
-3294 SQTRVAT
+3294 
-3301 LRQSSRS
+3301 
-3308 PVAFGRSISKERT
+3308 
-3321 FAEEKKRLENTLPTA
+3321 
-3336 LTNFEA
+3336 
-3342 STNILR
+3342 
-3348 DPSLKSPQEVK
+3348 
-3359 QAVRSYATC
+3359 
-3368 VAHLRSKSMPRLRE
+3368 
-3382 EVKKAEQSSVSTTVR
+3382 
-3397 HSMCFPQAK
+3397 
-3406 IFDCAKA
+3406 
-3413 MRKSLTRS
+3413 
-3421 KSPRPKNVSTIS
+3421 
-3433 LTRTDS
+3433 
-3439 TFSIDSTTPKNVSR
+3439 
-3453 TNLVVSKRV
+3453 
-3462 AAPKSKTES
+3462 
-3471 KTIKAK
+3471 
-3477 PVTQQNGKRISA
+3477 
-3489 STKGNTIPKALKTR
+3489 
-3503 SSLKTQTSPTVIS
+3503 
-3516 YKRAEGTHTIPRTG
+3516 
-3530 YQSISLHQSRSL
+3530 
-3542 SPKRYYHLEEYNARL
+3542 
-3557 DDYDVVD
+3557 
-3564 RSYVDDLLWQYERS
+3564 
-3578 TPKHYPA
+3578 
-3585 PAVPVESTARDIARP
+3585 
-3600 ESPTPSLKHRKFSP
+3600 
-3614 TREVRVPQEPRSL
+3614 
-3627 QVSYSKTES
+3627 
-3636 PRTDVELVQTAI
+3636 
-3648 STERTSRFSPTRE
+3648 
-3661 VRMPNLP
+3661 
-3668 PSLQPTM
+3668 
-3675 QRSKSSRTVRDIARP
+3675 
-3690 ESPAFAENSRRFSP
+3690 
-3704 TREVRVPQPP
+3704 
-3714 QSLPPPLPPVSS
+3714 
-3726 SHTMRDQ
+3726 
-3733 VHTQSSSKET
+3733 
-3743 SAPPRK
+3743 
-3749 FSPTREIRVPQQQSA
+3749 
-3764 RSVRSPSRRRIDTYR
+3764 YR
-3779 ASTTKSSDKY
+3779 A
-3789 DAGKVLRAS
+3789 
-3798 SLSSADDRSK
+3798 
-3808 RGLYL
+3808 
-3813 CGDLAHSATSLE
+3813 
-3825 HYERHSPTCRYR
+3825 
-3837 NNSERFTELNR
+3837 
-3848 FYSTLERVGQLE
+3848 
-3860 RATSLSSFKPIRR
+3860 
-3873 DGEPLDFD
+3873 
-3881 EWRKIRHHERAEK
+3881 
-3894 ELNYLVGKLK
+3894 
-3904 HEQRTKDFVFRPK
+3904 
-3917 DVEDVKWRQETDF
+3917 
-3930 GLHSKD
+3930 
-3936 KSVEDLRYSFEQK
+3936 
-3949 NIFAD
+3949 
-3954 YEQKLRQEFDGSRE
+3954 
-3968 IVRPYWRRNTVADL
+3968 
-3982 ASSLE
+3982 
-3987 GKIQPDSVLDHMTA
+3987 
-4001 SAEPEELAKCQ
+4001 
-4012 LSSRLVST
+4012 
-4020 LSKDQILKITQQ
+4020 
-4032 LNEIYANNTQAST
+4032 
-4045 EDYVITVDADAKRR
+4045 
-4059 AALPGALKVRCNST
+4059 
-4073 LTKEELLKPTI
+4073 
-4084 SKKLAKDTTTSKE
+4084 
-4097 HTKGKTTKES
+4097 
-4107 TSMETTAKTPRSSS
+4107 
-4121 PVYLARETRGA
+4121 
-4132 VAAKNAEVFM
+4132 
-4142 PKPPPIPEQPK
+4142 
-4153 SGNLDRKTAEQ
+4153 
-4164 RQHAKLATDETEPFK
+4164 
-4179 SHVHYEQLKEDLEN
+4179 
-4193 YKQCELTPSGKEPK
+4193 
-4207 EKITQK
+4207 
-4213 IQYFEERQY
+4213 
-4222 DEPPKTIYHAREDSS
+4222 
-4237 PDEAEVMKVIEENMK
+4237 
-4252 TRARKGT
+4252 
-4259 PTPAQ
+4259 
-4264 QHHKELSHSL
+4264 
-4274 TDLKDIFGERHT
+4274 
-4286 ARVNFHMHS
+4286 
-4295 PPERPPDVGSV
+4295 
-4306 SQPMSPVRDCMEV
+4306 
-4319 TEDAW
+4319 
-4324 YDLGELTPNSSVEQL
+4324 
-4339 DAHYRSRSISP
+4339 
-4350 VSQASSSYLCR
+4350 
-4361 VHTGDVRK
+4361 
-4369 MTERFESFGEHDD
+4369 
-4382 SRCHFFGV
+4382 
-4390 STLRKV
+4390 
-4396 RSDPELKQFNEG
+4396 
-4408 SKDALKMETPN
+4408 
-4419 EECGDVQA
+4419 
-4427 LAHKFEQRSQSMRVG
+4427 
-4442 TGCGRGRTPYRRV
+4442 
-4455 ISPIGVRDRLMPHID
+4455 
-4470 IISKTAA
+4470 
-4477 LKENKHASAPRH
+4477 
-4489 LVKTSPER
+4489 
-4497 SFVVERIRSQYERS
+4497 
-4511 LSPPTNVFKSSSSPD
+4511 
-4526 IPQAAAISPHLSADW
+4526 
-4541 IAHKYPSP
+4541 
-4549 TQNAYKGNGTAKPI
+4549 
-4563 RKERTSVRI
+4563 
-4572 AKILR
+4572 
-4577 RLPPRSS
+4577 
-4584 SASPPRPPKTR
+4584 
-4595 QNGRDTSFRRM
+4595 
-4606 RHGDIFANQQ
+4606 
-4616 FDPKKHQPKARYVPD
+4616 
-4631 GAEAN
+4631 
-4636 ERKRATSHPRCGGS
+4636 
-4650 CEILKSAMAVSFQES
+4650 ES

-4757 AITTRTP
+4757 AITTRTA

-4895 ARTVISEHASVTN
+4895 ARTVITDQASVTN

>member
-27 NKNQNQQQPEI
+27 QQHQNKNKNQNPQQPEI
-38 QQTHQNR
+38 QQTDQNR
-45 QPNDNKDNQS
+45 QPTDNKDNQS
-55 QGHSRREQ
+55 QGQSRREQ
-63 SNQQQQRQQ
+63 SNQQQQQ
-72 HPKTPPKS
+72 PTTPPKS
-80 PKSPTP
+80 PKSPTL
-86 TATQHTPPA
+86 TATQTTPRAPL
-95 DEPRTATSPQQQQPA
+95 DEPRAATSPQQQPP

-117 VDSNVPAAALNQCH
+117 VDSDTPPAALNQCH
-131 NLNSNEPTTRDSHQ
+131 NLNSNEPTSSHQ

-168 LDNTEAATHSDT
+168 LDNKEATHSDI
-180 AYLNSATVVGVER
+180 ARIEGIVGAVC
-193 DAVYRST
+193 DAVQEST

-207 TYITSSN
+207 SYITS
-214 DVATTARTE
+214 DDDAATSATVTTE
-223 TVTTSTDLCGIS
+223 TVTASTDLCGMS

-251 TVMPKTQMAK
+251 TLVPKTQMAK
-261 VIVHRIVRETST
+261 VIVHRIVREATS
-273 EGGDNE
+273 EGGHNK
-279 QRRNGD
+279 QHIGD

-290 QVVNVGASMTSG
+290 QVASVGEKFTNA
-302 TTGES
+302 TTGEL
-307 KVEVMNEP
+307 KVELMDEQKVQMA
-315 KIQATS
+315 ATN
-321 SDGQIEESELHEQL
+321 GQIEGTALQEPV
-335 QSTVKEGN
+335 QSTAKEI
-343 EVGSK
+343 ETQQSK
-348 VIVHKIEQEPGEEPK
+348 VIVHKIEHKQEEEQK
-363 AELTKVEP
+363 AGQTNVKP
-371 KVIVHEIKQVEDDLT
+371 KVIVHAFQHKEDDLT
-386 VSQES
+386 VKQKSGAFSTQK
-391 EALTAQTT
+391 
-399 DQTSQINANVI
+399 TSHTPQSNAGAKVI

-415 QSTDGNAVASRIQ
+415 QTSNDNAGASRIQ
-428 DNGAE
+428 SVESE
-433 KPTVSPPTNAAC
+433 KSRWTSTNAAC
-445 VSPTGMP
+445 VSPKGRP
-452 EQNDDAKVIIHHIQL
+452 DQNDDSKVITHHIQL

-482 DSPTTQLCRSKRQQL
+482 DSPTSQLYRSKQAQL

-530 ESMAG
+530 ESAAG

-548 SPDSDDNFEILRKPP
+548 SPENEDNYEILRKPP
-563 TIPSQEQQDLKQRRA
+563 TIPSPEQQDLKQRRA

-594 PRYLDSIIEENSD
+594 PRYLDSIMEENSD

-612 SDCSENPLMTTQS
+612 SDCSENPLMTTHS

-649 DFTRRHAK
+649 DFTRRHPK
-657 KPLGALPKKP
+657 KQLGALPKKP

-681 KLIDNALTPAQECC
+681 KLIDNAITPAQECC

-727 LDTEG
+727 LDAEG

-738 GNSSRSTIDLDT
+738 GNSSHSTIDLDT
-750 DAREIITRPDSEE
+750 DVREIITRPGSEE
-763 CATTASDS
+763 CATAANDS
-771 RESTPVNQAS
+771 RESTPVNQTS
-781 TSLSENNETQKFH
+781 TRLSENNEMQKIYT
-794 ANNNNNESGSV
+794 NNNNNQSGSI
-805 EQITATAAAAA
+805 EQITSAAAA

-828 NPIEQRIFENL
+828 NPIEHRIFENL

-847 PSGERTL
+847 PIGERAL
-854 SNGSGEIKTSTTT
+854 SNGSGETKTNTTT
-867 RVSKRTTTT
+867 NTSKRTTTA
-876 ISETERSSETTT
+876 ISESETETETEMSSETTT
-888 ERCEYLRSSNSSA
+888 ERCEYLRSSSS
-901 NGSGS
+901 NGSGSGS
-906 SSLTSSTD
+906 SSLTSSID

-954 IETTETT
+954 IETT

-968 HVSDTRTTC
+968 HVSNTRTSC

-987 AKNSSLSPPPIP
+987 AKNVSPSPPPIP

-1013 FTGFQTQPIQPPP
+1013 FAGFQTQPTPPLI
-1026 VPARA
+1026 PARVP
-1031 TQDTGTLNSASTL
+1031 QDNTFHSASTL
-1044 TTTTEQK
+1044 TTEQK
-1051 CAQSETTNTLSPNTH
+1051 CPQSPTTNTLSPNTH
-1066 NALTSL
+1066 NVLTSL
-1072 SLLARQESAE
+1072 SLLSRQESAE

-1112 LTATS
+1112 LTAIS

-1122 SQQQQQRQHTT
+1122 QQQRQHT
-1133 EWKYGETSESDANS
+1133 EWKYGENSESVANTYGQKN
-1147 CDLELPNAQ
+1147 DLEYPSAP

-1189 AQNIGELQAKPP
+1189 AQNIGELQAKAP
-1201 TQVQPEK
+1201 TQTQAEK
-1208 ISPLSQ
+1208 ISALAQ
-1214 GKTGEPNMPYPLPQ
+1214 GTTHAPNMPYPLPQ

-1234 LQLSIADE
+1234 LQLSIADG
-1242 RSAPTTH
+1242 R
-1249 SEPKRGAQVSHTPTT
+1249 TPTT
-1264 HIVPITQLGDPVGAP
+1264 LSEPQNAQASHSATSTHTTTTHNVAITQLSDPVGAT

-1294 PPPVPAPPA
+1294 PPPVPAPPV
-1303 RYSDAPWLGLP
+1303 RYSDAPWLGVP

-1330 QQLTGNNTQSASQ
+1330 HQLTNNTQSSQ
-1343 TGGAQQTT
+1343 QAGAQQT

-1366 RRGYHEYTDEQV
+1366 RRGYHEYTDEQM
-1378 KSLNAEMQQE
+1378 KSLNAELQQE

-1427 KAQNQARTAAAAST
+1427 KAQNQARIAASS
-1441 SYVSSGHSQRVYD
+1441 SYVCSDHSQRVYD

-1461 NEQIAGTF
+1461 NEQISATF
-1469 ANGEQQQQQHQAN
+1469 ADGEQRQQIQPN
-1482 QSEQKRLLTLIQ
+1482 QSEQKRLLKLIQ
-1494 QHADAPADAFAV
+1494 NTDAPADAVAV

-1513 ATSSAHQQTSSLENN
+1513 TSSAQQQSSSLENN

-1535 AVAAA
+1535 A
-1540 TAAAQG
+1540 AAQG
-1546 GAPTFAGKQTTD
+1546 GAPAFAGKQPTASAD

-1564 ANASEST
+1564 GNASEST

-1578 LYAANN
+1578 LFAANN

-1589 FPTTTTA
+1589 FPTTT
-1596 STSSVNMQGVES
+1596 STTSVNMQGVES
-1608 ELAKMFPSMGSSD
+1608 ELAKMFPSMGTSD

-1626 RKRFSNIESSTTAK
+1626 RKRFSNIESSTTSK

-1673 QVIYDYSNS
+1673 QVVYDYSNS
-1682 RHERQSDGDK
+1682 QHERTSDGDK
-1692 SLENASTPS
+1692 SLESASTPS
-1701 LLHFPVREPSKES
+1701 LLQFPVREPSKEF

-1720 GDGVSNRSGNS
+1720 GDGVSSRSGNS

-1740 TTENAKTTTQETKL
+1740 TTENEKTTT
-1754 ETKEQSNGINMTNFA
+1754 ETKEQTNGINMTNFV
-1769 HPGATST
+1769 HPAATT
-1776 ATATSTTATPQ
+1776 TSTTATTQ
-1787 HNPTDRTFGTAATT
+1787 HNPTDRTFGTM

-1816 QEFGSGTAQPQA
+1816 QEFGSGTVRPQA
-1828 SSGGGVSGSAYEE
+1828 SSGGGDSGNAYEE
-1841 FRQRAKAAAFGGET
+1841 FRQRAKAAADGGAFGAFGGQT

-1898 AQRQQREKSAS
+1898 VQRQQREKSAS
-1909 LFDLNRTQWNFKDHF
+1909 LFDLNRSQWNFKDHF
-1924 DELKQQRHEHMQE
+1924 DELKKQRHQHMQE

-1951 KGWANGGA
+1951 KGWANDGA
-1959 PNTANAT
+1959 QNTTSTHSAS
-1966 PAGRTY
+1966 RTY
-1972 EIPIQIEQNNGN
+1972 EIPIQIEQ
-1984 YSNGYARKADR
+1984 SNGDYGNAHLNGFARKSDR
-1995 SSAPRELTQPRSY
+1995 SSAPRELTQARSY
-2008 NIPIVLE
+2008 NIPIVME
-2015 NGDAPA
+2015 NGDAPI
-2021 VPPPPTAD
+2021 VPPPPTAE

-2043 SMFNLS
+2043 SMFNLTE
-2049 NDTRRTQTQSQ
+2049 NTQRTQTQTP
-2060 QTYATYERPKSA
+2060 QTYATYDRPKSA

-2107 RTIRAPRLSASTN
+2107 RTIRAPRLTASTN

-2134 YNARRTQAPMLQ
+2134 YNARRSHAPMLQ
-2146 PVSQQQRP
+2146 PVAQQQRP

-2159 YSVLERNP
+2159 YSVLERDP

-2179 VSPAPVSPNPQAAA
+2179 VSPAPVSPAPQAA

-2214 EIQEQQLKYI
+2214 EIQQQQLKYI

-2248 LNTPTTPT
+2248 LNTQPAAT

-2301 RLHKII
+2301 RLQKII

-2320 PPVPPHPKTDISDE
+2320 QPPVPPHPKPDISDE

-2356 GAESQPVKA
+2356 GAESQPA
-2365 GHASESDAEVPP
+2365 RTGHASESDAEVPP
-2377 VKVIEGKSETDLR
+2377 VKVIEGKSEADLR

-2433 SALKKSSVVKTVKI
+2433 SALKKSSMVKTVKI
-2447 ARQPEIV
+2447 ARPEIV
-2454 TNISQRVAP
+2454 TNTSQRVAAP
-2463 PVSVQQQQQH
+2463 PVSVQQHEQPRQQP
-2473 QNTQQQQGHSRTT
+2473 QQGHSRTA
-2486 SGGETAVTR
+2486 SGGETVVTR

-2503 SSSRSSY
+2503 SSTRSSY

-2516 QQRSIL
+2516 QQQSISSTGGVA
-2522 SGGDVGAFGG
+2522 SGAMVDADQQQQ
-2532 IVSGGHQQ
+2532 SHTHLKHHNHQQ
-2540 QQPHSQLRH
+2540 Q
-2549 HNHHQPHQQHQHHH
+2549 HQHH
-2563 HHHQHSHSHSH
+2563 HHHQHSHSH
-2574 KASSS
+2574 KTSSS

-2615 NELKLAKG
+2615 SELKLAKG

-2679 PPPLPAQG
+2679 PPPLPAKG
-2687 AGQPVWTPQPSPSS
+2687 VGHTVWTPQPSPTS

-2718 RYVLPQSNDA
+2718 RYVSPQTND
-2728 GTPQVPP
+2728 GTSQIPP
-2735 PWRQSTTTTDGDSS
+2735 PWRQSATTTDGDSS

-2841 VKHEYMSEPETEHDH
+2841 VKHEYMSEPETEHDR

-2913 IRYKCQRARP
+2913 IRYKCQRVRP

-2982 NPIKSESNT
+2982 NPIKSEQNT

-3093 EYLDYT
+3093 DD
-3099 QISPTLTRI
+3099 
-3108 RVIST
+3108 
-3113 ATASGNNNLKTSQ
+3113 GN
-3126 VTHQQEPPQQFR
+3126 EPP
-3138 HSKVHHQAK
+3138 V
-3147 MFAPSFI
+3147 
-3154 PLGGKRATSASG
+3154 
-3166 ASPPQPPNRKS
+3166 
-3177 SCQKVTAKSSPARP
+3177 P
-3191 PKPTPNIPKRHEQ
+3191 PKP
-3204 CFQSPEETVLGAN
+3204 
-3217 KYATITL
+3217 
-3224 RKHGRVNGAICRS
+3224 
-3237 KSAGAVSTLLAS
+3237 
-3249 TKSGA
+3249 SG
-3254 DTPAPP
+3254 
-3260 RALSICR
+3260 
-3267 DDTNVPDGMRIKRV
+3267 
-3281 QQHTRFHS
+3281 
-3289 ISPTR
+3289 
-3294 SQTRVAT
+3294 
-3301 LRQSSRS
+3301 
-3308 PVAFGRSISKERT
+3308 
-3321 FAEEKKRLENTLPTA
+3321 
-3336 LTNFEA
+3336 
-3342 STNILR
+3342 
-3348 DPSLKSPQEVK
+3348 
-3359 QAVRSYATC
+3359 
-3368 VAHLRSKSMPRLRE
+3368 
-3382 EVKKAEQSSVSTTVR
+3382 
-3397 HSMCFPQAK
+3397 
-3406 IFDCAKA
+3406 
-3413 MRKSLTRS
+3413 
-3421 KSPRPKNVSTIS
+3421 
-3433 LTRTDS
+3433 
-3439 TFSIDSTTPKNVSR
+3439 
-3453 TNLVVSKRV
+3453 
-3462 AAPKSKTES
+3462 
-3471 KTIKAK
+3471 
-3477 PVTQQNGKRISA
+3477 
-3489 STKGNTIPKALKTR
+3489 
-3503 SSLKTQTSPTVIS
+3503 
-3516 YKRAEGTHTIPRTG
+3516 
-3530 YQSISLHQSRSL
+3530 
-3542 SPKRYYHLEEYNARL
+3542 
-3557 DDYDVVD
+3557 
-3564 RSYVDDLLWQYERS
+3564 
-3578 TPKHYPA
+3578 
-3585 PAVPVESTARDIARP
+3585 
-3600 ESPTPSLKHRKFSP
+3600 
-3614 TREVRVPQEPRSL
+3614 
-3627 QVSYSKTES
+3627 
-3636 PRTDVELVQTAI
+3636 
-3648 STERTSRFSPTRE
+3648 
-3661 VRMPNLP
+3661 
-3668 PSLQPTM
+3668 
-3675 QRSKSSRTVRDIARP
+3675 
-3690 ESPAFAENSRRFSP
+3690 
-3704 TREVRVPQPP
+3704 
-3714 QSLPPPLPPVSS
+3714 
-3726 SHTMRDQ
+3726 
-3733 VHTQSSSKET
+3733 
-3743 SAPPRK
+3743 
-3749 FSPTREIRVPQQQSA
+3749 
-3764 RSVRSPSRRRIDTYR
+3764 YR
-3779 ASTTKSSDKY
+3779 A
-3789 DAGKVLRAS
+3789 
-3798 SLSSADDRSK
+3798 
-3808 RGLYL
+3808 
-3813 CGDLAHSATSLE
+3813 
-3825 HYERHSPTCRYR
+3825 
-3837 NNSERFTELNR
+3837 
-3848 FYSTLERVGQLE
+3848 
-3860 RATSLSSFKPIRR
+3860 
-3873 DGEPLDFD
+3873 
-3881 EWRKIRHHERAEK
+3881 
-3894 ELNYLVGKLK
+3894 
-3904 HEQRTKDFVFRPK
+3904 
-3917 DVEDVKWRQETDF
+3917 
-3930 GLHSKD
+3930 
-3936 KSVEDLRYSFEQK
+3936 
-3949 NIFAD
+3949 
-3954 YEQKLRQEFDGSRE
+3954 
-3968 IVRPYWRRNTVADL
+3968 
-3982 ASSLE
+3982 
-3987 GKIQPDSVLDHMTA
+3987 
-4001 SAEPEELAKCQ
+4001 
-4012 LSSRLVST
+4012 
-4020 LSKDQILKITQQ
+4020 
-4032 LNEIYANNTQAST
+4032 
-4045 EDYVITVDADAKRR
+4045 
-4059 AALPGALKVRCNST
+4059 
-4073 LTKEELLKPTI
+4073 
-4084 SKKLAKDTTTSKE
+4084 
-4097 HTKGKTTKES
+4097 
-4107 TSMETTAKTPRSSS
+4107 
-4121 PVYLARETRGA
+4121 
-4132 VAAKNAEVFM
+4132 
-4142 PKPPPIPEQPK
+4142 
-4153 SGNLDRKTAEQ
+4153 
-4164 RQHAKLATDETEPFK
+4164 
-4179 SHVHYEQLKEDLEN
+4179 
-4193 YKQCELTPSGKEPK
+4193 
-4207 EKITQK
+4207 
-4213 IQYFEERQY
+4213 
-4222 DEPPKTIYHAREDSS
+4222 
-4237 PDEAEVMKVIEENMK
+4237 
-4252 TRARKGT
+4252 
-4259 PTPAQ
+4259 
-4264 QHHKELSHSL
+4264 
-4274 TDLKDIFGERHT
+4274 
-4286 ARVNFHMHS
+4286 
-4295 PPERPPDVGSV
+4295 
-4306 SQPMSPVRDCMEV
+4306 
-4319 TEDAW
+4319 
-4324 YDLGELTPNSSVEQL
+4324 
-4339 DAHYRSRSISP
+4339 
-4350 VSQASSSYLCR
+4350 
-4361 VHTGDVRK
+4361 
-4369 MTERFESFGEHDD
+4369 
-4382 SRCHFFGV
+4382 
-4390 STLRKV
+4390 
-4396 RSDPELKQFNEG
+4396 
-4408 SKDALKMETPN
+4408 
-4419 EECGDVQA
+4419 
-4427 LAHKFEQRSQSMRVG
+4427 
-4442 TGCGRGRTPYRRV
+4442 
-4455 ISPIGVRDRLMPHID
+4455 
-4470 IISKTAA
+4470 
-4477 LKENKHASAPRH
+4477 
-4489 LVKTSPER
+4489 
-4497 SFVVERIRSQYERS
+4497 
-4511 LSPPTNVFKSSSSPD
+4511 
-4526 IPQAAAISPHLSADW
+4526 
-4541 IAHKYPSP
+4541 
-4549 TQNAYKGNGTAKPI
+4549 
-4563 RKERTSVRI
+4563 
-4572 AKILR
+4572 
-4577 RLPPRSS
+4577 
-4584 SASPPRPPKTR
+4584 
-4595 QNGRDTSFRRM
+4595 
-4606 RHGDIFANQQ
+4606 
-4616 FDPKKHQPKARYVPD
+4616 
-4631 GAEAN
+4631 
-4636 ERKRATSHPRCGGS
+4636 
-4650 CEILKSAMAVSFQES
+4650 ES

-4757 AITTRTP
+4757 AITTRTA

-4814 EVVNKETARQQPKK
+4814 EVVNKEIARQQPKK

-4861 VDDNW
+4861 VDENW

-4895 ARTVISEHASVTN
+4895 ARTVITEQASVTN

>member
-27 NKNQNQQQPEI
+27 QQQQNKNKNQNLQEPEI
-38 QQTHQNR
+38 QQTDQNR
-45 QPNDNKDNQS
+45 QPTNNQDNQS
-55 QGHSRREQ
+55 QGQSRREQ
-63 SNQQQQRQQ
+63 SNQHQQQQPTTSPQ
-72 HPKTPPKS
+72 S

-86 TATQHTPPA
+86 TATQTTPA
-95 DEPRTATSPQQQQPA
+95 ASEDEPRTATSPQQQPP

-117 VDSNVPAAALNQCH
+117 VDSDVPAAALNQCH
-131 NLNSNEPTTRDSHQ
+131 NLNSNEPTTSHQ

-168 LDNTEAATHSDT
+168 LDNKEATHSDI
-180 AYLNSATVVGVER
+180 ARIEEIVGAECDSAVQE
-193 DAVYRST
+193 ST

-207 TYITSSN
+207 SYITS
-214 DVATTARTE
+214 DDDAATTTTAATTA
-223 TVTTSTDLCGIS
+223 TVTASTDLCGIS

-251 TVMPKTQMAK
+251 TAAPKTQMAK
-261 VIVHRIVRETST
+261 VIVHRIVRETTS
-273 EGGDNE
+273 EGGENE
-279 QRRNGD
+279 PRIGD

-290 QVVNVGASMTSG
+290 QVASVGEQLTSG
-302 TTGES
+302 KTGEL
-307 KVEVMNEP
+307 KVEVMDEQ
-315 KIQATS
+315 KTQVTAT
-321 SDGQIEESELHEQL
+321 DGQIEGFAQQKQVQSAAKEVETMSETQ
-335 QSTVKEGN
+335 QP
-343 EVGSK
+343 K
-348 VIVHKIEQEPGEEPK
+348 VIVHKIEQKPVEAQKANHKSDEPK
-363 AELTKVEP
+363 I
-371 KVIVHEIKQVEDDLT
+371 IVHAIQQEEDDLT
-386 VSQES
+386 IKQQTETF
-391 EALTAQTT
+391 AAQTT
-399 DQTSQINANVI
+399 SQMPQSNAGAKVI

-415 QSTDGNAVASRIQ
+415 QTSNNNAGPSQIQRDEADNSRATPANST
-428 DNGAE
+428 
-433 KPTVSPPTNAAC
+433 C
-445 VSPTGMP
+445 VSPKGRP
-452 EQNDDAKVIIHHIQL
+452 EQIDDSKVIIHHIQL

-482 DSPTTQLCRSKRQQL
+482 DSPTSQLYRSKQAHL

-530 ESMAG
+530 ESTAG

-548 SPDSDDNFEILRKPP
+548 SPDSEVSYEVSHKPP
-563 TIPSQEQQDLKQRRA
+563 AIPSQEQQDLKQRRA

-594 PRYLDSIIEENSD
+594 PRYLDSIMEENSD

-612 SDCSENPLMTTQS
+612 SDCSENPLMTTHS
-625 GDDLHDASASKVRK
+625 GDDLHDATASKVRK

-657 KPLGALPKKP
+657 KQLGALPKKP

-681 KLIDNALTPAQECC
+681 KLIDNAITPAQECC

-727 LDTEG
+727 LDAEG

-750 DAREIITRPDSEE
+750 DAREIITRPGSEE
-763 CATTASDS
+763 CAATASDS

-781 TSLSENNETQKFH
+781 TRLSENNETQKIH
-794 ANNNNNESGSV
+794 TNNNNNASGWV
-805 EQITATAAAAA
+805 EQTTPAAAA

-828 NPIEQRIFENL
+828 NPIEHRIFENL

-854 SNGSGEIKTSTTT
+854 SNGSGETKTSTTT
-867 RVSKRTTTT
+867 TSISKRTITTHSE
-876 ISETERSSETTT
+876 SETETETSSETTT
-888 ERCEYLRSSNSSA
+888 ERCEYLRSSSSSGSG

-906 SSLTSSTD
+906 SSLTSSID

-954 IETTETT
+954 IETT

-968 HVSDTRTTC
+968 HVSDTRTSC
-977 ELKNIDNFNS
+977 ELKNIDKFNS
-987 AKNSSLSPPPIP
+987 AKNVSPSPPPIP

-1013 FTGFQTQPIQPPP
+1013 FTGFQTQSAPQPPP
-1026 VPARA
+1026 PIPARA
-1031 TQDTGTLNSASTL
+1031 PQDNTFNSASTF
-1044 TTTTEQK
+1044 TTEQK
-1051 CAQSETTNTLSPNTH
+1051 SPQTQTTNTLSPNTH
-1066 NALTSL
+1066 NALTTL
-1072 SLLARQESAE
+1072 SLLSRQESAE

-1112 LTATS
+1112 LTAIS

-1122 SQQQQQRQHTT
+1122 QQQRQHT
-1133 EWKYGETSESDANS
+1133 EWKYGENSESDVNTRGQQN
-1147 CDLELPNAQ
+1147 DLELPSAE
-1156 QKDASIKKLRLLC
+1156 QKDAAIKKLRLLC

-1189 AQNIGELQAKPP
+1189 AQNIGELQAKAP
-1201 TQVQPEK
+1201 TQTPAEK
-1208 ISPLSQ
+1208 SSALPQ
-1214 GKTGEPNMPYPLPQ
+1214 GTTHATNMPYPLPQ

-1234 LQLSIADE
+1234 LQLSIAADD
-1242 RSAPTTH
+1242 RTPTTL
-1249 SEPKRGAQVSHTPTT
+1249 SEPKRAQASHSATSSHTTTT
-1264 HIVPITQLGDPVGAP
+1264 HNVAITQRSDPVGAS

-1294 PPPVPAPPA
+1294 PPPVPVPPA
-1303 RYSDAPWLGLP
+1303 RYSDAPWLGVP

-1330 QQLTGNNTQSASQ
+1330 QQLTSGTQSSQ
-1343 TGGAQQTT
+1343 QAGAQQT

-1378 KSLNAEMQQE
+1378 KSLNAELQQE

-1427 KAQNQARTAAAAST
+1427 KAQNQARIAAS
-1441 SYVSSGHSQRVYD
+1441 SSHVSSDHSQRVYD

-1461 NEQIAGTF
+1461 NEQIAATF
-1469 ANGEQQQQQHQAN
+1469 ANGEQQRQQIQAN
-1482 QSEQKRLLTLIQ
+1482 QSEQKRLLTLTQ
-1494 QHADAPADAFAV
+1494 KADASADAVAV

-1513 ATSSAHQQTSSLENN
+1513 TTSSAHQQTSSLENN

-1535 AVAAA
+1535 DAAAA

-1546 GAPTFAGKQTTD
+1546 GAPAFAGKQPTASAD

-1564 ANASEST
+1564 ANASAST

-1589 FPTTTTA
+1589 FPTTATT
-1596 STSSVNMQGVES
+1596 STSSANMQGVES
-1608 ELAKMFPSMGSSD
+1608 ELAKMFPTMGSSD

-1626 RKRFSNIESSTTAK
+1626 RKRFSNIESSTTSK
-1640 DGTYCAQLQ
+1640 DGAYCAQLQ

-1673 QVIYDYSNS
+1673 QVVYDYSDS

-1692 SLENASTPS
+1692 SLESASTPS
-1701 LLHFPVREPSKES
+1701 LLQFPVREPSKEY

-1720 GDGVSNRSGNS
+1720 GDGVSSRSGNS

-1740 TTENAKTTTQETKL
+1740 TTENAKTTTQETNV
-1754 ETKEQSNGINMTNFA
+1754 ETKEQTNGINMTNFV
-1769 HPGATST
+1769 HPAATSN
-1776 ATATSTTATPQ
+1776 ATATSTTATTQ
-1787 HNPTDRTFGTAATT
+1787 HNPTDRTFGTT

-1816 QEFGSGTAQPQA
+1816 QEFGSSTARPQA
-1828 SSGGGVSGSAYEE
+1828 SSGGGDSGNAYEE
-1841 FRQRAKAAAFGGET
+1841 FRQRAKAAADGGALGAFGGQT
-1855 PATAPPLGESNSK
+1855 PATAPPLGQGNSK

-1909 LFDLNRTQWNFKDHF
+1909 LFDLNRSQWNFKDHF
-1924 DELKQQRHEHMQE
+1924 DELKQQRHQHMQE

-1959 PNTANAT
+1959 QNTTSAPT
-1966 PAGRTY
+1966 AGRTY
-1972 EIPIQIEQNNGN
+1972 EIPIQIEQNNGA
-1984 YSNGYARKADR
+1984 YDSAHSNGFARKSDR
-1995 SSAPRELTQPRSY
+1995 SSAPRELTQPRAY
-2008 NIPIVLE
+2008 NIPIVME
-2015 NGDAPA
+2015 NGDAP
-2021 VPPPPTAD
+2021 VPPPPPAD

-2049 NDTRRTQTQSQ
+2049 ENTRRAQPQTP

-2134 YNARRTQAPMLQ
+2134 YNARRSHAPMLQ
-2146 PVSQQQRP
+2146 PVAQQQRP

-2159 YSVLERNP
+2159 YSVLERDP

-2179 VSPAPVSPNPQAAA
+2179 VSPAPVSPAPQAT

-2236 RLQNERRRLMDE
+2236 RLQNERRRLMEE
-2248 LNTPTTPT
+2248 LNTPPAAT

-2301 RLHKII
+2301 RLQKII

-2320 PPVPPHPKTDISDE
+2320 PPVPPQPKTDISDE

-2356 GAESQPVKA
+2356 GAESQPARA

-2377 VKVIEGKSETDLR
+2377 VKVIEGKSEADLR

-2447 ARQPEIV
+2447 ARPEIV
-2454 TNISQRVAP
+2454 TNTSQRVAP
-2463 PVSVQQQQQH
+2463 PPVSVQQHQQPR
-2473 QNTQQQQGHSRTT
+2473 QQPQQGHSRPV
-2486 SGGETAVTR
+2486 SGGETVVTR
-2495 RSHISTAT
+2495 RSHISTA
-2503 SSSRSSY
+2503 SSSTRSSY
-2510 ETHAKL
+2510 ETHTKL
-2516 QQRSIL
+2516 QQSSI
-2522 SGGDVGAFGG
+2522 SSTGGAAGGAMGG
-2532 IVSGGHQQ
+2532 ANHQ
-2540 QQPHSQLRH
+2540 QQPHSHLKH
-2549 HNHHQPHQQHQHHH
+2549 HNHQQQHQHHH
-2563 HHHQHSHSHSH
+2563 HHQHSHSH

-2615 NELKLAKG
+2615 SELKLAKG
-2623 FLYANEPATKGSM
+2623 FLYAN
-2636 FVPKFKATAPSGSG
+2636 V
-2650 IWTPGTQTPNTSFTN
+2650 
-2665 LNDIHPKV
+2665 
-2673 STPTPP
+2673 
-2679 PPPLPAQG
+2679 
-2687 AGQPVWTPQPSPSS
+2687 
-2701 GRKEFRP
+2701 
-2708 VRFESPTLPR
+2708 
-2718 RYVLPQSNDA
+2718 
-2728 GTPQVPP
+2728 
-2735 PWRQSTTTTDGDSS
+2735 
-2749 YAAPSPRSAYSYTN
+2749 
-2763 LSTPTTTIG
+2763 
-2772 SAGST
+2772 
-2777 NYCDSIP
+2777 
-2784 SESSLLNHV
+2784 
-2793 GTGPSQSVAD
+2793 
-2803 KIKTFE
+2803 
-2809 RSASTSA
+2809 
-2816 LYSPAARRRHDTA
+2816 
-2829 QPFYKPNEVIFK
+2829 FK
-2841 VKHEYMSEPETEHDH
+2841 VKHEYMSEPETEHDR

-2923 QLKSTGYQSEP
+2923 QLKATGYQSEP

-2982 NPIKSESNT
+2982 NPIKSEQNQ

-3093 EYLDYT
+3093 EIFDYT

-3113 ATASGNNNLKTSQ
+3113 APACDNTASNQLKSSQ
-3126 VTHQQEPPQQFR
+3126 VTHQQATPPQLT
-3138 HSKVHHQAK
+3138 HIKVHHQAK
-3147 MFAPSFI
+3147 MFTPSFI
-3154 PLGGKRATSASG
+3154 PLGGKRASSSGG

-3177 SCQKVTAKSSPARP
+3177 SCQKATAKTSPARP
-3191 PKPTPNIPKRHEQ
+3191 PKPTPVIPKRHEQ

-3237 KSAGAVSTLLAS
+3237 KSAGAVSTLLAA
-3249 TKSGA
+3249 TKSSTE
-3254 DTPAPP
+3254 TPAAP

-3267 DDTNVPDGMRIKRV
+3267 DVTNGPDGVKLKRV
-3281 QQHTRFHS
+3281 QQHMRFRS

-3294 SQTRVAT
+3294 SQSRVTT

-3368 VAHLRSKSMPRLRE
+3368 VAHLRSKSLPRLRE
-3382 EVKKAEQSSVSTTVR
+3382 EVKKTENSSVSTTVR

-3421 KSPRPKNVSTIS
+3421 KSPRPKTIS
-3433 LTRTDS
+3433 TVSLARTDS
-3439 TFSIDSTTPKNVSR
+3439 TFSIESTTPKNVSR
-3453 TNLVVSKRV
+3453 TNLVVTKRV
-3462 AAPKSKTES
+3462 APPKSKPES
-3471 KTIKAK
+3471 KPVKTKS
-3477 PVTQQNGKRISA
+3477 VTQQNGKRVPASA
-3489 STKGNTIPKALKTR
+3489 KGNTIPKAVKTR
-3503 SSLKTQTSPTVIS
+3503 SSLKTQTSPTATT
-3516 YKRAEGTHTIPRTG
+3516 YKRAEDSHTIPRSG
-3530 YQSISLHQSRSL
+3530 YQSITLHQSRSL

-3578 TPKHYPA
+3578 TAKRYPA
-3585 PAVPVESTARDIARP
+3585 QTLPVESTARDIARP

-3614 TREVRVPQEPRSL
+3614 TREVRVPQELRSL

-3636 PRTDVELVQTAI
+3636 PRGDPDVARTVK
-3648 STERTSRFSPTRE
+3648 RTSRFSPTRE

-3668 PSLQPTM
+3668 PSLQPIIP
-3675 QRSKSSRTVRDIARP
+3675 RSKSARTVRDIARP
-3690 ESPAFAENSRRFSP
+3690 ESPAITDNTRRFSP

-3714 QSLPPPLPPVSS
+3714 QSLPPPLLPVSS
-3726 SHTMRDQ
+3726 AHAVRVQSPSRDAN
-3733 VHTQSSSKET
+3733 ST
-3743 SAPPRK
+3743 SRK
-3749 FSPTREIRVPQQQSA
+3749 FSPTREIRVPPQQSA

-3779 ASTTKSSDKY
+3779 ASTTKSTDKY
-3789 DAGKVLRAS
+3789 DGGKVLRAS
-3798 SLSSADDRSK
+3798 SLSSADDRTK

-3813 CGDLAHSATSLE
+3813 CGELAHSATSLE

-3873 DGEPLDFD
+3873 EGEPLDFD

-3917 DVEDVKWRQETDF
+3917 DVEDVKWRQDTDF

-3954 YEQKLRQEFDGSRE
+3954 YEQKMRQEFDGSRD

-3987 GKIQPDSVLDHMTA
+3987 GKIQPYSAVDHMTA
-4001 SAEPEELAKCQ
+4001 TVEPEELAKCQ

-4032 LNEIYANNTQAST
+4032 LNEIYSNNTLASS
-4045 EDYVITVDADAKRR
+4045 EDYVITVDEDAKRR

-4084 SKKLAKDTTTSKE
+4084 SKKLAKETTISKEYNNCKPTNESTSKE
-4097 HTKGKTTKES
+4097 LTVKS
-4107 TSMETTAKTPRSSS
+4107 ARSSS

-4142 PKPPPIPEQPK
+4142 PKPPPIPEQPQSVK
-4153 SGNLDRKTAEQ
+4153 LDRKTTEH
-4164 RQHAKLATDETEPFK
+4164 REHTKVATEETRPFR
-4179 SHVHYEQLKEDLEN
+4179 SHVHYEQSEKDIESEQH
-4193 YKQCELTPSGKEPK
+4193 KQGEPSPSGKEPK

-4252 TRARKGT
+4252 SRARKGT
-4259 PTPAQ
+4259 PTPALH
-4264 QHHKELSHSL
+4264 HHKELSHSL
-4274 TDLKDIFGERHT
+4274 TDLKEIFGERHT

-4306 SQPMSPVRDCMEV
+4306 SQPMSPVRDCMDV

-4324 YDLGELTPNSSVEQL
+4324 YDLGELTPNSSAEQL
-4339 DAHYRSRSISP
+4339 DVHYRSRSISP

-4369 MTERFESFGEHDD
+4369 MKERFESFGAHDD

-4396 RSDPELKQFNEG
+4396 RSDPELKQFNAV
-4408 SKDALKMETPN
+4408 SKDALKMETTN
-4419 EECGDVQA
+4419 EEYGDVQA
-4427 LAHKFEQRSQSMRVG
+4427 LAHKFEQRSQSMRVR
-4442 TGCGRGRTPYRRV
+4442 TGSGRGRTPYRRV

-4477 LKENKHASAPRH
+4477 LKENKHATAQQR
-4489 LVKTSPER
+4489 LVKAAPER
-4497 SFVVERIRSQYERS
+4497 SFVVEKIRSQYERS
-4511 LSPPTNVFKSSSSPD
+4511 LSPPIDVFKSRSSPD

-4541 IAHKYPSP
+4541 TAHKYPSP
-4549 TQNAYKGNGTAKPI
+4549 TQNAFRGNGSAKPLN
-4563 RKERTSVRI
+4563 RERTSVRI

-4584 SASPPRPPKTR
+4584 SASPPRPPKAQQHT
-4595 QNGRDTSFRRM
+4595 RDTSLRRM
-4606 RHGDIFANQQ
+4606 HRSDIFANQQ

-4631 GAEAN
+4631 GAEAS
-4636 ERKRATSHPRCGGS
+4636 ERKRASSHPRCGGS

-4757 AITTRTP
+4757 AITTRTA

-4895 ARTVISEHASVTN
+4895 ARTVITEQASVTN

>member
-27 NKNQNQQQPEI
+27 QQQQNKNKNENQNQNQNPQQPEI
-38 QQTHQNR
+38 QQTDQNR
-45 QPNDNKDNQS
+45 QPSNNQDNQS
-55 QGHSRREQ
+55 QGQSRREQ
-63 SNQQQQRQQ
+63 SNQQQQQQ
-72 HPKTPPKS
+72 PTTSPQT

-86 TATQHTPPA
+86 TATQTTPA
-95 DEPRTATSPQQQQPA
+95 ASEDEPRAATSPQQQPA

-117 VDSNVPAAALNQCH
+117 VDSDVPAAALNQCH
-131 NLNSNEPTTRDSHQ
+131 NLNSNEPTTSHQ

-168 LDNTEAATHSDT
+168 LDNKEATHSDI
-180 AYLNSATVVGVER
+180 ARIAEIVGAECDSAVQE
-193 DAVYRST
+193 ST

-207 TYITSSN
+207 SDITN
-214 DVATTARTE
+214 DDDAATTATTE
-223 TVTTSTDLCGIS
+223 TVTASTDLCGMS

-251 TVMPKTQMAK
+251 TAAPKTQMAK
-261 VIVHRIVRETST
+261 VIVHRIVRETSS
-273 EGGDNE
+273 EGGENE
-279 QRRNGD
+279 QRIGD

-290 QVVNVGASMTSG
+290 QVASVGEQLTSG
-302 TTGES
+302 KTGEL
-307 KVEVMNEP
+307 KVEVMDEQNA
-315 KIQATS
+315 QVTAT
-321 SDGQIEESELHEQL
+321 DGQIEGFALQTQV
-335 QSTVKEGN
+335 QSTAKEV
-343 EVGSK
+343 ETISEIQQPK
-348 VIVHKIEQEPGEEPK
+348 VIVHKIEQKPVEVQEAK
-363 AELTKVEP
+363 HTSDEP
-371 KVIVHEIKQVEDDLT
+371 KVIVHAIQHEADDLT
-386 VSQES
+386 VKPQTEIF
-391 EALTAQTT
+391 ATQTT
-399 DQTSQINANVI
+399 SQTPQSNAGAKVI

-415 QSTDGNAVASRIQ
+415 QTSNDNAGASQIQ
-428 DNGAE
+428 RDEVDNSRV
-433 KPTVSPPTNAAC
+433 TPTNAAC
-445 VSPTGMP
+445 VSPK
-452 EQNDDAKVIIHHIQL
+452 DA
-467 ESTSPINYRVDSPDT
+467 
-482 DSPTTQLCRSKRQQL
+482 
-497 LNKSIVQIQELSDE
+497 
-511 SSSEYNDNPPVIS
+511 
-524 EAESET
+524 
-530 ESMAG
+530 
-535 ACALDYAQAVRTL
+535 
-548 SPDSDDNFEILRKPP
+548 
-563 TIPSQEQQDLKQRRA
+563 
-578 QKRVALE
+578 
-585 THFLPQLLS
+585 
-594 PRYLDSIIEENSD
+594 
-607 MSDAR
+607 
-612 SDCSENPLMTTQS
+612 
-625 GDDLHDASASKVRK
+625 
-639 ANEVFPRSNL
+639 
-649 DFTRRHAK
+649 
-657 KPLGALPKKP
+657 
-667 LPIREEPVAMVVAA
+667 
-681 KLIDNALTPAQECC
+681 
-695 TRLSS
+695 
-700 EHTPESEAAE
+700 
-710 VIYLSSSASSSL
+710 
-722 SDLME
+722 
-727 LDTEG
+727 
-732 DGDDEC
+732 
-738 GNSSRSTIDLDT
+738 
-750 DAREIITRPDSEE
+750 
-763 CATTASDS
+763 
-771 RESTPVNQAS
+771 
-781 TSLSENNETQKFH
+781 
-794 ANNNNNESGSV
+794 
-805 EQITATAAAAA
+805 
-816 VNGTNIDTAKIT
+816 
-828 NPIEQRIFENL
+828 
-839 KSLQLLAE
+839 
-847 PSGERTL
+847 
-854 SNGSGEIKTSTTT
+854 
-867 RVSKRTTTT
+867 
-876 ISETERSSETTT
+876 
-888 ERCEYLRSSNSSA
+888 
-901 NGSGS
+901 
-906 SSLTSSTD
+906 
-914 AKYPPAIIATSDSL
+914 
-928 NVDPA
+928 
-933 VLLENIELEMNSV
+933 
-946 RDILNSHT
+946 
-954 IETTETT
+954 
-961 ATTCGNQ
+961 
-968 HVSDTRTTC
+968 
-977 ELKNIDNFNS
+977 
-987 AKNSSLSPPPIP
+987 
-999 PPPTSASASDFHSD
+999 
-1013 FTGFQTQPIQPPP
+1013 
-1026 VPARA
+1026 
-1031 TQDTGTLNSASTL
+1031 
-1044 TTTTEQK
+1044 
-1051 CAQSETTNTLSPNTH
+1051 
-1066 NALTSL
+1066 
-1072 SLLARQESAE
+1072 
-1082 SHCSDS
+1082 
-1088 TQHSQCTAI
+1088 
-1097 NVGSRPSTDHELTPP
+1097 
-1112 LTATS
+1112 
-1117 PISDA
+1117 
-1122 SQQQQQRQHTT
+1122 QQQRQHTV
-1133 EWKYGETSESDANS
+1133 WKYGENIESDANS
-1147 CDLELPNAQ
+1147 RGPQNDLELPSAE
-1156 QKDASIKKLRLLC
+1156 QKDAAIKKLRLLC

-1189 AQNIGELQAKPP
+1189 AQNIGELQAKAP
-1201 TQVQPEK
+1201 TQTPTGQRSALP
-1208 ISPLSQ
+1208 Q
-1214 GKTGEPNMPYPLPQ
+1214 GTTHATNMPYPLPQ

-1234 LQLSIADE
+1234 LQLSIAADD
-1242 RSAPTTH
+1242 RTPTTT
-1249 SEPKRGAQVSHTPTT
+1249 SEPKRAQPSHSASSTHTTTT
-1264 HIVPITQLGDPVGAP
+1264 HNVAITQRSDPVGAS

-1303 RYSDAPWLGLP
+1303 RYSDAPWLGVP

-1330 QQLTGNNTQSASQ
+1330 QQLTTGTQSSQ
-1343 TGGAQQTT
+1343 QAGAQQT

-1366 RRGYHEYTDEQV
+1366 RRGYHEYTEEQV
-1378 KSLNAEMQQE
+1378 KSLNAELQPE

-1427 KAQNQARTAAAAST
+1427 KAQNQVRIAAS
-1441 SYVSSGHSQRVYD
+1441 SSHLSSDHSQRVYD

-1469 ANGEQQQQQHQAN
+1469 ANGEPQRQQIQAN
-1482 QSEQKRLLTLIQ
+1482 QSEQKRLLKLIQ
-1494 QHADAPADAFAV
+1494 NADAPADAVAV

-1513 ATSSAHQQTSSLENN
+1513 TTSSAHQQTSSLENN

-1535 AVAAA
+1535 DAAAA

-1546 GAPTFAGKQTTD
+1546 GAPAFAGKQPTASAD

-1564 ANASEST
+1564 ANASAST

-1584 YTKNS
+1584 YTKNN
-1589 FPTTTTA
+1589 FPTTATT

-1608 ELAKMFPSMGSSD
+1608 ELAKMFPTMGSSD

-1626 RKRFSNIESSTTAK
+1626 RKRFSNIESSTTTK
-1640 DGTYCAQLQ
+1640 DGAYCAQLQ

-1673 QVIYDYSNS
+1673 QVVYDYSDS

-1692 SLENASTPS
+1692 SLESASTPS
-1701 LLHFPVREPSKES
+1701 LLQFPVREPSKEY

-1720 GDGVSNRSGNS
+1720 GDGVSSRSGNS

-1740 TTENAKTTTQETKL
+1740 ATESAKTTTQETNV
-1754 ETKEQSNGINMTNFA
+1754 ETKEQTNGINMTNFA
-1769 HPGATST
+1769 HPVATSNT
-1776 ATATSTTATPQ
+1776 TATSTTATTQ
-1787 HNPTDRTFGTAATT
+1787 QNPTDRTFGTTAT
-1801 ATTETTIKEEHIKNS
+1801 TTETTIKEEHIKNS
-1816 QEFGSGTAQPQA
+1816 QEFGSSTARPQA
-1828 SSGGGVSGSAYEE
+1828 SSGGGDSGSAYEE
-1841 FRQRAKAAAFGGET
+1841 FRQRAKAAADGGALGAFGGQT
-1855 PATAPPLGESNSK
+1855 PATAPPLGQGNSK

-1909 LFDLNRTQWNFKDHF
+1909 LFDLNRSQWNFKDHF
-1924 DELKQQRHEHMQE
+1924 DELKQQRHQHMQE

-1959 PNTANAT
+1959 QNTTNA
-1966 PAGRTY
+1966 PAAGRTY
-1972 EIPIQIEQNNGN
+1972 EIPIQIEQNNGA
-1984 YSNGYARKADR
+1984 YDSAHSNGFARKSDR
-1995 SSAPRELTQPRSY
+1995 SSAPRELTQPRAY
-2008 NIPIVLE
+2008 NIPIVME
-2015 NGDAPA
+2015 NGDAP
-2021 VPPPPTAD
+2021 VPPPPPAD

-2043 SMFNLS
+2043 SMFNIS
-2049 NDTRRTQTQSQ
+2049 ENTRHAQPQTP

-2134 YNARRTQAPMLQ
+2134 YNARRSHAPMLQ
-2146 PVSQQQRP
+2146 PVAQQQRP

-2159 YSVLERNP
+2159 YSVLERDP

-2179 VSPAPVSPNPQAAA
+2179 VSPAPVSPAAQAA

-2236 RLQNERRRLMDE
+2236 RLQNERRRLMEE
-2248 LNTPTTPT
+2248 LNTPPAAT

-2301 RLHKII
+2301 RLQKII

-2356 GAESQPVKA
+2356 GAESQPARA

-2377 VKVIEGKSETDLR
+2377 VKVIEGKSEADLR

-2447 ARQPEIV
+2447 ARPEIV
-2454 TNISQRVAP
+2454 TNTSQRVAP
-2463 PVSVQQQQQH
+2463 PPVSAQQQQQSR
-2473 QNTQQQQGHSRTT
+2473 QQPQQQGHSRPV
-2486 SGGETAVTR
+2486 SGGETVVTR

-2503 SSSRSSY
+2503 SSTRSSY

-2516 QQRSIL
+2516 QQSSI
-2522 SGGDVGAFGG
+2522 SRTGGAAGGAMGG
-2532 IVSGGHQQ
+2532 ANPQ
-2540 QQPHSQLRH
+2540 QQPHSHLK
-2549 HNHHQPHQQHQHHH
+2549 HQNQQQQHQHH
-2563 HHHQHSHSHSH
+2563 HHHQHSHSH
-2574 KASSS
+2574 KASSG
-2579 SSRPPAPHVRTCK
+2579 SRPPAPHVRTCK

-2615 NELKLAKG
+2615 SELKLAKG
-2623 FLYANEPATKGSM
+2623 FLYAN
-2636 FVPKFKATAPSGSG
+2636 G

-2679 PPPLPAQG
+2679 PPPLPAQ
-2687 AGQPVWTPQPSPSS
+2687 AGGQTVWTPQPSPTS

-2718 RYVLPQSNDA
+2718 RYVVTPQSND
-2728 GTPQVPP
+2728 GTAQIPP

-2793 GTGPSQSVAD
+2793 GTGPSHSVAD

-2923 QLKSTGYQSEP
+2923 QLKATGYQSEP

-2982 NPIKSESNT
+2982 NPIKSEQNQ

-3013 RKEHLEQTK
+3013 RKEWWDEVMDIFNGWLREHRVIPRIFIEFADDVNHLEQTK

-3093 EYLDYT
+3093 EIFDYT

-3113 ATASGNNNLKTSQ
+3113 APACNNTASNQLKSSQ
-3126 VTHQQEPPQQFR
+3126 VTHQQATPPQLT
-3138 HSKVHHQAK
+3138 HIKVHHQAK
-3147 MFAPSFI
+3147 MFTPSFI
-3154 PLGGKRATSASG
+3154 PLGGKRASSTGG

-3177 SCQKVTAKSSPARP
+3177 SCQKVTAKTSPART
-3191 PKPTPNIPKRHEQ
+3191 PKPTPVIPKRHEQ

-3224 RKHGRVNGAICRS
+3224 RKHGRVNGAISRS
-3237 KSAGAVSTLLAS
+3237 KSAGAVSTLLAA
-3249 TKSGA
+3249 TKSSSDA
-3254 DTPAPP
+3254 QAAP

-3267 DDTNVPDGMRIKRV
+3267 DDANGTDGMKLKRV
-3281 QQHTRFHS
+3281 QQHMRFRS

-3294 SQTRVAT
+3294 SQSRVAT

-3368 VAHLRSKSMPRLRE
+3368 VAHLRSKSLPRLRE
-3382 EVKKAEQSSVSTTVR
+3382 EVKKTENSSVSTTVR

-3421 KSPRPKNVSTIS
+3421 KSPRPKTVSTVS
-3433 LTRTDS
+3433 LARTDS
-3439 TFSIDSTTPKNVSR
+3439 TFSIESTTPKNVSR
-3453 TNLVVSKRV
+3453 TNLVVTKRV
-3462 AAPKSKTES
+3462 APPKSKPES
-3471 KTIKAK
+3471 KSVKTKS
-3477 PVTQQNGKRISA
+3477 VTQQNGKRVPASA
-3489 STKGNTIPKALKTR
+3489 KGNTIPKTVKTR
-3503 SSLKTQTSPTVIS
+3503 SSLKAQTSPTAS
-3516 YKRAEGTHTIPRTG
+3516 TYKRAEDSHTIPRSG
-3530 YQSISLHQSRSL
+3530 YQSITLHQSRSL
-3542 SPKRYYHLEEYNARL
+3542 SPKRYYHLAEYNARL

-3578 TPKHYPA
+3578 NAKRHPPQA
-3585 PAVPVESTARDIARP
+3585 LQVEPTARDIARP

-3614 TREVRVPQEPRSL
+3614 TREVRVPQELRSL

-3636 PRTDVELVQTAI
+3636 PRGDPDVAQTVK
-3648 STERTSRFSPTRE
+3648 RTSRFSPTRE
-3661 VRMPNLP
+3661 VRMPHLP
-3668 PSLQPTM
+3668 PSLQPVIP
-3675 QRSKSSRTVRDIARP
+3675 RSKSARTVRDIARP
-3690 ESPAFAENSRRFSP
+3690 ESPAIADNTRRFSP

-3726 SHTMRDQ
+3726 AHAVRVQSPSRDAN
-3733 VHTQSSSKET
+3733 ST
-3743 SAPPRK
+3743 SRK
-3749 FSPTREIRVPQQQSA
+3749 FSPTREIRVPPQQSA

-3779 ASTTKSSDKY
+3779 ASTTKPTDKY
-3789 DAGKVLRAS
+3789 DGGKVIRAS
-3798 SLSSADDRSK
+3798 SLSSADDRNK

-3813 CGDLAHSATSLE
+3813 CGELAHSATSLE

-3873 DGEPLDFD
+3873 EGEPLDFD

-3917 DVEDVKWRQETDF
+3917 DVEDVKWRQDTDF

-3936 KSVEDLRYSFEQK
+3936 KSVEDLRYTFEQK

-3954 YEQKLRQEFDGSRE
+3954 YEQKMRQEFDGSRD

-3987 GKIQPDSVLDHMTA
+3987 GKIQPHSVVDHMTVT
-4001 SAEPEELAKCQ
+4001 AEPEELAKCQ

-4032 LNEIYANNTQAST
+4032 LNEIYSNNTLASS
-4045 EDYVITVDADAKRR
+4045 EDYVITVDEDAKRR

-4084 SKKLAKDTTTSKE
+4084 SKKLAKETTISKDYSKGKATNESTSKE
-4097 HTKGKTTKES
+4097 PTVKS
-4107 TSMETTAKTPRSSS
+4107 ARSSS

-4142 PKPPPIPEQPK
+4142 PKPPPVPEQPQSIK
-4153 SGNLDRKTAEQ
+4153 LDRKTTEH
-4164 RQHAKLATDETEPFK
+4164 REHAKVATEETRPFR
-4179 SHVHYEQLKEDLEN
+4179 SHVHYEQPEKDIESEQH
-4193 YKQCELTPSGKEPK
+4193 KQCEPSPSGKEPK

-4252 TRARKGT
+4252 SRARRGS
-4259 PTPAQ
+4259 PTPALH
-4264 QHHKELSHSL
+4264 HHKELSHSL
-4274 TDLKDIFGERHT
+4274 TDLKEIFGERHT

-4306 SQPMSPVRDCMEV
+4306 SQPMSPVRDCVDV

-4324 YDLGELTPNSSVEQL
+4324 YNLGELTPNSSAEQL
-4339 DAHYRSRSISP
+4339 DGHYRSRSISP

-4369 MTERFESFGEHDD
+4369 MKERFESFGAHDD

-4396 RSDPELKQFNEG
+4396 RSDPELKQFNAV
-4408 SKDALKMETPN
+4408 SKDALKMETTN
-4419 EECGDVQA
+4419 EEYGDVQA
-4427 LAHKFEQRSQSMRVG
+4427 LAHKFEQRSQSMRLR
-4442 TGCGRGRTPYRRV
+4442 TGSGRGRTPYRRV

-4477 LKENKHASAPRH
+4477 LKENKHVTAQQR
-4489 LVKTSPER
+4489 LVKAAPER
-4497 SFVVERIRSQYERS
+4497 GFVVEKIRSQYERS
-4511 LSPPTNVFKSSSSPD
+4511 LSPPIDVFKSRSSPD
-4526 IPQAAAISPHLSADW
+4526 IPQAAISPHLSADW
-4541 IAHKYPSP
+4541 TAHRYPSP
-4549 TQNAYKGNGTAKPI
+4549 TQNAFRGNGSAKPLN
-4563 RKERTSVRI
+4563 RERTSVRI

-4584 SASPPRPPKTR
+4584 SASPPRPPKAQQHT
-4595 QNGRDTSFRRM
+4595 RDTSLRRM
-4606 RHGDIFANQQ
+4606 HRSDIFANQQ

-4631 GAEAN
+4631 GAEAS
-4636 ERKRATSHPRCGGS
+4636 ERKRASSHPRCGGS

-4757 AITTRTP
+4757 AITTRTA
-4764 ARALYNFQGQNARE
+4764 ARALYNFQGQNPRE

-4895 ARTVISEHASVTN
+4895 ARTVITEQASVTN

>member
-27 NKNQNQQQPEI
+27 QQQQNKNKNENQNQNQNPQQPEI
-38 QQTHQNR
+38 QQTDQNR
-45 QPNDNKDNQS
+45 QPSNNQDNQS
-55 QGHSRREQ
+55 QGQSRREQ
-63 SNQQQQRQQ
+63 SNQQQQQQ
-72 HPKTPPKS
+72 PTTSPQT

-86 TATQHTPPA
+86 TATQTTPA
-95 DEPRTATSPQQQQPA
+95 ASEDEPRAATSPQQQPA

-117 VDSNVPAAALNQCH
+117 VDSDVPAAALNQCH
-131 NLNSNEPTTRDSHQ
+131 NLNSNEPTTSHQ

-168 LDNTEAATHSDT
+168 LDNKEATHSDI
-180 AYLNSATVVGVER
+180 ARIAEIVGAECDSAVQE
-193 DAVYRST
+193 ST

-207 TYITSSN
+207 SDITN
-214 DVATTARTE
+214 DDDAATTATTE
-223 TVTTSTDLCGIS
+223 TVTASTDLCGMS

-251 TVMPKTQMAK
+251 TAAPKTQMAK
-261 VIVHRIVRETST
+261 VIVHRIVRETSS
-273 EGGDNE
+273 EGGENE
-279 QRRNGD
+279 QRIGD

-290 QVVNVGASMTSG
+290 QVASVGEQLTSG
-302 TTGES
+302 KTGEL
-307 KVEVMNEP
+307 KVEVMDEQNA
-315 KIQATS
+315 QVTAT
-321 SDGQIEESELHEQL
+321 DGQIEGFALQTQV
-335 QSTVKEGN
+335 QSTAKEV
-343 EVGSK
+343 ETISEIQQPK
-348 VIVHKIEQEPGEEPK
+348 VIVHKIEQKPVEVQEAK
-363 AELTKVEP
+363 HTSDEP
-371 KVIVHEIKQVEDDLT
+371 KVIVHAIQHEADDLT
-386 VSQES
+386 VKPQTEIF
-391 EALTAQTT
+391 ATQTT
-399 DQTSQINANVI
+399 SQTPQSNAGAKVI

-415 QSTDGNAVASRIQ
+415 QTSNDNAGASQIQ
-428 DNGAE
+428 RDEVDNSRV
-433 KPTVSPPTNAAC
+433 TPTNAAC
-445 VSPTGMP
+445 VSPKGRP
-452 EQNDDAKVIIHHIQL
+452 DQIDDSKVIIHHIQL

-482 DSPTTQLCRSKRQQL
+482 DSPTAQLYRSKPAQL

-530 ESMAG
+530 ESTAG

-548 SPDSDDNFEILRKPP
+548 SPDSEDGYEVSRKPP
-563 TIPSQEQQDLKQRRA
+563 AIPSQEQQDLKQRRA

-594 PRYLDSIIEENSD
+594 PRYLDSIMEENSD

-612 SDCSENPLMTTQS
+612 SDCSENPLMTTHS

-657 KPLGALPKKP
+657 KQLGALPKKP

-681 KLIDNALTPAQECC
+681 KLIDNAITPAQECC

-727 LDTEG
+727 LDAEG

-750 DAREIITRPDSEE
+750 DAREIITRPGSEE
-763 CATTASDS
+763 CAATASDS

-781 TSLSENNETQKFH
+781 TRLSENNETQKIH
-794 ANNNNNESGSV
+794 TNNNNNSSGWV
-805 EQITATAAAAA
+805 EQATPAAAA

-828 NPIEQRIFENL
+828 NPIEHRIFENL

-854 SNGSGEIKTSTTT
+854 SNGSGSGETKTSTITT
-867 RVSKRTTTT
+867 SISKRTITTHNE
-876 ISETERSSETTT
+876 SETETETSSETTT
-888 ERCEYLRSSNSSA
+888 ERCEYLRSSSSSG

-906 SSLTSSTD
+906 SSLTSSID

-954 IETTETT
+954 VETT

-968 HVSDTRTTC
+968 HVSDTRTSC
-977 ELKNIDNFNS
+977 ELKNIDKFNS
-987 AKNSSLSPPPIP
+987 AKNVSPSPPPIP

-1013 FTGFQTQPIQPPP
+1013 FTGFQTQSAPQPPP
-1026 VPARA
+1026 PIPARA
-1031 TQDTGTLNSASTL
+1031 PQDNTFNSATTL
-1044 TTTTEQK
+1044 TTEQK
-1051 CAQSETTNTLSPNTH
+1051 SPQMQTTNTLSPNTH
-1066 NALTSL
+1066 NALTTL
-1072 SLLARQESAE
+1072 SLLSRQESAE

-1112 LTATS
+1112 LTAIS

-1122 SQQQQQRQHTT
+1122 QQQRQHTV
-1133 EWKYGETSESDANS
+1133 WKYGENIESDANS
-1147 CDLELPNAQ
+1147 RGPQNDLELPSAE
-1156 QKDASIKKLRLLC
+1156 QKDAAIKKLRLLC

-1189 AQNIGELQAKPP
+1189 AQNIGELQAKAP
-1201 TQVQPEK
+1201 TQTPTGQRSALP
-1208 ISPLSQ
+1208 Q
-1214 GKTGEPNMPYPLPQ
+1214 GTTHATNMPYPLPQ

-1234 LQLSIADE
+1234 LQLSIAADD
-1242 RSAPTTH
+1242 RTPTTT
-1249 SEPKRGAQVSHTPTT
+1249 SEPKRAQPSHSASSTHTTTT
-1264 HIVPITQLGDPVGAP
+1264 HNVAITQRSDPVGAS

-1303 RYSDAPWLGLP
+1303 RYSDAPWLGVP

-1330 QQLTGNNTQSASQ
+1330 QQLTTGTQSSQ
-1343 TGGAQQTT
+1343 QAGAQQT

-1366 RRGYHEYTDEQV
+1366 RRGYHEYTEEQV
-1378 KSLNAEMQQE
+1378 KSLNAELQPE

-1427 KAQNQARTAAAAST
+1427 KAQNQVRIAAS
-1441 SYVSSGHSQRVYD
+1441 SSHLSSDHSQRVYD

-1469 ANGEQQQQQHQAN
+1469 ANGEPQRQQIQAN
-1482 QSEQKRLLTLIQ
+1482 QSEQKRLLKLIQ
-1494 QHADAPADAFAV
+1494 NADAPADAVAV

-1513 ATSSAHQQTSSLENN
+1513 TTSSAHQQTSSLENN

-1535 AVAAA
+1535 DAAAA

-1546 GAPTFAGKQTTD
+1546 GAPAFAGKQPTASAD

-1564 ANASEST
+1564 ANASAST

-1584 YTKNS
+1584 YTKNN
-1589 FPTTTTA
+1589 FPTTATT

-1608 ELAKMFPSMGSSD
+1608 ELAKMFPTMGSSD

-1626 RKRFSNIESSTTAK
+1626 RKRFSNIESSTTTK
-1640 DGTYCAQLQ
+1640 DGAYCAQLQ

-1673 QVIYDYSNS
+1673 QVVYDYSDS

-1692 SLENASTPS
+1692 SLESASTPS
-1701 LLHFPVREPSKES
+1701 LLQFPVREPSKEY

-1720 GDGVSNRSGNS
+1720 GDGVSSRSGNS

-1740 TTENAKTTTQETKL
+1740 ATESAKTTTQETNV
-1754 ETKEQSNGINMTNFA
+1754 ETKEQTNGINMTNFA
-1769 HPGATST
+1769 HPVATSNT
-1776 ATATSTTATPQ
+1776 TATSTTATTQ
-1787 HNPTDRTFGTAATT
+1787 QNPTDRTFGTTAT
-1801 ATTETTIKEEHIKNS
+1801 TTETTIKEEHIKNS
-1816 QEFGSGTAQPQA
+1816 QEFGSSTARPQA
-1828 SSGGGVSGSAYEE
+1828 SSGGGDSGSAYEE
-1841 FRQRAKAAAFGGET
+1841 FRQRAKAAADGGALGAFGGQT
-1855 PATAPPLGESNSK
+1855 PATAPPLGQGNSK

-1909 LFDLNRTQWNFKDHF
+1909 LFDLNRSQWNFKDHF
-1924 DELKQQRHEHMQE
+1924 DELKQQRHQHMQE

-1959 PNTANAT
+1959 QNTTNA
-1966 PAGRTY
+1966 PAAGRTY
-1972 EIPIQIEQNNGN
+1972 EIPIQIEQNNGA
-1984 YSNGYARKADR
+1984 YDSAHSNGFARKSDR
-1995 SSAPRELTQPRSY
+1995 SSAPRELTQPRAY
-2008 NIPIVLE
+2008 NIPIVME
-2015 NGDAPA
+2015 NGDAP
-2021 VPPPPTAD
+2021 VPPPPPAD

-2043 SMFNLS
+2043 SMFNIS
-2049 NDTRRTQTQSQ
+2049 ENTRHAQPQTP

-2134 YNARRTQAPMLQ
+2134 YNARRSHAPMLQ
-2146 PVSQQQRP
+2146 PVAQQQRP

-2159 YSVLERNP
+2159 YSVLERDP

-2179 VSPAPVSPNPQAAA
+2179 VSPAPVSPAAQAA

-2236 RLQNERRRLMDE
+2236 RLQNERRRLMEE
-2248 LNTPTTPT
+2248 LNTPPAAT

-2301 RLHKII
+2301 RLQKII

-2356 GAESQPVKA
+2356 GAESQPARA

-2377 VKVIEGKSETDLR
+2377 VKVIEGKSEADLR

-2447 ARQPEIV
+2447 ARPEIV
-2454 TNISQRVAP
+2454 TNTSQRVAP
-2463 PVSVQQQQQH
+2463 PPVSAQQQQQSR
-2473 QNTQQQQGHSRTT
+2473 QQPQQQGHSRPV
-2486 SGGETAVTR
+2486 SGGETVVTR

-2503 SSSRSSY
+2503 SSTRSSY

-2516 QQRSIL
+2516 QQSSI
-2522 SGGDVGAFGG
+2522 SRTGGAAGGAMGG
-2532 IVSGGHQQ
+2532 ANPQ
-2540 QQPHSQLRH
+2540 QQPHSHLK
-2549 HNHHQPHQQHQHHH
+2549 HQNQQQQHQHH
-2563 HHHQHSHSHSH
+2563 HHHQHSHSH
-2574 KASSS
+2574 KASSG
-2579 SSRPPAPHVRTCK
+2579 SRPPAPHVRTCK

-2615 NELKLAKG
+2615 SELKLAKG
-2623 FLYANEPATKGSM
+2623 FLYAN
-2636 FVPKFKATAPSGSG
+2636 
-2650 IWTPGTQTPNTSFTN
+2650 
-2665 LNDIHPKV
+2665 
-2673 STPTPP
+2673 
-2679 PPPLPAQG
+2679 
-2687 AGQPVWTPQPSPSS
+2687 
-2701 GRKEFRP
+2701 
-2708 VRFESPTLPR
+2708 
-2718 RYVLPQSNDA
+2718 
-2728 GTPQVPP
+2728 
-2735 PWRQSTTTTDGDSS
+2735 
-2749 YAAPSPRSAYSYTN
+2749 
-2763 LSTPTTTIG
+2763 
-2772 SAGST
+2772 
-2777 NYCDSIP
+2777 
-2784 SESSLLNHV
+2784 
-2793 GTGPSQSVAD
+2793 
-2803 KIKTFE
+2803 
-2809 RSASTSA
+2809 
-2816 LYSPAARRRHDTA
+2816 
-2829 QPFYKPNEVIFK
+2829 
-2841 VKHEYMSEPETEHDH
+2841 
-2856 PRKMAQLG
+2856 
-2864 RRQVDGIGPVTNDG
+2864 
-2878 MPIILRS
+2878 
-2885 EVKEPHQ
+2885 
-2892 HEWYKRLYQT
+2892 
-2902 IHKQKSGDDYV
+2902 
-2913 IRYKCQRARP
+2913 ARP
-2923 QLKSTGYQSEP
+2923 QLKATGYQSEP

-2982 NPIKSESNT
+2982 NPIKSEQNQ

-3013 RKEHLEQTK
+3013 RKEWWDEVMDIFNGHLEQTK

-3093 EYLDYT
+3093 
-3099 QISPTLTRI
+3099 
-3108 RVIST
+3108 
-3113 ATASGNNNLKTSQ
+3113 
-3126 VTHQQEPPQQFR
+3126 
-3138 HSKVHHQAK
+3138 
-3147 MFAPSFI
+3147 
-3154 PLGGKRATSASG
+3154 
-3166 ASPPQPPNRKS
+3166 
-3177 SCQKVTAKSSPARP
+3177 
-3191 PKPTPNIPKRHEQ
+3191 
-3204 CFQSPEETVLGAN
+3204 
-3217 KYATITL
+3217 
-3224 RKHGRVNGAICRS
+3224 
-3237 KSAGAVSTLLAS
+3237 
-3249 TKSGA
+3249 
-3254 DTPAPP
+3254 
-3260 RALSICR
+3260 
-3267 DDTNVPDGMRIKRV
+3267 
-3281 QQHTRFHS
+3281 
-3289 ISPTR
+3289 
-3294 SQTRVAT
+3294 
-3301 LRQSSRS
+3301 
-3308 PVAFGRSISKERT
+3308 
-3321 FAEEKKRLENTLPTA
+3321 
-3336 LTNFEA
+3336 
-3342 STNILR
+3342 
-3348 DPSLKSPQEVK
+3348 
-3359 QAVRSYATC
+3359 
-3368 VAHLRSKSMPRLRE
+3368 
-3382 EVKKAEQSSVSTTVR
+3382 
-3397 HSMCFPQAK
+3397 
-3406 IFDCAKA
+3406 
-3413 MRKSLTRS
+3413 
-3421 KSPRPKNVSTIS
+3421 
-3433 LTRTDS
+3433 
-3439 TFSIDSTTPKNVSR
+3439 
-3453 TNLVVSKRV
+3453 
-3462 AAPKSKTES
+3462 
-3471 KTIKAK
+3471 
-3477 PVTQQNGKRISA
+3477 
-3489 STKGNTIPKALKTR
+3489 
-3503 SSLKTQTSPTVIS
+3503 
-3516 YKRAEGTHTIPRTG
+3516 
-3530 YQSISLHQSRSL
+3530 
-3542 SPKRYYHLEEYNARL
+3542 
-3557 DDYDVVD
+3557 
-3564 RSYVDDLLWQYERS
+3564 
-3578 TPKHYPA
+3578 
-3585 PAVPVESTARDIARP
+3585 
-3600 ESPTPSLKHRKFSP
+3600 
-3614 TREVRVPQEPRSL
+3614 
-3627 QVSYSKTES
+3627 
-3636 PRTDVELVQTAI
+3636 
-3648 STERTSRFSPTRE
+3648 
-3661 VRMPNLP
+3661 
-3668 PSLQPTM
+3668 
-3675 QRSKSSRTVRDIARP
+3675 
-3690 ESPAFAENSRRFSP
+3690 
-3704 TREVRVPQPP
+3704 
-3714 QSLPPPLPPVSS
+3714 
-3726 SHTMRDQ
+3726 
-3733 VHTQSSSKET
+3733 
-3743 SAPPRK
+3743 
-3749 FSPTREIRVPQQQSA
+3749 
-3764 RSVRSPSRRRIDTYR
+3764 
-3779 ASTTKSSDKY
+3779 
-3789 DAGKVLRAS
+3789 
-3798 SLSSADDRSK
+3798 
-3808 RGLYL
+3808 
-3813 CGDLAHSATSLE
+3813 
-3825 HYERHSPTCRYR
+3825 
-3837 NNSERFTELNR
+3837 
-3848 FYSTLERVGQLE
+3848 
-3860 RATSLSSFKPIRR
+3860 
-3873 DGEPLDFD
+3873 
-3881 EWRKIRHHERAEK
+3881 
-3894 ELNYLVGKLK
+3894 
-3904 HEQRTKDFVFRPK
+3904 
-3917 DVEDVKWRQETDF
+3917 
-3930 GLHSKD
+3930 
-3936 KSVEDLRYSFEQK
+3936 
-3949 NIFAD
+3949 
-3954 YEQKLRQEFDGSRE
+3954 
-3968 IVRPYWRRNTVADL
+3968 
-3982 ASSLE
+3982 
-3987 GKIQPDSVLDHMTA
+3987 
-4001 SAEPEELAKCQ
+4001 
-4012 LSSRLVST
+4012 
-4020 LSKDQILKITQQ
+4020 
-4032 LNEIYANNTQAST
+4032 
-4045 EDYVITVDADAKRR
+4045 
-4059 AALPGALKVRCNST
+4059 
-4073 LTKEELLKPTI
+4073 
-4084 SKKLAKDTTTSKE
+4084 
-4097 HTKGKTTKES
+4097 
-4107 TSMETTAKTPRSSS
+4107 
-4121 PVYLARETRGA
+4121 
-4132 VAAKNAEVFM
+4132 
-4142 PKPPPIPEQPK
+4142 
-4153 SGNLDRKTAEQ
+4153 
-4164 RQHAKLATDETEPFK
+4164 
-4179 SHVHYEQLKEDLEN
+4179 
-4193 YKQCELTPSGKEPK
+4193 
-4207 EKITQK
+4207 
-4213 IQYFEERQY
+4213 
-4222 DEPPKTIYHAREDSS
+4222 
-4237 PDEAEVMKVIEENMK
+4237 
-4252 TRARKGT
+4252 
-4259 PTPAQ
+4259 
-4264 QHHKELSHSL
+4264 
-4274 TDLKDIFGERHT
+4274 
-4286 ARVNFHMHS
+4286 
-4295 PPERPPDVGSV
+4295 
-4306 SQPMSPVRDCMEV
+4306 
-4319 TEDAW
+4319 
-4324 YDLGELTPNSSVEQL
+4324 
-4339 DAHYRSRSISP
+4339 
-4350 VSQASSSYLCR
+4350 
-4361 VHTGDVRK
+4361 
-4369 MTERFESFGEHDD
+4369 
-4382 SRCHFFGV
+4382 
-4390 STLRKV
+4390 
-4396 RSDPELKQFNEG
+4396 
-4408 SKDALKMETPN
+4408 
-4419 EECGDVQA
+4419 
-4427 LAHKFEQRSQSMRVG
+4427 
-4442 TGCGRGRTPYRRV
+4442 
-4455 ISPIGVRDRLMPHID
+4455 
-4470 IISKTAA
+4470 
-4477 LKENKHASAPRH
+4477 
-4489 LVKTSPER
+4489 
-4497 SFVVERIRSQYERS
+4497 
-4511 LSPPTNVFKSSSSPD
+4511 
-4526 IPQAAAISPHLSADW
+4526 
-4541 IAHKYPSP
+4541 
-4549 TQNAYKGNGTAKPI
+4549 
-4563 RKERTSVRI
+4563 
-4572 AKILR
+4572 
-4577 RLPPRSS
+4577 
-4584 SASPPRPPKTR
+4584 
-4595 QNGRDTSFRRM
+4595 
-4606 RHGDIFANQQ
+4606 
-4616 FDPKKHQPKARYVPD
+4616 
-4631 GAEAN
+4631 
-4636 ERKRATSHPRCGGS
+4636 
-4650 CEILKSAMAVSFQES
+4650 ES

-4757 AITTRTP
+4757 AITTRTA
-4764 ARALYNFQGQNARE
+4764 ARALYNFQGQNPRE

-4895 ARTVISEHASVTN
+4895 ARTVITEQASVTN

>member
-27 NKNQNQQQPEI
+27 QQQQNKNKNQNLQEPEI
-38 QQTHQNR
+38 QQTDQNR
-45 QPNDNKDNQS
+45 QPTNNQDNQS
-55 QGHSRREQ
+55 QGQSRREQ
-63 SNQQQQRQQ
+63 SNQHQQQQPTTSPQ
-72 HPKTPPKS
+72 S

-86 TATQHTPPA
+86 TATQTTPA
-95 DEPRTATSPQQQQPA
+95 ASEDEPRTATSPQQQPP

-117 VDSNVPAAALNQCH
+117 VDSDVPAAALNQCH
-131 NLNSNEPTTRDSHQ
+131 NLNSNEPTTSHQ

-168 LDNTEAATHSDT
+168 LDNKEATHSDI
-180 AYLNSATVVGVER
+180 ARIEEIVGAECDSAVQE
-193 DAVYRST
+193 ST

-207 TYITSSN
+207 SYITS
-214 DVATTARTE
+214 DDDAATTTTAATTA
-223 TVTTSTDLCGIS
+223 TVTASTDLCGIS

-251 TVMPKTQMAK
+251 TAAPKTQMAK
-261 VIVHRIVRETST
+261 VIVHRIVRETTS
-273 EGGDNE
+273 EGGENE
-279 QRRNGD
+279 PRIGD

-290 QVVNVGASMTSG
+290 QVASVGEQLTSG
-302 TTGES
+302 KTGEL
-307 KVEVMNEP
+307 KVEVMDEQ
-315 KIQATS
+315 KTQVTAT
-321 SDGQIEESELHEQL
+321 DGQIEGFAQQKQVQSAAKEVETMSETQ
-335 QSTVKEGN
+335 QP
-343 EVGSK
+343 K
-348 VIVHKIEQEPGEEPK
+348 VIVHKIEQKPVEAQKANHKSDEPK
-363 AELTKVEP
+363 I
-371 KVIVHEIKQVEDDLT
+371 IVHAIQQEEDDLT
-386 VSQES
+386 IKQQTETF
-391 EALTAQTT
+391 AAQTT
-399 DQTSQINANVI
+399 SQMPQSNAGAKVI

-415 QSTDGNAVASRIQ
+415 QTSNNNAGPSQIQRDEADNSRATPANST
-428 DNGAE
+428 
-433 KPTVSPPTNAAC
+433 C
-445 VSPTGMP
+445 VSPK
-452 EQNDDAKVIIHHIQL
+452 DA
-467 ESTSPINYRVDSPDT
+467 
-482 DSPTTQLCRSKRQQL
+482 
-497 LNKSIVQIQELSDE
+497 
-511 SSSEYNDNPPVIS
+511 
-524 EAESET
+524 
-530 ESMAG
+530 
-535 ACALDYAQAVRTL
+535 
-548 SPDSDDNFEILRKPP
+548 
-563 TIPSQEQQDLKQRRA
+563 
-578 QKRVALE
+578 
-585 THFLPQLLS
+585 
-594 PRYLDSIIEENSD
+594 
-607 MSDAR
+607 
-612 SDCSENPLMTTQS
+612 
-625 GDDLHDASASKVRK
+625 
-639 ANEVFPRSNL
+639 
-649 DFTRRHAK
+649 
-657 KPLGALPKKP
+657 
-667 LPIREEPVAMVVAA
+667 
-681 KLIDNALTPAQECC
+681 
-695 TRLSS
+695 
-700 EHTPESEAAE
+700 
-710 VIYLSSSASSSL
+710 
-722 SDLME
+722 
-727 LDTEG
+727 
-732 DGDDEC
+732 
-738 GNSSRSTIDLDT
+738 
-750 DAREIITRPDSEE
+750 
-763 CATTASDS
+763 
-771 RESTPVNQAS
+771 
-781 TSLSENNETQKFH
+781 
-794 ANNNNNESGSV
+794 
-805 EQITATAAAAA
+805 
-816 VNGTNIDTAKIT
+816 
-828 NPIEQRIFENL
+828 
-839 KSLQLLAE
+839 
-847 PSGERTL
+847 
-854 SNGSGEIKTSTTT
+854 
-867 RVSKRTTTT
+867 
-876 ISETERSSETTT
+876 
-888 ERCEYLRSSNSSA
+888 
-901 NGSGS
+901 
-906 SSLTSSTD
+906 
-914 AKYPPAIIATSDSL
+914 
-928 NVDPA
+928 
-933 VLLENIELEMNSV
+933 
-946 RDILNSHT
+946 
-954 IETTETT
+954 
-961 ATTCGNQ
+961 
-968 HVSDTRTTC
+968 
-977 ELKNIDNFNS
+977 
-987 AKNSSLSPPPIP
+987 
-999 PPPTSASASDFHSD
+999 
-1013 FTGFQTQPIQPPP
+1013 
-1026 VPARA
+1026 
-1031 TQDTGTLNSASTL
+1031 
-1044 TTTTEQK
+1044 
-1051 CAQSETTNTLSPNTH
+1051 
-1066 NALTSL
+1066 
-1072 SLLARQESAE
+1072 
-1082 SHCSDS
+1082 
-1088 TQHSQCTAI
+1088 
-1097 NVGSRPSTDHELTPP
+1097 
-1112 LTATS
+1112 
-1117 PISDA
+1117 
-1122 SQQQQQRQHTT
+1122 QQQRQHT
-1133 EWKYGETSESDANS
+1133 EWKYGENSESDVNTRGQQN
-1147 CDLELPNAQ
+1147 DLELPSAE
-1156 QKDASIKKLRLLC
+1156 QKDAAIKKLRLLC

-1189 AQNIGELQAKPP
+1189 AQNIGELQAKAP
-1201 TQVQPEK
+1201 TQTPAEK
-1208 ISPLSQ
+1208 SSALPQ
-1214 GKTGEPNMPYPLPQ
+1214 GTTHATNMPYPLPQ

-1234 LQLSIADE
+1234 LQLSIAADD
-1242 RSAPTTH
+1242 RTPTTL
-1249 SEPKRGAQVSHTPTT
+1249 SEPKRAQASHSATSSHTTTT
-1264 HIVPITQLGDPVGAP
+1264 HNVAITQRSDPVGAS

-1294 PPPVPAPPA
+1294 PPPVPVPPA
-1303 RYSDAPWLGLP
+1303 RYSDAPWLGVP

-1330 QQLTGNNTQSASQ
+1330 QQLTSGTQSSQ
-1343 TGGAQQTT
+1343 QAGAQQT

-1378 KSLNAEMQQE
+1378 KSLNAELQQE

-1427 KAQNQARTAAAAST
+1427 KAQNQARIAAS
-1441 SYVSSGHSQRVYD
+1441 SSHVSSDHSQRVYD

-1461 NEQIAGTF
+1461 NEQIAATF
-1469 ANGEQQQQQHQAN
+1469 ANGEQQRQQIQAN
-1482 QSEQKRLLTLIQ
+1482 QSEQKRLLTLTQ
-1494 QHADAPADAFAV
+1494 KADASADAVAV

-1513 ATSSAHQQTSSLENN
+1513 TTSSAHQQTSSLENN

-1535 AVAAA
+1535 DAAAA

-1546 GAPTFAGKQTTD
+1546 GAPAFAGKQPTASAD

-1564 ANASEST
+1564 ANASAST

-1589 FPTTTTA
+1589 FPTTATT
-1596 STSSVNMQGVES
+1596 STSSANMQGVES
-1608 ELAKMFPSMGSSD
+1608 ELAKMFPTMGSSD

-1626 RKRFSNIESSTTAK
+1626 RKRFSNIESSTTSK
-1640 DGTYCAQLQ
+1640 DGAYCAQLQ

-1673 QVIYDYSNS
+1673 QVVYDYSDS

-1692 SLENASTPS
+1692 SLESASTPS
-1701 LLHFPVREPSKES
+1701 LLQFPVREPSKEY

-1720 GDGVSNRSGNS
+1720 GDGVSSRSGNS

-1740 TTENAKTTTQETKL
+1740 TTENAKTTTQETNV
-1754 ETKEQSNGINMTNFA
+1754 ETKEQTNGINMTNFV
-1769 HPGATST
+1769 HPAATSN
-1776 ATATSTTATPQ
+1776 ATATSTTATTQ
-1787 HNPTDRTFGTAATT
+1787 HNPTDRTFGTT

-1816 QEFGSGTAQPQA
+1816 QEFGSSTARPQA
-1828 SSGGGVSGSAYEE
+1828 SSGGGDSGNAYEE
-1841 FRQRAKAAAFGGET
+1841 FRQRAKAAADGGALGAFGGQT
-1855 PATAPPLGESNSK
+1855 PATAPPLGQGNSK

-1909 LFDLNRTQWNFKDHF
+1909 LFDLNRSQWNFKDHF
-1924 DELKQQRHEHMQE
+1924 DELKQQRHQHMQE

-1959 PNTANAT
+1959 QNTTSAPT
-1966 PAGRTY
+1966 AGRTY
-1972 EIPIQIEQNNGN
+1972 EIPIQIEQNNGA
-1984 YSNGYARKADR
+1984 YDSAHSNGFARKSDR
-1995 SSAPRELTQPRSY
+1995 SSAPRELTQPRAY
-2008 NIPIVLE
+2008 NIPIVME
-2015 NGDAPA
+2015 NGDAP
-2021 VPPPPTAD
+2021 VPPPPPAD

-2049 NDTRRTQTQSQ
+2049 ENTRRAQPQTP

-2134 YNARRTQAPMLQ
+2134 YNARRSHAPMLQ
-2146 PVSQQQRP
+2146 PVAQQQRP

-2159 YSVLERNP
+2159 YSVLERDP

-2179 VSPAPVSPNPQAAA
+2179 VSPAPVSPAPQAT

-2236 RLQNERRRLMDE
+2236 RLQNERRRLMEE
-2248 LNTPTTPT
+2248 LNTPPAAT

-2301 RLHKII
+2301 RLQKII

-2320 PPVPPHPKTDISDE
+2320 PPVPPQPKTDISDE

-2356 GAESQPVKA
+2356 GAESQPARA

-2377 VKVIEGKSETDLR
+2377 VKVIEGKSEADLR

-2447 ARQPEIV
+2447 ARPEIV
-2454 TNISQRVAP
+2454 TNTSQRVAP
-2463 PVSVQQQQQH
+2463 PPVSVQQHQQPR
-2473 QNTQQQQGHSRTT
+2473 QQPQQGHSRPV
-2486 SGGETAVTR
+2486 SGGETVVTR
-2495 RSHISTAT
+2495 RSHISTA
-2503 SSSRSSY
+2503 SSSTRSSY
-2510 ETHAKL
+2510 ETHTKL
-2516 QQRSIL
+2516 QQSSI
-2522 SGGDVGAFGG
+2522 SSTGGAAGGAMGG
-2532 IVSGGHQQ
+2532 ANHQ
-2540 QQPHSQLRH
+2540 QQPHSHLKH
-2549 HNHHQPHQQHQHHH
+2549 HNHQQQHQHHH
-2563 HHHQHSHSHSH
+2563 HHQHSHSH

-2615 NELKLAKG
+2615 SELKLAKG
-2623 FLYANEPATKGSM
+2623 FLYAN
-2636 FVPKFKATAPSGSG
+2636 V
-2650 IWTPGTQTPNTSFTN
+2650 
-2665 LNDIHPKV
+2665 
-2673 STPTPP
+2673 
-2679 PPPLPAQG
+2679 
-2687 AGQPVWTPQPSPSS
+2687 
-2701 GRKEFRP
+2701 
-2708 VRFESPTLPR
+2708 
-2718 RYVLPQSNDA
+2718 
-2728 GTPQVPP
+2728 
-2735 PWRQSTTTTDGDSS
+2735 
-2749 YAAPSPRSAYSYTN
+2749 
-2763 LSTPTTTIG
+2763 
-2772 SAGST
+2772 
-2777 NYCDSIP
+2777 
-2784 SESSLLNHV
+2784 
-2793 GTGPSQSVAD
+2793 
-2803 KIKTFE
+2803 
-2809 RSASTSA
+2809 
-2816 LYSPAARRRHDTA
+2816 
-2829 QPFYKPNEVIFK
+2829 FK
-2841 VKHEYMSEPETEHDH
+2841 VKHEYMSEPETEHDR

-2923 QLKSTGYQSEP
+2923 QLKATGYQSEP

-2982 NPIKSESNT
+2982 NPIKSEQNQ

-3013 RKEHLEQTK
+3013 RKEWWDEVMDIFNGWLREHRVIPRIFIEFADDANHLEQTK

-3093 EYLDYT
+3093 EIFDYT

-3113 ATASGNNNLKTSQ
+3113 APACDNTASNQLKSSQ
-3126 VTHQQEPPQQFR
+3126 VTHQQATPPQLT
-3138 HSKVHHQAK
+3138 HIKVHHQAK
-3147 MFAPSFI
+3147 MFTPSFI
-3154 PLGGKRATSASG
+3154 PLGGKRASSSGG

-3177 SCQKVTAKSSPARP
+3177 SCQKATAKTSPARP
-3191 PKPTPNIPKRHEQ
+3191 PKPTPVIPKRHEQ

-3237 KSAGAVSTLLAS
+3237 KSAGAVSTLLAA
-3249 TKSGA
+3249 TKSSTE
-3254 DTPAPP
+3254 TPAAP

-3267 DDTNVPDGMRIKRV
+3267 DVTNGPDGVKLKRV
-3281 QQHTRFHS
+3281 QQHMRFRS

-3294 SQTRVAT
+3294 SQSRVTT

-3368 VAHLRSKSMPRLRE
+3368 VAHLRSKSLPRLRE
-3382 EVKKAEQSSVSTTVR
+3382 EVKKTENSSVSTTVR

-3421 KSPRPKNVSTIS
+3421 KSPRPKTIS
-3433 LTRTDS
+3433 TVSLARTDS
-3439 TFSIDSTTPKNVSR
+3439 TFSIESTTPKNVSR
-3453 TNLVVSKRV
+3453 TNLVVTKRV
-3462 AAPKSKTES
+3462 APPKSKPES
-3471 KTIKAK
+3471 KPVKTKS
-3477 PVTQQNGKRISA
+3477 VTQQNGKRVPASA
-3489 STKGNTIPKALKTR
+3489 KGNTIPKAVKTR
-3503 SSLKTQTSPTVIS
+3503 SSLKTQTSPTATT
-3516 YKRAEGTHTIPRTG
+3516 YKRAEDSHTIPRSG
-3530 YQSISLHQSRSL
+3530 YQSITLHQSRSL

-3578 TPKHYPA
+3578 TAKRYPA
-3585 PAVPVESTARDIARP
+3585 QTLPVESTARDIARP

-3614 TREVRVPQEPRSL
+3614 TREVRVPQELRSL

-3636 PRTDVELVQTAI
+3636 PRGDPDVARTVK
-3648 STERTSRFSPTRE
+3648 RTSRFSPTRE

-3668 PSLQPTM
+3668 PSLQPIIP
-3675 QRSKSSRTVRDIARP
+3675 RSKSARTVRDIARP
-3690 ESPAFAENSRRFSP
+3690 ESPAITDNTRRFSP

-3714 QSLPPPLPPVSS
+3714 QSLPPPLLPVSS
-3726 SHTMRDQ
+3726 AHAVRVQSPSRDAN
-3733 VHTQSSSKET
+3733 ST
-3743 SAPPRK
+3743 SRK
-3749 FSPTREIRVPQQQSA
+3749 FSPTREIRVPPQQSA

-3779 ASTTKSSDKY
+3779 ASTTKSTDKY
-3789 DAGKVLRAS
+3789 DGGKVLRAS
-3798 SLSSADDRSK
+3798 SLSSADDRTK

-3813 CGDLAHSATSLE
+3813 CGELAHSATSLE

-3873 DGEPLDFD
+3873 EGEPLDFD

-3917 DVEDVKWRQETDF
+3917 DVEDVKWRQDTDF

-3954 YEQKLRQEFDGSRE
+3954 YEQKMRQEFDGSRD

-3987 GKIQPDSVLDHMTA
+3987 GKIQPYSAVDHMTA
-4001 SAEPEELAKCQ
+4001 TVEPEELAKCQ

-4032 LNEIYANNTQAST
+4032 LNEIYSNNTLASS
-4045 EDYVITVDADAKRR
+4045 EDYVITVDEDAKRR

-4084 SKKLAKDTTTSKE
+4084 SKKLAKETTISKEYNNCKPTNESTSKE
-4097 HTKGKTTKES
+4097 LTVKS
-4107 TSMETTAKTPRSSS
+4107 ARSSS

-4142 PKPPPIPEQPK
+4142 PKPPPIPEQPQSVK
-4153 SGNLDRKTAEQ
+4153 LDRKTTEH
-4164 RQHAKLATDETEPFK
+4164 REHTKVATEETRPFR
-4179 SHVHYEQLKEDLEN
+4179 SHVHYEQSEKDIESEQH
-4193 YKQCELTPSGKEPK
+4193 KQGEPSPSGKEPK

-4252 TRARKGT
+4252 SRARKGT
-4259 PTPAQ
+4259 PTPALH
-4264 QHHKELSHSL
+4264 HHKELSHSL
-4274 TDLKDIFGERHT
+4274 TDLKEIFGERHT

-4306 SQPMSPVRDCMEV
+4306 SQPMSPVRDCMDV

-4324 YDLGELTPNSSVEQL
+4324 YDLGELTPNSSAEQL
-4339 DAHYRSRSISP
+4339 DVHYRSRSISP

-4369 MTERFESFGEHDD
+4369 MKERFESFGAHDD

-4396 RSDPELKQFNEG
+4396 RSDPELKQFNAV
-4408 SKDALKMETPN
+4408 SKDALKMETTN
-4419 EECGDVQA
+4419 EEYGDVQA
-4427 LAHKFEQRSQSMRVG
+4427 LAHKFEQRSQSMRVR
-4442 TGCGRGRTPYRRV
+4442 TGSGRGRTPYRRV

-4477 LKENKHASAPRH
+4477 LKENKHATAQQR
-4489 LVKTSPER
+4489 LVKAAPER
-4497 SFVVERIRSQYERS
+4497 SFVVEKIRSQYERS
-4511 LSPPTNVFKSSSSPD
+4511 LSPPIDVFKSRSSPD

-4541 IAHKYPSP
+4541 TAHKYPSP
-4549 TQNAYKGNGTAKPI
+4549 TQNAFRGNGSAKPLN
-4563 RKERTSVRI
+4563 RERTSVRI

-4584 SASPPRPPKTR
+4584 SASPPRPPKAQQHT
-4595 QNGRDTSFRRM
+4595 RDTSLRRM
-4606 RHGDIFANQQ
+4606 HRSDIFANQQ

-4631 GAEAN
+4631 GAEAS
-4636 ERKRATSHPRCGGS
+4636 ERKRASSHPRCGGS

-4757 AITTRTP
+4757 AITTRTA

-4895 ARTVISEHASVTN
+4895 ARTVITEQASVTN

>member
-27 NKNQNQQQPEI
+27 QQQQNKNKNQNLQEPEI
-38 QQTHQNR
+38 QQTDQNR
-45 QPNDNKDNQS
+45 QPTNNQDNQS
-55 QGHSRREQ
+55 QGQSRREQ
-63 SNQQQQRQQ
+63 SNQHQQQQPTTSPQ
-72 HPKTPPKS
+72 S

-86 TATQHTPPA
+86 TATQTTPA
-95 DEPRTATSPQQQQPA
+95 ASEDEPRTATSPQQQPP

-117 VDSNVPAAALNQCH
+117 VDSDVPAAALNQCH
-131 NLNSNEPTTRDSHQ
+131 NLNSNEPTTSHQ

-168 LDNTEAATHSDT
+168 LDNKEATHSDI
-180 AYLNSATVVGVER
+180 ARIEEIVGAECDSAVQE
-193 DAVYRST
+193 ST

-207 TYITSSN
+207 SYITS
-214 DVATTARTE
+214 DDDAATTTTAATTA
-223 TVTTSTDLCGIS
+223 TVTASTDLCGIS

-251 TVMPKTQMAK
+251 TAAPKTQMAK
-261 VIVHRIVRETST
+261 VIVHRIVRETTS
-273 EGGDNE
+273 EGGENE
-279 QRRNGD
+279 PRIGD

-290 QVVNVGASMTSG
+290 QVASVGEQLTSG
-302 TTGES
+302 KTGEL
-307 KVEVMNEP
+307 KVEVMDEQ
-315 KIQATS
+315 KTQVTAT
-321 SDGQIEESELHEQL
+321 DGQIEGFAQQKQVQSAAKEVETMSETQ
-335 QSTVKEGN
+335 QP
-343 EVGSK
+343 K
-348 VIVHKIEQEPGEEPK
+348 VIVHKIEQKPVEAQKANHKSDEPK
-363 AELTKVEP
+363 I
-371 KVIVHEIKQVEDDLT
+371 IVHAIQQEEDDLT
-386 VSQES
+386 IKQQTETF
-391 EALTAQTT
+391 AAQTT
-399 DQTSQINANVI
+399 SQMPQSNAGAKVI

-415 QSTDGNAVASRIQ
+415 QTSNNNAGPSQIQRDEADNSRATPANST
-428 DNGAE
+428 
-433 KPTVSPPTNAAC
+433 C
-445 VSPTGMP
+445 VSPKGRP
-452 EQNDDAKVIIHHIQL
+452 EQIDDSKVIIHHIQL

-482 DSPTTQLCRSKRQQL
+482 DSPTSQLYRSKQAHL

-530 ESMAG
+530 ESTAG

-548 SPDSDDNFEILRKPP
+548 SPDSEVSYEVSHKPP
-563 TIPSQEQQDLKQRRA
+563 AIPSQEQQDLKQRRA

-594 PRYLDSIIEENSD
+594 PRYLDSIMEENSD

-612 SDCSENPLMTTQS
+612 SDCSENPLMTTHS
-625 GDDLHDASASKVRK
+625 GDDLHDATASKVRK

-657 KPLGALPKKP
+657 KQLGALPKKP

-681 KLIDNALTPAQECC
+681 KLIDNAITPAQECC

-727 LDTEG
+727 LDAEG

-750 DAREIITRPDSEE
+750 DAREIITRPGSEE
-763 CATTASDS
+763 CAATASDS

-781 TSLSENNETQKFH
+781 TRLSENNETQKIH
-794 ANNNNNESGSV
+794 TNNNNNASGWV
-805 EQITATAAAAA
+805 EQTTPAAAA

-828 NPIEQRIFENL
+828 NPIEHRIFENL

-854 SNGSGEIKTSTTT
+854 SNGSGETKTSTTT
-867 RVSKRTTTT
+867 TSISKRTITTHSE
-876 ISETERSSETTT
+876 SETETETSSETTT
-888 ERCEYLRSSNSSA
+888 ERCEYLRSSSSSGSG

-906 SSLTSSTD
+906 SSLTSSID

-954 IETTETT
+954 IETT

-968 HVSDTRTTC
+968 HVSDTRTSC
-977 ELKNIDNFNS
+977 ELKNIDKFNS
-987 AKNSSLSPPPIP
+987 AKNVSPSPPPIP

-1013 FTGFQTQPIQPPP
+1013 FTGFQTQSAPQPPP
-1026 VPARA
+1026 PIPARA
-1031 TQDTGTLNSASTL
+1031 PQDNTFNSASTF
-1044 TTTTEQK
+1044 TTEQK
-1051 CAQSETTNTLSPNTH
+1051 SPQTQTTNTLSPNTH
-1066 NALTSL
+1066 NALTTL
-1072 SLLARQESAE
+1072 SLLSRQESAE

-1112 LTATS
+1112 LTAIS

-1122 SQQQQQRQHTT
+1122 QQQRQHT
-1133 EWKYGETSESDANS
+1133 EWKYGENSESDVNTRGQQN
-1147 CDLELPNAQ
+1147 DLELPSAE
-1156 QKDASIKKLRLLC
+1156 QKDAAIKKLRLLC

-1189 AQNIGELQAKPP
+1189 AQNIGELQAKAP
-1201 TQVQPEK
+1201 TQTPAEK
-1208 ISPLSQ
+1208 SSALPQ
-1214 GKTGEPNMPYPLPQ
+1214 GTTHATNMPYPLPQ

-1234 LQLSIADE
+1234 LQLSIAADD
-1242 RSAPTTH
+1242 RTPTTL
-1249 SEPKRGAQVSHTPTT
+1249 SEPKRAQASHSATSSHTTTT
-1264 HIVPITQLGDPVGAP
+1264 HNVAITQRSDPVGAS

-1294 PPPVPAPPA
+1294 PPPVPVPPA
-1303 RYSDAPWLGLP
+1303 RYSDAPWLGVP

-1330 QQLTGNNTQSASQ
+1330 QQLTSGTQSSQ
-1343 TGGAQQTT
+1343 QAGAQQT

-1378 KSLNAEMQQE
+1378 KSLNAELQQE

-1427 KAQNQARTAAAAST
+1427 KAQNQARIAAS
-1441 SYVSSGHSQRVYD
+1441 SSHVSSDHSQRVYD

-1461 NEQIAGTF
+1461 NEQIAATF
-1469 ANGEQQQQQHQAN
+1469 ANGEQQRQQIQAN
-1482 QSEQKRLLTLIQ
+1482 QSEQKRLLTLTQ
-1494 QHADAPADAFAV
+1494 KADASADAVAV

-1513 ATSSAHQQTSSLENN
+1513 TTSSAHQQTSSLENN

-1535 AVAAA
+1535 DAAAA

-1546 GAPTFAGKQTTD
+1546 GAPAFAGKQPTASAD

-1564 ANASEST
+1564 ANASAST

-1589 FPTTTTA
+1589 FPTTATT
-1596 STSSVNMQGVES
+1596 STSSANMQGVES
-1608 ELAKMFPSMGSSD
+1608 ELAKMFPTMGSSD

-1626 RKRFSNIESSTTAK
+1626 RKRFSNIESSTTSK
-1640 DGTYCAQLQ
+1640 DGAYCAQLQ

-1673 QVIYDYSNS
+1673 QVVYDYSDS

-1692 SLENASTPS
+1692 SLESASTPS
-1701 LLHFPVREPSKES
+1701 LLQFPVREPSKEY

-1720 GDGVSNRSGNS
+1720 GDGVSSRSGNS

-1740 TTENAKTTTQETKL
+1740 TTENAKTTTQETNV
-1754 ETKEQSNGINMTNFA
+1754 ETKEQTNGINMTNFV
-1769 HPGATST
+1769 HPAATSN
-1776 ATATSTTATPQ
+1776 ATATSTTATTQ
-1787 HNPTDRTFGTAATT
+1787 HNPTDRTFGTT

-1816 QEFGSGTAQPQA
+1816 QEFGSSTARPQA
-1828 SSGGGVSGSAYEE
+1828 SSGGGDSGNAYEE
-1841 FRQRAKAAAFGGET
+1841 FRQRAKAAADGGALGAFGGQT
-1855 PATAPPLGESNSK
+1855 PATAPPLGQGNSK

-1909 LFDLNRTQWNFKDHF
+1909 LFDLNRSQWNFKDHF
-1924 DELKQQRHEHMQE
+1924 DELKQQRHQHMQE

-1959 PNTANAT
+1959 QNTTSAPT
-1966 PAGRTY
+1966 AGRTY
-1972 EIPIQIEQNNGN
+1972 EIPIQIEQNNGA
-1984 YSNGYARKADR
+1984 YDSAHSNGFARKSDR
-1995 SSAPRELTQPRSY
+1995 SSAPRELTQPRAY
-2008 NIPIVLE
+2008 NIPIVME
-2015 NGDAPA
+2015 NGDAP
-2021 VPPPPTAD
+2021 VPPPPPAD

-2049 NDTRRTQTQSQ
+2049 ENTRRAQPQTP

-2134 YNARRTQAPMLQ
+2134 YNARRSHAPMLQ
-2146 PVSQQQRP
+2146 PVAQQQRP

-2159 YSVLERNP
+2159 YSVLERDP

-2179 VSPAPVSPNPQAAA
+2179 VSPAPVSPAPQAT

-2236 RLQNERRRLMDE
+2236 RLQNERRRLMEE
-2248 LNTPTTPT
+2248 LNTPPAAT

-2301 RLHKII
+2301 RLQKII

-2320 PPVPPHPKTDISDE
+2320 PPVPPQPKTDISDE

-2356 GAESQPVKA
+2356 GAESQPARA

-2377 VKVIEGKSETDLR
+2377 VKVIEGKSEADLR

-2447 ARQPEIV
+2447 ARPEIV
-2454 TNISQRVAP
+2454 TNTSQRVAP
-2463 PVSVQQQQQH
+2463 PPVSVQQHQQPR
-2473 QNTQQQQGHSRTT
+2473 QQPQQGHSRPV
-2486 SGGETAVTR
+2486 SGGETVVTR
-2495 RSHISTAT
+2495 RSHISTA
-2503 SSSRSSY
+2503 SSSTRSSY
-2510 ETHAKL
+2510 ETHTKL
-2516 QQRSIL
+2516 QQSSI
-2522 SGGDVGAFGG
+2522 SSTGGAAGGAMGG
-2532 IVSGGHQQ
+2532 ANHQ
-2540 QQPHSQLRH
+2540 QQPHSHLKH
-2549 HNHHQPHQQHQHHH
+2549 HNHQQQHQHHH
-2563 HHHQHSHSHSH
+2563 HHQHSHSH

-2615 NELKLAKG
+2615 SELKLAKG
-2623 FLYANEPATKGSM
+2623 FLYAN
-2636 FVPKFKATAPSGSG
+2636 V
-2650 IWTPGTQTPNTSFTN
+2650 
-2665 LNDIHPKV
+2665 
-2673 STPTPP
+2673 
-2679 PPPLPAQG
+2679 
-2687 AGQPVWTPQPSPSS
+2687 
-2701 GRKEFRP
+2701 
-2708 VRFESPTLPR
+2708 
-2718 RYVLPQSNDA
+2718 
-2728 GTPQVPP
+2728 
-2735 PWRQSTTTTDGDSS
+2735 
-2749 YAAPSPRSAYSYTN
+2749 
-2763 LSTPTTTIG
+2763 
-2772 SAGST
+2772 
-2777 NYCDSIP
+2777 
-2784 SESSLLNHV
+2784 
-2793 GTGPSQSVAD
+2793 
-2803 KIKTFE
+2803 
-2809 RSASTSA
+2809 
-2816 LYSPAARRRHDTA
+2816 
-2829 QPFYKPNEVIFK
+2829 FK
-2841 VKHEYMSEPETEHDH
+2841 VKHEYMSEPETEHDR

-2923 QLKSTGYQSEP
+2923 QLKATGYQSEP

-2982 NPIKSESNT
+2982 NPIKSEQNQ

-3013 RKEHLEQTK
+3013 RKEWWDEVMDIFNGWLREHRVIPRIFIEFADDANHLEQTK

-3093 EYLDYT
+3093 EIFDYT

-3113 ATASGNNNLKTSQ
+3113 APACDNTASNQLKSSQ
-3126 VTHQQEPPQQFR
+3126 VTHQQATPPQLT
-3138 HSKVHHQAK
+3138 HIKVHHQAK
-3147 MFAPSFI
+3147 MFTPSFI
-3154 PLGGKRATSASG
+3154 PLGGKRASSSGG

-3177 SCQKVTAKSSPARP
+3177 SCQKATAKTSPARP
-3191 PKPTPNIPKRHEQ
+3191 PKPTPVIPKRHEQ

-3237 KSAGAVSTLLAS
+3237 KSAGAVSTLLAA
-3249 TKSGA
+3249 TKSSTE
-3254 DTPAPP
+3254 TPAAP

-3267 DDTNVPDGMRIKRV
+3267 DVTNGPDGVKLKRV
-3281 QQHTRFHS
+3281 QQHMRFRS

-3294 SQTRVAT
+3294 SQSRVTT

-3368 VAHLRSKSMPRLRE
+3368 VAHLRSKSLPRLRE
-3382 EVKKAEQSSVSTTVR
+3382 EVKKTENSSVSTTVR

-3421 KSPRPKNVSTIS
+3421 KSPRPKTIS
-3433 LTRTDS
+3433 TVSLARTDS
-3439 TFSIDSTTPKNVSR
+3439 TFSIESTTPKNVSR
-3453 TNLVVSKRV
+3453 TNLVVTKRV
-3462 AAPKSKTES
+3462 APPKSKPES
-3471 KTIKAK
+3471 KPVKTKS
-3477 PVTQQNGKRISA
+3477 VTQQNGKRVPASA
-3489 STKGNTIPKALKTR
+3489 KGNTIPKAVKTR
-3503 SSLKTQTSPTVIS
+3503 SSLKTQTSPTATT
-3516 YKRAEGTHTIPRTG
+3516 YKRAEDSHTIPRSG
-3530 YQSISLHQSRSL
+3530 YQSITLHQSRSL

-3578 TPKHYPA
+3578 TAKRYPA
-3585 PAVPVESTARDIARP
+3585 QTLPVESTARDIARP

-3614 TREVRVPQEPRSL
+3614 TREVRVPQELRSL

-3636 PRTDVELVQTAI
+3636 PRGDPDVARTVK
-3648 STERTSRFSPTRE
+3648 RTSRFSPTRE

-3668 PSLQPTM
+3668 PSLQPIIP
-3675 QRSKSSRTVRDIARP
+3675 RSKSARTVRDIARP
-3690 ESPAFAENSRRFSP
+3690 ESPAITDNTRRFSP

-3714 QSLPPPLPPVSS
+3714 QSLPPPLLPVSS
-3726 SHTMRDQ
+3726 AHAVRVQSPSRDAN
-3733 VHTQSSSKET
+3733 ST
-3743 SAPPRK
+3743 SRK
-3749 FSPTREIRVPQQQSA
+3749 FSPTREIRVPPQQSA

-3779 ASTTKSSDKY
+3779 ASTTKSTDKY
-3789 DAGKVLRAS
+3789 DGGKVLRAS
-3798 SLSSADDRSK
+3798 SLSSADDRTK

-3813 CGDLAHSATSLE
+3813 CGELAHSATSLE

-3873 DGEPLDFD
+3873 EGEPLDFD

-3917 DVEDVKWRQETDF
+3917 DVEDVKWRQDTDF

-3954 YEQKLRQEFDGSRE
+3954 YEQKMRQEFDGSRD

-3987 GKIQPDSVLDHMTA
+3987 GKIQPYSAVDHMTA
-4001 SAEPEELAKCQ
+4001 TVEPEELAKCQ

-4032 LNEIYANNTQAST
+4032 LNEIYSNNTLASS
-4045 EDYVITVDADAKRR
+4045 EDYVITVDEDAKRR

-4084 SKKLAKDTTTSKE
+4084 SKKLAKETTISKEYNNCKPTNESTSKE
-4097 HTKGKTTKES
+4097 LTVKS
-4107 TSMETTAKTPRSSS
+4107 ARSSS

-4142 PKPPPIPEQPK
+4142 PKPPPIPEQPQSVK
-4153 SGNLDRKTAEQ
+4153 LDRKTTEH
-4164 RQHAKLATDETEPFK
+4164 REHTKVATEETRPFR
-4179 SHVHYEQLKEDLEN
+4179 SHVHYEQSEKDIESEQH
-4193 YKQCELTPSGKEPK
+4193 KQGEPSPSGKEPK

-4252 TRARKGT
+4252 SRARKGT
-4259 PTPAQ
+4259 PTPALH
-4264 QHHKELSHSL
+4264 HHKELSHSL
-4274 TDLKDIFGERHT
+4274 TDLKEIFGERHT

-4306 SQPMSPVRDCMEV
+4306 SQPMSPVRDCMDV

-4324 YDLGELTPNSSVEQL
+4324 YDLGELTPNSSAEQL
-4339 DAHYRSRSISP
+4339 DVHYRSRSISP

-4369 MTERFESFGEHDD
+4369 MKERFESFGAHDD

-4396 RSDPELKQFNEG
+4396 RSDPELKQFNAV
-4408 SKDALKMETPN
+4408 SKDALKMETTN
-4419 EECGDVQA
+4419 EEYGDVQA
-4427 LAHKFEQRSQSMRVG
+4427 LAHKFEQRSQSMRVR
-4442 TGCGRGRTPYRRV
+4442 TGSGRGRTPYRRV

-4477 LKENKHASAPRH
+4477 LKENKHATAQQR
-4489 LVKTSPER
+4489 LVKAAPER
-4497 SFVVERIRSQYERS
+4497 SFVVEKIRSQYERS
-4511 LSPPTNVFKSSSSPD
+4511 LSPPIDVFKSRSSPD

-4541 IAHKYPSP
+4541 TAHKYPSP
-4549 TQNAYKGNGTAKPI
+4549 TQNAFRGNGSAKPLN
-4563 RKERTSVRI
+4563 RERTSVRI

-4584 SASPPRPPKTR
+4584 SASPPRPPKAQQHT
-4595 QNGRDTSFRRM
+4595 RDTSLRRM
-4606 RHGDIFANQQ
+4606 HRSDIFANQQ

-4631 GAEAN
+4631 GAEAS
-4636 ERKRATSHPRCGGS
+4636 ERKRASSHPRCGGS

-4757 AITTRTP
+4757 AITTRTA

-4895 ARTVISEHASVTN
+4895 ARTVITEQASVTN

>member
-27 NKNQNQQQPEI
+27 QQQQNKNKNQNLQEPEI
-38 QQTHQNR
+38 QQTDQNR
-45 QPNDNKDNQS
+45 QPTNNQDNQS
-55 QGHSRREQ
+55 QGQSRREQ
-63 SNQQQQRQQ
+63 SNQHQQQQPTTSPQ
-72 HPKTPPKS
+72 S

-86 TATQHTPPA
+86 TATQTTPA
-95 DEPRTATSPQQQQPA
+95 ASEDEPRTATSPQQQPP

-117 VDSNVPAAALNQCH
+117 VDSDVPAAALNQCH
-131 NLNSNEPTTRDSHQ
+131 NLNSNEPTTSHQ

-168 LDNTEAATHSDT
+168 LDNKEATHSDI
-180 AYLNSATVVGVER
+180 ARIEEIVGAECDSAVQE
-193 DAVYRST
+193 ST

-207 TYITSSN
+207 SYITS
-214 DVATTARTE
+214 DDDAATTTTAATTA
-223 TVTTSTDLCGIS
+223 TVTASTDLCGIS

-251 TVMPKTQMAK
+251 TAAPKTQMAK
-261 VIVHRIVRETST
+261 VIVHRIVRETTS
-273 EGGDNE
+273 EGGENE
-279 QRRNGD
+279 PRIGD

-290 QVVNVGASMTSG
+290 QVASVGEQLTSG
-302 TTGES
+302 KTGEL
-307 KVEVMNEP
+307 KVEVMDEQ
-315 KIQATS
+315 KTQVTAT
-321 SDGQIEESELHEQL
+321 DGQIEGFAQQKQVQSAAKEVETMSETQ
-335 QSTVKEGN
+335 QP
-343 EVGSK
+343 K
-348 VIVHKIEQEPGEEPK
+348 VIVHKIEQKPVEAQKANHKSDEPK
-363 AELTKVEP
+363 I
-371 KVIVHEIKQVEDDLT
+371 IVHAIQQEEDDLT
-386 VSQES
+386 IKQQTETF
-391 EALTAQTT
+391 AAQTT
-399 DQTSQINANVI
+399 SQMPQSNAGAKVI

-415 QSTDGNAVASRIQ
+415 QTSNNNAGPSQIQRDEADNSRATPANST
-428 DNGAE
+428 
-433 KPTVSPPTNAAC
+433 C
-445 VSPTGMP
+445 VSPKGRP
-452 EQNDDAKVIIHHIQL
+452 EQIDDSKVIIHHIQL

-482 DSPTTQLCRSKRQQL
+482 DSPTSQLYRSKQAHL

-530 ESMAG
+530 ESTAG

-548 SPDSDDNFEILRKPP
+548 SPDSEVSYEVSHKPP
-563 TIPSQEQQDLKQRRA
+563 AIPSQEQQDLKQRRA

-594 PRYLDSIIEENSD
+594 PRYLDSIMEENSD

-612 SDCSENPLMTTQS
+612 SDCSENPLMTTHS
-625 GDDLHDASASKVRK
+625 GDDLHDATASKVRK

-657 KPLGALPKKP
+657 KQLGALPKKP

-681 KLIDNALTPAQECC
+681 KLIDNAITPAQECC

-727 LDTEG
+727 LDAEG

-750 DAREIITRPDSEE
+750 DAREIITRPGSEE
-763 CATTASDS
+763 CAATASDS

-781 TSLSENNETQKFH
+781 TRLSENNETQKIH
-794 ANNNNNESGSV
+794 TNNNNNASGWV
-805 EQITATAAAAA
+805 EQTTPAAAA

-828 NPIEQRIFENL
+828 NPIEHRIFENL

-854 SNGSGEIKTSTTT
+854 SNGSGETKTSTTT
-867 RVSKRTTTT
+867 TSISKRTITTHSE
-876 ISETERSSETTT
+876 SETETETSSETTT
-888 ERCEYLRSSNSSA
+888 ERCEYLRSSSSSGSG

-906 SSLTSSTD
+906 SSLTSSID

-954 IETTETT
+954 IETT

-968 HVSDTRTTC
+968 HVSDTRTSC
-977 ELKNIDNFNS
+977 ELKNIDKFNS
-987 AKNSSLSPPPIP
+987 AKNVSPSPPPIP

-1013 FTGFQTQPIQPPP
+1013 FTGFQTQSAPQPPP
-1026 VPARA
+1026 PIPARA
-1031 TQDTGTLNSASTL
+1031 PQDNTFNSASTF
-1044 TTTTEQK
+1044 TTEQK
-1051 CAQSETTNTLSPNTH
+1051 SPQTQTTNTLSPNTH
-1066 NALTSL
+1066 NALTTL
-1072 SLLARQESAE
+1072 SLLSRQESAE

-1112 LTATS
+1112 LTAIS

-1122 SQQQQQRQHTT
+1122 QQQRQHT
-1133 EWKYGETSESDANS
+1133 EWKYGENSESDVNTRGQQN
-1147 CDLELPNAQ
+1147 DLELPSAE
-1156 QKDASIKKLRLLC
+1156 QKDAAIKKLRLLC

-1189 AQNIGELQAKPP
+1189 AQNIGELQAKAP
-1201 TQVQPEK
+1201 TQTPAEK
-1208 ISPLSQ
+1208 SSALPQ
-1214 GKTGEPNMPYPLPQ
+1214 GTTHATNMPYPLPQ

-1234 LQLSIADE
+1234 LQLSIAADD
-1242 RSAPTTH
+1242 RTPTTL
-1249 SEPKRGAQVSHTPTT
+1249 SEPKRAQASHSATSSHTTTT
-1264 HIVPITQLGDPVGAP
+1264 HNVAITQRSDPVGAS

-1294 PPPVPAPPA
+1294 PPPVPVPPA
-1303 RYSDAPWLGLP
+1303 RYSDAPWLGVP

-1330 QQLTGNNTQSASQ
+1330 QQLTSGTQSSQ
-1343 TGGAQQTT
+1343 QAGAQQT

-1378 KSLNAEMQQE
+1378 KSLNAELQQE

-1427 KAQNQARTAAAAST
+1427 KAQNQARIAAS
-1441 SYVSSGHSQRVYD
+1441 SSHVSSDHSQRVYD

-1461 NEQIAGTF
+1461 NEQIAATF
-1469 ANGEQQQQQHQAN
+1469 ANGEQQRQQIQAN
-1482 QSEQKRLLTLIQ
+1482 QSEQKRLLTLTQ
-1494 QHADAPADAFAV
+1494 KADASADAVAV

-1513 ATSSAHQQTSSLENN
+1513 TTSSAHQQTSSLENN

-1535 AVAAA
+1535 DAAAA

-1546 GAPTFAGKQTTD
+1546 GAPAFAGKQPTASAD

-1564 ANASEST
+1564 ANASAST

-1589 FPTTTTA
+1589 FPTTATT
-1596 STSSVNMQGVES
+1596 STSSANMQGVES
-1608 ELAKMFPSMGSSD
+1608 ELAKMFPTMGSSD

-1626 RKRFSNIESSTTAK
+1626 RKRFSNIESSTTSK
-1640 DGTYCAQLQ
+1640 DGAYCAQLQ

-1673 QVIYDYSNS
+1673 QVVYDYSDS

-1692 SLENASTPS
+1692 SLESASTPS
-1701 LLHFPVREPSKES
+1701 LLQFPVREPSKEY

-1720 GDGVSNRSGNS
+1720 GDGVSSRSGNS

-1740 TTENAKTTTQETKL
+1740 TTENAKTTTQETNV
-1754 ETKEQSNGINMTNFA
+1754 ETKEQTNGINMTNFV
-1769 HPGATST
+1769 HPAATSN
-1776 ATATSTTATPQ
+1776 ATATSTTATTQ
-1787 HNPTDRTFGTAATT
+1787 HNPTDRTFGTT

-1816 QEFGSGTAQPQA
+1816 QEFGSSTARPQA
-1828 SSGGGVSGSAYEE
+1828 SSGGGDSGNAYEE
-1841 FRQRAKAAAFGGET
+1841 FRQRAKAAADGGALGAFGGQT
-1855 PATAPPLGESNSK
+1855 PATAPPLGQGNSK

-1909 LFDLNRTQWNFKDHF
+1909 LFDLNRSQWNFKDHF
-1924 DELKQQRHEHMQE
+1924 DELKQQRHQHMQE

-1959 PNTANAT
+1959 QNTTSAPT
-1966 PAGRTY
+1966 AGRTY
-1972 EIPIQIEQNNGN
+1972 EIPIQIEQNNGA
-1984 YSNGYARKADR
+1984 YDSAHSNGFARKSDR
-1995 SSAPRELTQPRSY
+1995 SSAPRELTQPRAY
-2008 NIPIVLE
+2008 NIPIVME
-2015 NGDAPA
+2015 NGDAP
-2021 VPPPPTAD
+2021 VPPPPPAD

-2049 NDTRRTQTQSQ
+2049 ENTRRAQPQTP

-2134 YNARRTQAPMLQ
+2134 YNARRSHAPMLQ
-2146 PVSQQQRP
+2146 PVAQQQRP

-2159 YSVLERNP
+2159 YSVLERDP

-2179 VSPAPVSPNPQAAA
+2179 VSPAPVSPAPQAT

-2236 RLQNERRRLMDE
+2236 RLQNERRRLMEE
-2248 LNTPTTPT
+2248 LNTPPAAT

-2301 RLHKII
+2301 RLQKII

-2320 PPVPPHPKTDISDE
+2320 PPVPPQPKTDISDE

-2356 GAESQPVKA
+2356 GAESQPARA

-2377 VKVIEGKSETDLR
+2377 VKVIEGKSEADLR

-2447 ARQPEIV
+2447 ARPEIV
-2454 TNISQRVAP
+2454 TNTSQRVAP
-2463 PVSVQQQQQH
+2463 PPVSVQQHQQPR
-2473 QNTQQQQGHSRTT
+2473 QQPQQGHSRPV
-2486 SGGETAVTR
+2486 SGGETVVTR
-2495 RSHISTAT
+2495 RSHISTA
-2503 SSSRSSY
+2503 SSSTRSSY
-2510 ETHAKL
+2510 ETHTKL
-2516 QQRSIL
+2516 QQSSI
-2522 SGGDVGAFGG
+2522 SSTGGAAGGAMGG
-2532 IVSGGHQQ
+2532 ANHQ
-2540 QQPHSQLRH
+2540 QQPHSHLKH
-2549 HNHHQPHQQHQHHH
+2549 HNHQQQHQHHH
-2563 HHHQHSHSHSH
+2563 HHQHSHSH

-2615 NELKLAKG
+2615 SELKLAKG
-2623 FLYANEPATKGSM
+2623 FLYAN
-2636 FVPKFKATAPSGSG
+2636 
-2650 IWTPGTQTPNTSFTN
+2650 
-2665 LNDIHPKV
+2665 
-2673 STPTPP
+2673 
-2679 PPPLPAQG
+2679 
-2687 AGQPVWTPQPSPSS
+2687 
-2701 GRKEFRP
+2701 
-2708 VRFESPTLPR
+2708 
-2718 RYVLPQSNDA
+2718 
-2728 GTPQVPP
+2728 
-2735 PWRQSTTTTDGDSS
+2735 
-2749 YAAPSPRSAYSYTN
+2749 
-2763 LSTPTTTIG
+2763 
-2772 SAGST
+2772 
-2777 NYCDSIP
+2777 
-2784 SESSLLNHV
+2784 
-2793 GTGPSQSVAD
+2793 
-2803 KIKTFE
+2803 
-2809 RSASTSA
+2809 
-2816 LYSPAARRRHDTA
+2816 
-2829 QPFYKPNEVIFK
+2829 
-2841 VKHEYMSEPETEHDH
+2841 
-2856 PRKMAQLG
+2856 
-2864 RRQVDGIGPVTNDG
+2864 
-2878 MPIILRS
+2878 
-2885 EVKEPHQ
+2885 
-2892 HEWYKRLYQT
+2892 
-2902 IHKQKSGDDYV
+2902 
-2913 IRYKCQRARP
+2913 ARP
-2923 QLKSTGYQSEP
+2923 QLKATGYQSEP

-2982 NPIKSESNT
+2982 NPIKSEQNQ

-3013 RKEHLEQTK
+3013 RKEWWDEVMDIFNGWLREHRVIPRIFIEFADDANHLEQTK

-3093 EYLDYT
+3093 EIFDYT

-3113 ATASGNNNLKTSQ
+3113 APACDNTASNQLKSSQ
-3126 VTHQQEPPQQFR
+3126 VTHQQATPPQLT
-3138 HSKVHHQAK
+3138 HIKVHHQAK
-3147 MFAPSFI
+3147 MFTPSFI
-3154 PLGGKRATSASG
+3154 PLGGKRASSSGG

-3177 SCQKVTAKSSPARP
+3177 SCQKATAKTSPARP
-3191 PKPTPNIPKRHEQ
+3191 PKPTPVIPKRHEQ

-3237 KSAGAVSTLLAS
+3237 KSAGAVSTLLAA
-3249 TKSGA
+3249 TKSSTE
-3254 DTPAPP
+3254 TPAAP

-3267 DDTNVPDGMRIKRV
+3267 DVTNGPDGVKLKRV
-3281 QQHTRFHS
+3281 QQHMRFRS

-3294 SQTRVAT
+3294 SQSRVTT

-3368 VAHLRSKSMPRLRE
+3368 VAHLRSKSLPRLRE
-3382 EVKKAEQSSVSTTVR
+3382 EVKKTENSSVSTTVR

-3421 KSPRPKNVSTIS
+3421 KSPRPKTIS
-3433 LTRTDS
+3433 TVSLARTDS
-3439 TFSIDSTTPKNVSR
+3439 TFSIESTTPKNVSR
-3453 TNLVVSKRV
+3453 TNLVVTKRV
-3462 AAPKSKTES
+3462 APPKSKPES
-3471 KTIKAK
+3471 KPVKTKS
-3477 PVTQQNGKRISA
+3477 VTQQNGKRVPASA
-3489 STKGNTIPKALKTR
+3489 KGNTIPKAVKTR
-3503 SSLKTQTSPTVIS
+3503 SSLKTQTSPTATT
-3516 YKRAEGTHTIPRTG
+3516 YKRAEDSHTIPRSG
-3530 YQSISLHQSRSL
+3530 YQSITLHQSRSL

-3578 TPKHYPA
+3578 TAKRYPA
-3585 PAVPVESTARDIARP
+3585 QTLPVESTARDIARP

-3614 TREVRVPQEPRSL
+3614 TREVRVPQELRSL

-3636 PRTDVELVQTAI
+3636 PRGDPDVARTVK
-3648 STERTSRFSPTRE
+3648 RTSRFSPTRE

-3668 PSLQPTM
+3668 PSLQPIIP
-3675 QRSKSSRTVRDIARP
+3675 RSKSARTVRDIARP
-3690 ESPAFAENSRRFSP
+3690 ESPAITDNTRRFSP

-3714 QSLPPPLPPVSS
+3714 QSLPPPLLPVSS
-3726 SHTMRDQ
+3726 AHAVRVQSPSRDAN
-3733 VHTQSSSKET
+3733 ST
-3743 SAPPRK
+3743 SRK
-3749 FSPTREIRVPQQQSA
+3749 FSPTREIRVPPQQSA

-3779 ASTTKSSDKY
+3779 ASTTKSTDKY
-3789 DAGKVLRAS
+3789 DGGKVLRAS
-3798 SLSSADDRSK
+3798 SLSSADDRTK

-3813 CGDLAHSATSLE
+3813 CGELAHSATSLE

-3873 DGEPLDFD
+3873 EGEPLDFD

-3917 DVEDVKWRQETDF
+3917 DVEDVKWRQDTDF

-3954 YEQKLRQEFDGSRE
+3954 YEQKMRQEFDGSRD

-3987 GKIQPDSVLDHMTA
+3987 GKIQPYSAVDHMTA
-4001 SAEPEELAKCQ
+4001 TVEPEELAKCQ

-4032 LNEIYANNTQAST
+4032 LNEIYSNNTLASS
-4045 EDYVITVDADAKRR
+4045 EDYVITVDEDAKRR

-4084 SKKLAKDTTTSKE
+4084 SKKLAKETTISKEYNNCKPTNESTSKE
-4097 HTKGKTTKES
+4097 LTVKS
-4107 TSMETTAKTPRSSS
+4107 ARSSS

-4142 PKPPPIPEQPK
+4142 PKPPPIPEQPQSVK
-4153 SGNLDRKTAEQ
+4153 LDRKTTEH
-4164 RQHAKLATDETEPFK
+4164 REHTKVATEETRPFR
-4179 SHVHYEQLKEDLEN
+4179 SHVHYEQSEKDIESEQH
-4193 YKQCELTPSGKEPK
+4193 KQGEPSPSGKEPK

-4252 TRARKGT
+4252 SRARKGT
-4259 PTPAQ
+4259 PTPALH
-4264 QHHKELSHSL
+4264 HHKELSHSL
-4274 TDLKDIFGERHT
+4274 TDLKEIFGERHT

-4306 SQPMSPVRDCMEV
+4306 SQPMSPVRDCMDV

-4324 YDLGELTPNSSVEQL
+4324 YDLGELTPNSSAEQL
-4339 DAHYRSRSISP
+4339 DVHYRSRSISP

-4369 MTERFESFGEHDD
+4369 MKERFESFGAHDD

-4396 RSDPELKQFNEG
+4396 RSDPELKQFNAV
-4408 SKDALKMETPN
+4408 SKDALKMETTN
-4419 EECGDVQA
+4419 EEYGDVQA
-4427 LAHKFEQRSQSMRVG
+4427 LAHKFEQRSQSMRVR
-4442 TGCGRGRTPYRRV
+4442 TGSGRGRTPYRRV

-4477 LKENKHASAPRH
+4477 LKENKHATAQQR
-4489 LVKTSPER
+4489 LVKAAPER
-4497 SFVVERIRSQYERS
+4497 SFVVEKIRSQYERS
-4511 LSPPTNVFKSSSSPD
+4511 LSPPIDVFKSRSSPD

-4541 IAHKYPSP
+4541 TAHKYPSP
-4549 TQNAYKGNGTAKPI
+4549 TQNAFRGNGSAKPLN
-4563 RKERTSVRI
+4563 RERTSVRI

-4584 SASPPRPPKTR
+4584 SASPPRPPKAQQHT
-4595 QNGRDTSFRRM
+4595 RDTSLRRM
-4606 RHGDIFANQQ
+4606 HRSDIFANQQ

-4631 GAEAN
+4631 GAEAS
-4636 ERKRATSHPRCGGS
+4636 ERKRASSHPRCGGS

-4757 AITTRTP
+4757 AITTRTA

-4895 ARTVISEHASVTN
+4895 ARTVITEQASVTN

>member
-2623 FLYANEPATKGSM
+2623 FLYANA
-2636 FVPKFKATAPSGSG
+2636 
-2650 IWTPGTQTPNTSFTN
+2650 
-2665 LNDIHPKV
+2665 
-2673 STPTPP
+2673 
-2679 PPPLPAQG
+2679 
-2687 AGQPVWTPQPSPSS
+2687 
-2701 GRKEFRP
+2701 
-2708 VRFESPTLPR
+2708 
-2718 RYVLPQSNDA
+2718 
-2728 GTPQVPP
+2728 
-2735 PWRQSTTTTDGDSS
+2735 
-2749 YAAPSPRSAYSYTN
+2749 
-2763 LSTPTTTIG
+2763 
-2772 SAGST
+2772 
-2777 NYCDSIP
+2777 
-2784 SESSLLNHV
+2784 
-2793 GTGPSQSVAD
+2793 
-2803 KIKTFE
+2803 FE

-3013 RKEHLEQTK
+3013 RKEWWDEVMDIFNGHLEQTK

-3093 EYLDYT
+3093 DD
-3099 QISPTLTRI
+3099 
-3108 RVIST
+3108 
-3113 ATASGNNNLKTSQ
+3113 GND
-3126 VTHQQEPPQQFR
+3126 PP
-3138 HSKVHHQAK
+3138 V
-3147 MFAPSFI
+3147 
-3154 PLGGKRATSASG
+3154 
-3166 ASPPQPPNRKS
+3166 
-3177 SCQKVTAKSSPARP
+3177 P
-3191 PKPTPNIPKRHEQ
+3191 PKP
-3204 CFQSPEETVLGAN
+3204 
-3217 KYATITL
+3217 
-3224 RKHGRVNGAICRS
+3224 
-3237 KSAGAVSTLLAS
+3237 
-3249 TKSGA
+3249 SG
-3254 DTPAPP
+3254 
-3260 RALSICR
+3260 
-3267 DDTNVPDGMRIKRV
+3267 
-3281 QQHTRFHS
+3281 
-3289 ISPTR
+3289 
-3294 SQTRVAT
+3294 
-3301 LRQSSRS
+3301 
-3308 PVAFGRSISKERT
+3308 
-3321 FAEEKKRLENTLPTA
+3321 
-3336 LTNFEA
+3336 
-3342 STNILR
+3342 
-3348 DPSLKSPQEVK
+3348 
-3359 QAVRSYATC
+3359 
-3368 VAHLRSKSMPRLRE
+3368 
-3382 EVKKAEQSSVSTTVR
+3382 
-3397 HSMCFPQAK
+3397 
-3406 IFDCAKA
+3406 
-3413 MRKSLTRS
+3413 
-3421 KSPRPKNVSTIS
+3421 
-3433 LTRTDS
+3433 
-3439 TFSIDSTTPKNVSR
+3439 
-3453 TNLVVSKRV
+3453 
-3462 AAPKSKTES
+3462 
-3471 KTIKAK
+3471 
-3477 PVTQQNGKRISA
+3477 
-3489 STKGNTIPKALKTR
+3489 
-3503 SSLKTQTSPTVIS
+3503 
-3516 YKRAEGTHTIPRTG
+3516 
-3530 YQSISLHQSRSL
+3530 
-3542 SPKRYYHLEEYNARL
+3542 
-3557 DDYDVVD
+3557 
-3564 RSYVDDLLWQYERS
+3564 
-3578 TPKHYPA
+3578 
-3585 PAVPVESTARDIARP
+3585 
-3600 ESPTPSLKHRKFSP
+3600 
-3614 TREVRVPQEPRSL
+3614 
-3627 QVSYSKTES
+3627 
-3636 PRTDVELVQTAI
+3636 
-3648 STERTSRFSPTRE
+3648 
-3661 VRMPNLP
+3661 
-3668 PSLQPTM
+3668 
-3675 QRSKSSRTVRDIARP
+3675 
-3690 ESPAFAENSRRFSP
+3690 
-3704 TREVRVPQPP
+3704 
-3714 QSLPPPLPPVSS
+3714 
-3726 SHTMRDQ
+3726 
-3733 VHTQSSSKET
+3733 
-3743 SAPPRK
+3743 
-3749 FSPTREIRVPQQQSA
+3749 
-3764 RSVRSPSRRRIDTYR
+3764 YR
-3779 ASTTKSSDKY
+3779 A
-3789 DAGKVLRAS
+3789 
-3798 SLSSADDRSK
+3798 
-3808 RGLYL
+3808 
-3813 CGDLAHSATSLE
+3813 
-3825 HYERHSPTCRYR
+3825 
-3837 NNSERFTELNR
+3837 
-3848 FYSTLERVGQLE
+3848 
-3860 RATSLSSFKPIRR
+3860 
-3873 DGEPLDFD
+3873 
-3881 EWRKIRHHERAEK
+3881 
-3894 ELNYLVGKLK
+3894 
-3904 HEQRTKDFVFRPK
+3904 
-3917 DVEDVKWRQETDF
+3917 
-3930 GLHSKD
+3930 
-3936 KSVEDLRYSFEQK
+3936 
-3949 NIFAD
+3949 
-3954 YEQKLRQEFDGSRE
+3954 
-3968 IVRPYWRRNTVADL
+3968 
-3982 ASSLE
+3982 
-3987 GKIQPDSVLDHMTA
+3987 
-4001 SAEPEELAKCQ
+4001 
-4012 LSSRLVST
+4012 
-4020 LSKDQILKITQQ
+4020 
-4032 LNEIYANNTQAST
+4032 
-4045 EDYVITVDADAKRR
+4045 
-4059 AALPGALKVRCNST
+4059 
-4073 LTKEELLKPTI
+4073 
-4084 SKKLAKDTTTSKE
+4084 
-4097 HTKGKTTKES
+4097 
-4107 TSMETTAKTPRSSS
+4107 
-4121 PVYLARETRGA
+4121 
-4132 VAAKNAEVFM
+4132 
-4142 PKPPPIPEQPK
+4142 
-4153 SGNLDRKTAEQ
+4153 
-4164 RQHAKLATDETEPFK
+4164 
-4179 SHVHYEQLKEDLEN
+4179 
-4193 YKQCELTPSGKEPK
+4193 
-4207 EKITQK
+4207 
-4213 IQYFEERQY
+4213 
-4222 DEPPKTIYHAREDSS
+4222 
-4237 PDEAEVMKVIEENMK
+4237 
-4252 TRARKGT
+4252 
-4259 PTPAQ
+4259 
-4264 QHHKELSHSL
+4264 
-4274 TDLKDIFGERHT
+4274 
-4286 ARVNFHMHS
+4286 
-4295 PPERPPDVGSV
+4295 
-4306 SQPMSPVRDCMEV
+4306 
-4319 TEDAW
+4319 
-4324 YDLGELTPNSSVEQL
+4324 
-4339 DAHYRSRSISP
+4339 
-4350 VSQASSSYLCR
+4350 
-4361 VHTGDVRK
+4361 
-4369 MTERFESFGEHDD
+4369 
-4382 SRCHFFGV
+4382 
-4390 STLRKV
+4390 
-4396 RSDPELKQFNEG
+4396 
-4408 SKDALKMETPN
+4408 
-4419 EECGDVQA
+4419 
-4427 LAHKFEQRSQSMRVG
+4427 
-4442 TGCGRGRTPYRRV
+4442 
-4455 ISPIGVRDRLMPHID
+4455 
-4470 IISKTAA
+4470 
-4477 LKENKHASAPRH
+4477 
-4489 LVKTSPER
+4489 
-4497 SFVVERIRSQYERS
+4497 
-4511 LSPPTNVFKSSSSPD
+4511 
-4526 IPQAAAISPHLSADW
+4526 
-4541 IAHKYPSP
+4541 
-4549 TQNAYKGNGTAKPI
+4549 
-4563 RKERTSVRI
+4563 
-4572 AKILR
+4572 
-4577 RLPPRSS
+4577 
-4584 SASPPRPPKTR
+4584 
-4595 QNGRDTSFRRM
+4595 
-4606 RHGDIFANQQ
+4606 
-4616 FDPKKHQPKARYVPD
+4616 
-4631 GAEAN
+4631 
-4636 ERKRATSHPRCGGS
+4636 
-4650 CEILKSAMAVSFQES
+4650 ES

>member
-27 NKNQNQQQPEI
+27 QENKNQNSQQPEI
-38 QQTHQNR
+38 RQTDQNR
-45 QPNDNKDNQS
+45 QPTNNQDNQS
-55 QGHSRREQ
+55 QGQSRREQ
-63 SNQQQQRQQ
+63 SNQQQQQKQ
-72 HPKTPPKS
+72 PTTPPQS

-86 TATQHTPPA
+86 TATQTTPVA
-95 DEPRTATSPQQQQPA
+95 SEDEPRAATSPQQQPS

-117 VDSNVPAAALNQCH
+117 VDSDAPAVALNQCH
-131 NLNSNEPTTRDSHQ
+131 NLNSNEPTSSHQ
-145 TFTTAVEREECNRV
+145 TFTTAVECEECNRV
-159 EDADAQLSK
+159 EDADAQLSN
-168 LDNTEAATHSDT
+168 LDNKEATHIDI
-180 AYLNSATVVGVER
+180 ARIEGIVGAECDSAVQK
-193 DAVYRST
+193 ST

-207 TYITSSN
+207 AYITS
-214 DVATTARTE
+214 DDDAATTA
-223 TVTTSTDLCGIS
+223 TTATMTASTDLCGMS

-251 TVMPKTQMAK
+251 TAAPKTQMAK
-261 VIVHRIVRETST
+261 VIVHRIVRETTS
-273 EGGDNE
+273 EGGENE
-279 QRRNGD
+279 QHIGD

-290 QVVNVGASMTSG
+290 QVASVSEKLTSEK
-302 TTGES
+302 TDEL
-307 KVEVMNEP
+307 KVEVTDEQ
-315 KIQATS
+315 KAQVTAT
-321 SDGQIEESELHEQL
+321 DGQIEGFAQQKQA
-335 QSTVKEGN
+335 QSTAKEV
-343 EVGSK
+343 EKMMETQQPK
-348 VIVHKIEQEPGEEPK
+348 VIVHKIEQKQGERKK
-363 AELTKVEP
+363 ADQPDSEP
-371 KVIVHEIKQVEDDLT
+371 KVILHAIQQEEDELT
-386 VSQES
+386 VKQQLET
-391 EALTAQTT
+391 LDAQTT
-399 DQTSQINANVI
+399 SQTPQSNAGAKVI

-415 QSTDGNAVASRIQ
+415 QPPNDNAGVSQLQQDEAGNSREAVTKS
-428 DNGAE
+428 
-433 KPTVSPPTNAAC
+433 AC
-445 VSPTGMP
+445 VSHKGRP
-452 EQNDDAKVIIHHIQL
+452 EQNDDSKVIIHHIQL

-482 DSPTTQLCRSKRQQL
+482 DSPTSQLYRSKKAQL

-530 ESMAG
+530 ESTAG
-535 ACALDYAQAVRTL
+535 ACALDYVQAVRTL
-548 SPDSDDNFEILRKPP
+548 SPDSEDSHDISRKPP
-563 TIPSQEQQDLKQRRA
+563 AIPSQEQQDLKQRRA

-594 PRYLDSIIEENSD
+594 PRYLDSIMEENSD

-612 SDCSENPLMTTQS
+612 SDCSDNPLMTTHS

-657 KPLGALPKKP
+657 KQLGALPKKS
-667 LPIREEPVAMVVAA
+667 LPIREEPVAMVVAT
-681 KLIDNALTPAQECC
+681 KLIDNAITPAQECC

-727 LDTEG
+727 LDAEG

-750 DAREIITRPDSEE
+750 DAREIITRPGSEE
-763 CATTASDS
+763 CAATASDS

-781 TSLSENNETQKFH
+781 TKLSENNETQKIH
-794 ANNNNNESGSV
+794 TNNNNSASGWV
-805 EQITATAAAAA
+805 EQAAPAAAA

-828 NPIEQRIFENL
+828 NPIEHRIFENL
-839 KSLQLLAE
+839 KSLQMLAE
-847 PSGERTL
+847 PSAERIL
-854 SNGSGEIKTSTTT
+854 SNSNGSGETKASTTKTSI
-867 RVSKRTTTT
+867 SKRTITTHSE
-876 ISETERSSETTT
+876 SETETETSSETIT
-888 ERCEYLRSSNSSA
+888 ERCEYLRSSSSSG

-906 SSLTSSTD
+906 SSLTSSLD

-933 VLLENIELEMNSV
+933 VLLKNIELEMNSV

-954 IETTETT
+954 IETTPTM
-961 ATTCGNQ
+961 CGNQ
-968 HVSDTRTTC
+968 HVSDSRTSC
-977 ELKNIDNFNS
+977 ELKNIDKFNVS
-987 AKNSSLSPPPIP
+987 PSPPPIP
-999 PPPTSASASDFHSD
+999 PPPTSASAIDFHSD
-1013 FTGFQTQPIQPPP
+1013 FTGFQTQSAPQPPP
-1026 VPARA
+1026 PIPARA
-1031 TQDTGTLNSASTL
+1031 PQDNTFNSTTTL
-1044 TTTTEQK
+1044 TTEQK
-1051 CAQSETTNTLSPNTH
+1051 SPQTQTTNTLFPNTH
-1066 NALTSL
+1066 NALTTL
-1072 SLLARQESAE
+1072 SLLSRQESAE

-1112 LTATS
+1112 LTAIS

-1122 SQQQQQRQHTT
+1122 QQQRQYT
-1133 EWKYGETSESDANS
+1133 EWKYEGNSDSDANARGQQN
-1147 CDLELPNAQ
+1147 DLELPSAQ
-1156 QKDASIKKLRLLC
+1156 QKDAAIKKLRLLC

-1189 AQNIGELQAKPP
+1189 AQNIGELQAKAP
-1201 TQVQPEK
+1201 TQTPAVEK
-1208 ISPLSQ
+1208 SSALPQ
-1214 GKTGEPNMPYPLPQ
+1214 GTTHATNMPYPLPQ

-1234 LQLSIADE
+1234 LQLSIAADE
-1242 RSAPTTH
+1242 RTPTTPG
-1249 SEPKRGAQVSHTPTT
+1249 EPKRAQASHSATSSHTTTT
-1264 HIVPITQLGDPVGAP
+1264 HNVAITQRSDPVGAS

-1294 PPPVPAPPA
+1294 LPPVSVPPA
-1303 RYSDAPWLGLP
+1303 RYSDAPWLGVP

-1330 QQLTGNNTQSASQ
+1330 QA
-1343 TGGAQQTT
+1343 GAQQT

-1378 KSLNAEMQQE
+1378 KSLNAELQQE

-1427 KAQNQARTAAAAST
+1427 KAQNQARIAAAS
-1441 SYVSSGHSQRVYD
+1441 SSHVSSDHSQRFYD

-1469 ANGEQQQQQHQAN
+1469 ANGEQQRQQIQAN

-1494 QHADAPADAFAV
+1494 NTDAPADAVAV

-1513 ATSSAHQQTSSLENN
+1513 TTSSAHQQTSSLENN
-1528 SRQTSAA
+1528 SRRTSATDA
-1535 AVAAA
+1535 AAA

-1546 GAPTFAGKQTTD
+1546 GVTAFAGKQPTASAD

-1578 LYAANN
+1578 FYAANN

-1589 FPTTTTA
+1589 FPTTTKTT

-1626 RKRFSNIESSTTAK
+1626 RKRFSNIESSTASK
-1640 DGTYCAQLQ
+1640 DGAYCAQLQ

-1673 QVIYDYSNS
+1673 QVVYDYSDS

-1692 SLENASTPS
+1692 SLESASTPS
-1701 LLHFPVREPSKES
+1701 LLQFPVREPAKEY

-1720 GDGVSNRSGNS
+1720 GDGVSSRSGNS

-1740 TTENAKTTTQETKL
+1740 TTESAKTNV
-1754 ETKEQSNGINMTNFA
+1754 ETKEQTNGINMTNFV
-1769 HPGATST
+1769 HPAATSN
-1776 ATATSTTATPQ
+1776 ATTISTTTTTR
-1787 HNPTDRTFGTAATT
+1787 HNPTDRTFGTTAT
-1801 ATTETTIKEEHIKNS
+1801 TTETTIKEEHIKNS
-1816 QEFGSGTAQPQA
+1816 QEFGSSTARPQA
-1828 SSGGGVSGSAYEE
+1828 SSGGGDSGNAYEE
-1841 FRQRAKAAAFGGET
+1841 FRQRAKAAADGGALGAFSGQT
-1855 PATAPPLGESNSK
+1855 PATAPPLGQGNSK

-1883 DALSQQ
+1883 ETLSQQ

-1909 LFDLNRTQWNFKDHF
+1909 LFDLNRSQWNFKDHF
-1924 DELKQQRHEHMQE
+1924 DELKQQRHQHMQE

-1959 PNTANAT
+1959 QNITTTKAPS
-1966 PAGRTY
+1966 AGRTY
-1972 EIPIQIEQNNGN
+1972 EIPIEIETNGAYNNAHAN
-1984 YSNGYARKADR
+1984 DFARKSDR
-1995 SSAPRELTQPRSY
+1995 SSAPREITQPRAY
-2008 NIPIVLE
+2008 NIPIVME
-2015 NGDAPA
+2015 NGDAPM
-2021 VPPPPTAD
+2021 PPPPPAD

-2049 NDTRRTQTQSQ
+2049 ENTRRAQP

-2134 YNARRTQAPMLQ
+2134 YNARRLHAPMLQ
-2146 PVSQQQRP
+2146 PVAQQQRP

-2159 YSVLERNP
+2159 YSVLERDP

-2179 VSPAPVSPNPQAAA
+2179 VSPAPVSPKSHAA
-2193 AQEPLYSPHAPE
+2193 AQEPLYSTHAPE

-2214 EIQEQQLKYI
+2214 EIQEKQLKYI

-2248 LNTPTTPT
+2248 LNTPPAPT

-2301 RLHKII
+2301 RLQKII

-2377 VKVIEGKSETDLR
+2377 VKVIEGKSEADLR
-2390 QLPRHLREFARFS
+2390 ELPRHLREFARFS

-2447 ARQPEIV
+2447 ARPEIV
-2454 TNISQRVAP
+2454 TNTSQRVAP
-2463 PVSVQQQQQH
+2463 PPVSVQKQPQPRQQP
-2473 QNTQQQQGHSRTT
+2473 QQGHSRPT
-2486 SGGETAVTR
+2486 SGGETV
-2495 RSHISTAT
+2495 
-2503 SSSRSSY
+2503 
-2510 ETHAKL
+2510 
-2516 QQRSIL
+2516 
-2522 SGGDVGAFGG
+2522 
-2532 IVSGGHQQ
+2532 
-2540 QQPHSQLRH
+2540 
-2549 HNHHQPHQQHQHHH
+2549 
-2563 HHHQHSHSHSH
+2563 
-2574 KASSS
+2574 
-2579 SSRPPAPHVRTCK
+2579 
-2592 KTRFLLEP
+2592 
-2600 NRRSWSESDLLKEID
+2600 
-2615 NELKLAKG
+2615 
-2623 FLYANEPATKGSM
+2623 
-2636 FVPKFKATAPSGSG
+2636 
-2650 IWTPGTQTPNTSFTN
+2650 
-2665 LNDIHPKV
+2665 
-2673 STPTPP
+2673 
-2679 PPPLPAQG
+2679 
-2687 AGQPVWTPQPSPSS
+2687 
-2701 GRKEFRP
+2701 
-2708 VRFESPTLPR
+2708 
-2718 RYVLPQSNDA
+2718 
-2728 GTPQVPP
+2728 
-2735 PWRQSTTTTDGDSS
+2735 
-2749 YAAPSPRSAYSYTN
+2749 
-2763 LSTPTTTIG
+2763 
-2772 SAGST
+2772 
-2777 NYCDSIP
+2777 
-2784 SESSLLNHV
+2784 
-2793 GTGPSQSVAD
+2793 
-2803 KIKTFE
+2803 
-2809 RSASTSA
+2809 
-2816 LYSPAARRRHDTA
+2816 
-2829 QPFYKPNEVIFK
+2829 FK

-2856 PRKMAQLG
+2856 PRKMAELG

-2923 QLKSTGYQSEP
+2923 QLKTTGYQSEP

-2982 NPIKSESNT
+2982 NPIKSEQNQ

-3013 RKEHLEQTK
+3013 RKEWWDEVMDIFNGHLEQTK

-3093 EYLDYT
+3093 DD
-3099 QISPTLTRI
+3099 
-3108 RVIST
+3108 
-3113 ATASGNNNLKTSQ
+3113 GND
-3126 VTHQQEPPQQFR
+3126 PP
-3138 HSKVHHQAK
+3138 V
-3147 MFAPSFI
+3147 
-3154 PLGGKRATSASG
+3154 
-3166 ASPPQPPNRKS
+3166 
-3177 SCQKVTAKSSPARP
+3177 P
-3191 PKPTPNIPKRHEQ
+3191 PKP
-3204 CFQSPEETVLGAN
+3204 
-3217 KYATITL
+3217 
-3224 RKHGRVNGAICRS
+3224 
-3237 KSAGAVSTLLAS
+3237 
-3249 TKSGA
+3249 SG
-3254 DTPAPP
+3254 
-3260 RALSICR
+3260 
-3267 DDTNVPDGMRIKRV
+3267 
-3281 QQHTRFHS
+3281 
-3289 ISPTR
+3289 
-3294 SQTRVAT
+3294 
-3301 LRQSSRS
+3301 
-3308 PVAFGRSISKERT
+3308 
-3321 FAEEKKRLENTLPTA
+3321 
-3336 LTNFEA
+3336 
-3342 STNILR
+3342 
-3348 DPSLKSPQEVK
+3348 
-3359 QAVRSYATC
+3359 
-3368 VAHLRSKSMPRLRE
+3368 
-3382 EVKKAEQSSVSTTVR
+3382 
-3397 HSMCFPQAK
+3397 
-3406 IFDCAKA
+3406 
-3413 MRKSLTRS
+3413 
-3421 KSPRPKNVSTIS
+3421 
-3433 LTRTDS
+3433 
-3439 TFSIDSTTPKNVSR
+3439 
-3453 TNLVVSKRV
+3453 
-3462 AAPKSKTES
+3462 
-3471 KTIKAK
+3471 
-3477 PVTQQNGKRISA
+3477 
-3489 STKGNTIPKALKTR
+3489 
-3503 SSLKTQTSPTVIS
+3503 
-3516 YKRAEGTHTIPRTG
+3516 
-3530 YQSISLHQSRSL
+3530 
-3542 SPKRYYHLEEYNARL
+3542 
-3557 DDYDVVD
+3557 
-3564 RSYVDDLLWQYERS
+3564 
-3578 TPKHYPA
+3578 
-3585 PAVPVESTARDIARP
+3585 
-3600 ESPTPSLKHRKFSP
+3600 
-3614 TREVRVPQEPRSL
+3614 
-3627 QVSYSKTES
+3627 
-3636 PRTDVELVQTAI
+3636 
-3648 STERTSRFSPTRE
+3648 
-3661 VRMPNLP
+3661 
-3668 PSLQPTM
+3668 
-3675 QRSKSSRTVRDIARP
+3675 
-3690 ESPAFAENSRRFSP
+3690 
-3704 TREVRVPQPP
+3704 
-3714 QSLPPPLPPVSS
+3714 
-3726 SHTMRDQ
+3726 
-3733 VHTQSSSKET
+3733 
-3743 SAPPRK
+3743 
-3749 FSPTREIRVPQQQSA
+3749 
-3764 RSVRSPSRRRIDTYR
+3764 YR
-3779 ASTTKSSDKY
+3779 A
-3789 DAGKVLRAS
+3789 
-3798 SLSSADDRSK
+3798 
-3808 RGLYL
+3808 
-3813 CGDLAHSATSLE
+3813 
-3825 HYERHSPTCRYR
+3825 
-3837 NNSERFTELNR
+3837 
-3848 FYSTLERVGQLE
+3848 
-3860 RATSLSSFKPIRR
+3860 
-3873 DGEPLDFD
+3873 
-3881 EWRKIRHHERAEK
+3881 
-3894 ELNYLVGKLK
+3894 
-3904 HEQRTKDFVFRPK
+3904 
-3917 DVEDVKWRQETDF
+3917 
-3930 GLHSKD
+3930 
-3936 KSVEDLRYSFEQK
+3936 
-3949 NIFAD
+3949 
-3954 YEQKLRQEFDGSRE
+3954 
-3968 IVRPYWRRNTVADL
+3968 
-3982 ASSLE
+3982 
-3987 GKIQPDSVLDHMTA
+3987 
-4001 SAEPEELAKCQ
+4001 
-4012 LSSRLVST
+4012 
-4020 LSKDQILKITQQ
+4020 
-4032 LNEIYANNTQAST
+4032 
-4045 EDYVITVDADAKRR
+4045 
-4059 AALPGALKVRCNST
+4059 
-4073 LTKEELLKPTI
+4073 
-4084 SKKLAKDTTTSKE
+4084 
-4097 HTKGKTTKES
+4097 
-4107 TSMETTAKTPRSSS
+4107 
-4121 PVYLARETRGA
+4121 
-4132 VAAKNAEVFM
+4132 
-4142 PKPPPIPEQPK
+4142 
-4153 SGNLDRKTAEQ
+4153 
-4164 RQHAKLATDETEPFK
+4164 
-4179 SHVHYEQLKEDLEN
+4179 
-4193 YKQCELTPSGKEPK
+4193 
-4207 EKITQK
+4207 
-4213 IQYFEERQY
+4213 
-4222 DEPPKTIYHAREDSS
+4222 
-4237 PDEAEVMKVIEENMK
+4237 
-4252 TRARKGT
+4252 
-4259 PTPAQ
+4259 
-4264 QHHKELSHSL
+4264 
-4274 TDLKDIFGERHT
+4274 
-4286 ARVNFHMHS
+4286 
-4295 PPERPPDVGSV
+4295 
-4306 SQPMSPVRDCMEV
+4306 
-4319 TEDAW
+4319 
-4324 YDLGELTPNSSVEQL
+4324 
-4339 DAHYRSRSISP
+4339 
-4350 VSQASSSYLCR
+4350 
-4361 VHTGDVRK
+4361 
-4369 MTERFESFGEHDD
+4369 
-4382 SRCHFFGV
+4382 
-4390 STLRKV
+4390 
-4396 RSDPELKQFNEG
+4396 
-4408 SKDALKMETPN
+4408 
-4419 EECGDVQA
+4419 
-4427 LAHKFEQRSQSMRVG
+4427 
-4442 TGCGRGRTPYRRV
+4442 
-4455 ISPIGVRDRLMPHID
+4455 
-4470 IISKTAA
+4470 
-4477 LKENKHASAPRH
+4477 
-4489 LVKTSPER
+4489 
-4497 SFVVERIRSQYERS
+4497 
-4511 LSPPTNVFKSSSSPD
+4511 
-4526 IPQAAAISPHLSADW
+4526 
-4541 IAHKYPSP
+4541 
-4549 TQNAYKGNGTAKPI
+4549 
-4563 RKERTSVRI
+4563 
-4572 AKILR
+4572 
-4577 RLPPRSS
+4577 
-4584 SASPPRPPKTR
+4584 
-4595 QNGRDTSFRRM
+4595 
-4606 RHGDIFANQQ
+4606 
-4616 FDPKKHQPKARYVPD
+4616 
-4631 GAEAN
+4631 
-4636 ERKRATSHPRCGGS
+4636 
-4650 CEILKSAMAVSFQES
+4650 ES

-4757 AITTRTP
+4757 AITTRTA

-4895 ARTVISEHASVTN
+4895 ARTVITDQASVTN